1 MKQNVLLS
9 MLAMTV
15 PMAAFADANVPT
27 AKDVYSSAGGFV
39 TFDVSLVPGEYTIAA
54 KPTKNETV
62 KVMVDGKEVSTFT
75 VKKEGNVK
83 IQATVDEKTEFES
96 AFVLTL
102 KYDFKKALAATQ
114 RELSDVLLKIS
125 ESSDSKIQ
133 ELAATGAGI
142 QSDINKLAEPAE
154 KDAYDTYVKNHLYLG
169 ADSPELKEI
178 SKRISTLNSQVD
190 AAKNN
195 LIGYNLAVEAVKN
208 FEASV
213 AWTNLVTEISKSDI
227 SAYATETKGCKAKY
241 DELNAAVK
249 AEKEAIEKA
258 YKDGTAGTYTAA
270 IMKSWTEKNTATAE
284 SITKVIQKANT
295 DDKAYNVV
303 LPSIKKA
310 IEQRNEMSN
319 KLVTALPADPDVY
332 GDMLTEAQN
341 ELNKQYQKVIL
352 LNGVDK
358 NGTATSH
365 DNAAA
370 TQADNEKVLADVT
383 AAINALQTDY
393 IDKAATL
400 KAAYAA
406 ELANVQTLQTSLNN
420 ATADADAKTKLAK
433 DITAIQKMVD
443 NLKTTVE
450 SDNKAHTVKAGKY
463 DTTINEINDK
473 IGALKTA
480 AAPYEGNTKAKA
492 EVEKDIKTLTESLNA
507 AKTAVGKLASAQD
520 KNFSIAAKY
529 TVTAENLAKA
539 IAGYTAELD
548 KQYQAGVKDG
558 KDAAGAYQTGA
569 FATGKEAT
577 TKAIASYQT
586 DATNALATYDEV
598 VAALASYNTAVA
610 DLEKTAVDGT
620 VTVTAVEGAE
630 TYATAIAGLKAKV
643 SDIQKAFDAAKAKN
657 DAEFT
662 KGIAAVSLDG
672 TIVTQANNLKNT
684 YADRKSNFD
693 TNKTLNAAIAMRTQA
708 SERIDAVIKSL
719 EAEGTDYK
727 AETYGKKNTELSAT
741 KTKIVDDAKAKKTEV
756 EGTSIDEKNAANVIA
771 TILPKLNEDIKKLE
785 DRKTALGETAAK
797 YEKAYTA
804 EKNQNT
810 AATTELAGLKKD
822 LQAASAKNEDPAR
835 IAEFDGASISSTLST
850 IETAIASSFANETLV
865 SDWSDA
871 KNEKGEVTK
880 KGYATQ
886 LAAVKTS
893 ISELSKK
900 AEASTVNWKAN
911 TEINAAWTTYDVAK
925 KIASV
930 ETAINTVAASAASMT
945 HYTSE
950 YAELTT
956 EKSNIES
963 AITKAYGTDRD
974 AAAKKTALIQRIS
987 TLAGNLQTLATNIP
1001 VNEAS
1006 YAALTK
1012 QSDAVQTAWNEA
1024 YAKIAANDASTKKD
1038 HWLKQLSEQDVT
1050 FGIINKD
1057 IADSYKKG
1065 GLLAEKRAELETSL
1079 ANVNKAVKDIVDQQ
1093 EAGYNAAIAAD
1104 NQTKY
1109 NAFLKAAELA
1119 QSAIT
1124 SANKTIVGYRDV
1136 SHEDLKSDCYNDIL
1150 TTLDNI
1156 SKYQGLLDALKT
1168 ETETKYNAVKAP
1180 ALYDATSAISEA
1192 DKFKADVEA
1201 AISNLST
1208 QVRTNADKVYKA
1220 KFIDGFKKSVETTK
1234 SAAEGVVYTKK
1245 YVASAFSDLTK
1256 KVSEIEALASDDVQ
1270 FLINMDTKILATIEA
1285 AEAGNEVT
1293 KALDKALT
1301 DDYTVKLNALESDIQ
1316 KKQTAMAGFVHA
1328 GKAKD
1333 IKAFDDMVAKTVTAA
1348 KTEKAKVGLLD
1359 ATEYGAIKKLFAAYE
1374 ADKTYANAETASKT
1388 AKDNDAARTDIT
1400 GKIVQLNTDLAAAQ
1414 TYIDKYVL
1422 VAADMKTDV
1431 EKQKAAIDKV
1441 EKDLAADVAVSA
1453 NKKTYEAS
1461 VKACADGVKAL
1472 YASVNTKEELAI
1484 KTNITS
1490 ISTELTDMKTEYAG
1504 NTAKIAEFD
1513 AYFNTNCKTLTAD
1526 YEKALKA
1533 ATTDTDKQAVNL
1545 DWEVKVAK
1553 AHAGLTSL
1561 WKSNI
1566 ASDTY
1571 DLLNKAYVDA
1581 KAEYDALAA
1590 FINAA
1595 HAQVQ
1600 AEYADQVAK
1609 LGVEL
1614 VAVKSD
1620 IEADKTNNV
1629 VVTYEKVRKSAINKV
1644 KEATAAIKTP
1654 AEAKEN
1660 KWKAN
1665 DTAKAAIDSKNTLSS
1680 DLETV
1685 KTAVFA
1691 LSHAKVE
1698 AEKVAYEKTVKAIT
1712 DRITTLNS
1720 DIATANATI
1729 ESGKSIAELQSSLE
1743 TECTSIADDISA
1755 LNKNAHYTE
1764 TTTVLIKSLTDKV
1777 TLLTGTDSKVNA
1789 DKKKELKKM
1798 DEEGGSIYALRSYNN
1813 NMYSAGA
1820 YDHDINGS
1828 LIKDKDN
1835 KPVSVVKDY
1844 VSEVYPEVQEKV
1856 ETIIGELN
1864 HVEMIANI
1872 VLGDADQD
1880 ANHLVTVN
1888 DYSEVRSWILSAK
1901 TYADVPEANAVAGD
1915 VNGDKKFTVA
1925 DLTKIS
1931 NIVFY
1936 GNPDGEEGTTTKA
1949 RALNSNPIAS
1959 VDDVITVNKT
1969 SEETTVFGKTV
1980 QIAIEVAHQQT
1991 LTAGQFDVKL
2001 PEGMKLVGQELTDRA
2016 NGHELLSNEIADGQ
2030 YRFVAST
2037 IDNNA
2042 FNGNSGS
2049 IVVLNVEVDGSYQGG
2064 AIEVSNAIF
2073 SDAKGRSYSIT
2084 RGIGDGTGETTGID
2098 NITAPTMKERIYSI
2112 GGMVKKSIQKGINII
2127 VGEDGTAR
2135 KVVKK

>member
-1 MKQNVLLS
+1 
-9 MLAMTV
+9 
-15 PMAAFADANVPT
+15 MAAFADANVPT

-39 TFDVSLVPGEYTIAA
+39 TFDVSLVPGEYSIVA
-54 KPTKNETV
+54 KPTKSETV

-75 VKKEGNVK
+75 VKKEGTVK

-102 KYDFKKALAATQ
+102 NFDFEKALAATQ

-125 ESSDSKIQ
+125 KSSDSKIQ
-133 ELAATGAGI
+133 ELATTGAGI
-142 QSDINKLAEPAE
+142 QSDINKLAKPAD

-169 ADSPELKEI
+169 SDSPELKEI

-195 LIGYNLAVEAVKN
+195 LAGYNLAKAAVEKYESDPDATKPTAW
-208 FEASV
+208 ETLV
-213 AWTNLVTEISKSDI
+213 AEISNPNI
-227 SAYATETKGCKAKY
+227 SAYAAETKGCKAKY
-241 DELNAAVK
+241 EELNAAIK

-258 YKDGTAGTYTAA
+258 YKDGTAGTYTQAV
-270 IMKSWTEKNTATAE
+270 MDSWVEKNTATAE
-284 SITKVIQKANT
+284 TITKTIQEANKN
-295 DDKAYNVV
+295 DKAYKVV
-303 LPSIKKA
+303 LPKIKAA
-310 IEQRNEMSN
+310 IELRNEMSN

-332 GDMLTEAQN
+332 GDWLTEAQN
-341 ELNKQYQKVIL
+341 KLNEQYQQVIL

-370 TQADNEKVLADVT
+370 TQEANEKVLTAVT
-383 AAINALQTDY
+383 DAINALQGEY

-400 KAAYAA
+400 KADFAT
-406 ELANVQTLQTSLNN
+406 ELANVKTLQTSLNN
-420 ATADADAKTKLAK
+420 ATSDADAKAKLAK
-433 DITAIQKMVD
+433 DITAIQTSID
-443 NLKTTVE
+443 ALKTTVE
-450 SDNKAHTVKAGKY
+450 NDNKAHTVKAGNY
-463 DTTINEINDK
+463 DKTIKEINGK
-473 IGALKTA
+473 IDDLKAA

-492 EVEKDIKTLTESLNA
+492 EVEQDIKTLTENLNA

-520 KNFSIAAKY
+520 KNFNIAAKY
-529 TVTAENLAKA
+529 TATAENLAKT
-539 IAGYTAELD
+539 IAGYTTELD

-558 KDAAGAYQTGA
+558 KNAAGAYQAGD
-569 FATGKEAT
+569 FATGKAAT
-577 TKAIASYQT
+577 SKAITGYQT
-586 DATNALATYDEV
+586 DATNALAAYDKV

-620 VTVTAVEGAE
+620 VTVTAESAE
-630 TYATAIAGLKAKV
+630 TYADAIAGLKAKV
-643 SDIQKAFDAAKAKN
+643 SAIQKALDAAKAKN

-662 KGIAAVSLDG
+662 KGIAAVTPDG
-672 TIVTQANNLKNT
+672 TIVTQANNLKDA

-693 TNKTLNAAIAMRTQA
+693 TGKTLEAAIAMRTQA
-708 SERIDAVIKSL
+708 SKRIDDVIKSF

-727 AETYGKKNTELSAT
+727 AETYGKKSSELSAT
-741 KTKIVDDAKAKKTEV
+741 KTQIVADAEAKKKEV
-756 EGTSIDEKNAANVIA
+756 DGTSITAENAAGVIA
-771 TILPKLNEDIKKLE
+771 TILPQLNEDIKKLE

-804 EKNQNT
+804 EKNQNA

-835 IAEFDGASISSTLST
+835 TAEFDGASISSTIST
-850 IETAIASSFANETLV
+850 IETDIATSFGNETLV

-930 ETAINTVAASAASMT
+930 ETELGKVVAGAASMT
-945 HYTSE
+945 HYTEE
-950 YAELTT
+950 YAALTT
-956 EKSNIES
+956 EKGNIES
-963 AITKAYGTDRD
+963 DITKAYGTDRD
-974 AAAKKTALIQRIS
+974 ADAKKVALIQRIS

-1006 YAALTK
+1006 YAALTTK
-1012 QSDAVQTAWNEA
+1012 SDAVQTTWNEA
-1024 YAKIAANDASTKKD
+1024 YAKIAANDSSTKKD
-1038 HWLKQLSEQDVT
+1038 QWLKQLSEQDVT
-1050 FGIINKD
+1050 FGTINKD

-1065 GLLAEKRAELETSL
+1065 GLLTEKRTELETSL
-1079 ANVNKAVKDIVDQQ
+1079 DNVNKAVKNIVDQQ
-1093 EAGYNAAIAAD
+1093 EAGYNSAIAAD
-1104 NQTKY
+1104 NLAKY
-1109 NAFLKAAELA
+1109 NAFLSAAELA
-1119 QSAIT
+1119 QNAISA
-1124 SANKTIVGYRDV
+1124 ANKTIVGYRDV
-1136 SHEDLKSDCYNDIL
+1136 THEDLKSDCYNDIL
-1150 TTLDNI
+1150 STLDNI

-1180 ALYDATSAISEA
+1180 ALYDATSAINEA
-1192 DKFKADVEA
+1192 TKFKADVDA
-1201 AISNLST
+1201 AISTLST
-1208 QVRTNADKVYKA
+1208 KVRTNADKVYKA
-1220 KFIDGFKKSVETTK
+1220 KFTDGFKKNVETTK
-1234 SAAEGVVYTKK
+1234 SAAEGVVYAKK

-1293 KALDKALT
+1293 KALDKALS

-1328 GKAKD
+1328 DKAKD

-1348 KTEKAKVGLLD
+1348 KSEKAKFGLLD
-1359 ATEYGAIKKLFAAYE
+1359 ATEYGAITKLFDAYE
-1374 ADKTYANAETASKT
+1374 KDKTYANAESASKT

-1400 GKIVQLNTDLAAAQ
+1400 GKIAQLNTDLAAAQ

-1431 EKQKAAIDKV
+1431 ETQKAAIDKV

-1490 ISTELTDMKTEYAG
+1490 ISNELADMKKEYAG
-1504 NTAKIAEFD
+1504 NATKIAEFD

-1571 DLLNKAYVDA
+1571 DLLNKAYGDA

-1614 VAVKSD
+1614 EAVKSD

-1654 AEAKEN
+1654 AETKEN

-1665 DTAKAAIDSKNTLSS
+1665 DTAKAAIDAKNTLST

-1691 LSHAKVE
+1691 LSHAKAEAAKVDYEKKVE
-1698 AEKVAYEKTVKAIT
+1698 AINA
-1712 DRITTLNS
+1712 RITALNN
-1720 DIATANATI
+1720 DIAAANATI
-1729 ESGKSIAELQSSLE
+1729 ESGKSIADLQSSLE
-1743 TECTSIADDISA
+1743 VECTSIAGAISA
-1755 LNKNAHYTE
+1755 FNKDAHFSE

-1777 TLLTGTDSKVNA
+1777 ALLTGDDSKVE
-1789 DKKKELKKM
+1789 DKDALKNLLVK
-1798 DEEGGSIYALRSYNN
+1798 DGSIFELSEYNTE
-1813 NMYSAGA
+1813 MKISGA
-1820 YDHDINGS
+1820 YDHDINGG
-1828 LIKDKDN
+1828 LITDKDG

-1844 VSEVYPEVQEKV
+1844 VSVVYPEVQEKV
-1856 ETIIGELN
+1856 EAILVELN

-1872 VLGDADQD
+1872 VSGDADQD

-1901 TYADVPEANAVAGD
+1901 TYDDVPEANAVAGD

-1931 NIVFY
+1931 NIIFY

-2042 FNGNSGS
+2042 FNGNTGS

>member
-1 MKQNVLLS
+1 M
-9 MLAMTV
+9 
-15 PMAAFADANVPT
+15 
-27 AKDVYSSAGGFV
+27 

-62 KVMVDGKEVSTFT
+62 KVMVDGKETTNFT

-102 KYDFKKALAATQ
+102 NFDFGKALAATQ

-125 ESSDSKIQ
+125 KSSDSKIQ
-133 ELAATGAGI
+133 ELATTGAGI
-142 QSDINKLAEPAE
+142 QSDINKLVKPAD

-195 LIGYNLAVEAVKN
+195 LAGHDLAKAAVKE
-208 FEASV
+208 FEAST
-213 AWTNLVTEISKSDI
+213 AWTDLVTEISNPDI
-227 SAYATETKGCKAKY
+227 SAYAAETKGCKAKY

-270 IMKSWTEKNTATAE
+270 VMTSWVEKNKATAE
-284 SITKVIQKANT
+284 SITKVIQNANKN
-295 DDKAYNVV
+295 DKAYNVV
-303 LPSIKKA
+303 LPKIKAA
-310 IEQRNEMSN
+310 IELRNEMSN

-341 ELNKQYQKVIL
+341 KLNEQYQQVIL
-352 LNGVDK
+352 LNRVDK

-365 DNAAA
+365 DKAYD
-370 TQADNEKVLADVT
+370 TQAANEKVLTDVT
-383 AAINALQTDY
+383 IAINALQVDY

-400 KAAYAA
+400 KADYAS
-406 ELANVQTLQTSLNN
+406 ELNKVNTLQTSLNN

-433 DITAIQKMVD
+433 DITAIQTLVD

-450 SDNKAHTVKAGKY
+450 NDNKAHIVKVGKY
-463 DTTINEINDK
+463 DTTIKEINGK
-473 IGALKTA
+473 IDDLKTA

-492 EVEKDIKTLTESLNA
+492 EVENDIKALNESLNA

-520 KNFSIAAKY
+520 KNFNIAAKY
-529 TVTAENLAKA
+529 TVTAENLAKT

-558 KDAAGAYQTGA
+558 KNAAGAYQTGD
-569 FATGKEAT
+569 FATGKAAT
-577 TKAIASYQT
+577 SKAIAGYQT
-586 DATNALATYDEV
+586 DATNALAAYDKV

-620 VTVTAVEGAE
+620 VTVTAAKGAE

-662 KGIAAVSLDG
+662 KSITAVTLDN

-693 TNKTLNAAIAMRTQA
+693 TNKTLEAAEAMRTQA
-708 SERIDAVIKSL
+708 IGRIDAVIKSL
-719 EAEGTDYK
+719 KAEGTDYK
-727 AETYGKKNTELSAT
+727 AETYGKKSTELSAT
-741 KTKIVDDAKAKKTEV
+741 KTQIVADAEAKKKEV
-756 EGTSIDEKNAANVIA
+756 DGTSITAENAAELIA

-785 DRKTALGETAAK
+785 DRKTTLGETAAK

-810 AATTELAGLKKD
+810 VATTELAGLKKD

-835 IAEFDGASISSTLST
+835 TAEFDGASISSTIST
-850 IETAIASSFANETLV
+850 IEADIATSFGNETLV

-871 KNEKGEVTK
+871 KNEKGELTK

-930 ETAINTVAASAASMT
+930 ETEIGKVTAGAASIK

-950 YAELTT
+950 YAALTT
-956 EKSNIES
+956 EKGNIEND
-963 AITKAYGTDRD
+963 ITKAYGIDRD
-974 AAAKKTALIQRIS
+974 AAAKKVALIQRIS

-1038 HWLKQLSEQDVT
+1038 DHLKDLSAQDVI
-1050 FGIINKD
+1050 FGTINKD
-1057 IADSYKKG
+1057 IADSYMNG
-1065 GLLAEKRAELETSL
+1065 GLLADKRAELETSL
-1079 ANVNKAVKDIVDQQ
+1079 DNVNKAVKGIVEKQ
-1093 EAGYNAAIAAD
+1093 EAGYNEAIAKD
-1104 NQTKY
+1104 NLDKY
-1109 NAFLKAAELA
+1109 DAFLKAAKGA
-1119 QSAIT
+1119 QDAISA
-1124 SANKTIVGYRDV
+1124 ANKTVVGYSDV
-1136 SHEDLKSDCYNDIL
+1136 THEELKSDCYTKIL
-1150 TTLDNI
+1150 STLDYI
-1156 SKYQGLLDALKT
+1156 SKYQGLLDALKD
-1168 ETETKYNAVKAP
+1168 ETKTKYNAVKAP
-1180 ALYDATSAISEA
+1180 ALYDATSAIKEA
-1192 DKFKADVEA
+1192 NKFKAEVNDT
-1201 AISNLST
+1201 ISELSKI
-1208 QVRTNADKVYKA
+1208 VRINADSVYKV
-1220 KFIDGFKKSVETTK
+1220 KFTDGFKKNVETTK

-1293 KALDKALT
+1293 KALDKALS
-1301 DDYTVKLNALESDIQ
+1301 DDYTDKLNALESDIQ

-1328 GKAKD
+1328 DKAKD
-1333 IKAFDDMVAKTVTAA
+1333 IKTFDDMVAKTVTVA
-1348 KTEKAKVGLLD
+1348 KTKKAKFGLLD
-1359 ATEYGAIKKLFAAYE
+1359 ATEYGAIRTLFDAYD
-1374 ADKTYANAETASKT
+1374 ADKTYANAETASEI
-1388 AKDNDAARTDIT
+1388 AKANDAARTDIT
-1400 GKIVQLNTDLAAAQ
+1400 GKIAQLRTDLTAAQ

-1431 EKQKAAIDKV
+1431 KTQNDAIDKV
-1441 EKDLAADVAVSA
+1441 EKDLAADVSVSA
-1453 NKKTYEAS
+1453 NKKDYEAS
-1461 VKACADGVKAL
+1461 VKTCANGVKAL

-1490 ISTELTDMKTEYAG
+1490 ISTELTDMKNEYAG
-1504 NTAKIAEFD
+1504 NAAKIAEFD

-1533 ATTDTDKQAVNL
+1533 ATTDADKQTVNL
-1545 DWEVKVAK
+1545 AWEVKVAK

-1566 ASDTY
+1566 SSDTY

-1581 KAEYDALAA
+1581 KAEYDALAT

-1600 AEYADQVAK
+1600 AEYADQVTK
-1609 LGVEL
+1609 LGVEFES
-1614 VAVKSD
+1614 VKSA
-1620 IEADKTNNV
+1620 IEADKANDV
-1629 VVTYEKVRKSAINKV
+1629 VVTFQEARKSAIDHV
-1644 KEATAAIKTP
+1644 KKATAAIKTP

-1665 DTAKAAIDSKNTLSS
+1665 DTAKAAIDAKNTLSS

-1691 LSHAKVE
+1691 LSHAKAE
-1698 AEKVAYEKTVKAIT
+1698 AAKGAYEKTVKAIN
-1712 DRITTLNS
+1712 DRITALNS
-1720 DIATANATI
+1720 AIATANATI

-1764 TTTVLIKSLTDKV
+1764 TTGVLIKSLTDKV
-1777 TLLTGTDSKVNA
+1777 TLLTDE
-1789 DKKKELKKM
+1789 DYKKIDDNEKDELKKKYM
-1798 DEEGGSIYALRSYNN
+1798 DSKAGSIVLLNSYNS
-1813 NMYSAGA
+1813 NMYTAGG
-1820 YDHDINGS
+1820 YDHDINGG
-1828 LIKDKDN
+1828 LITDEKGN
-1835 KPVSVVKDY
+1835 SVTVYKDY

-1856 ETIIGELN
+1856 EAILGELN

>member
-1 MKQNVLLS
+1 M
-9 MLAMTV
+9 
-15 PMAAFADANVPT
+15 
-27 AKDVYSSAGGFV
+27 
-39 TFDVSLVPGEYTIAA
+39 
-54 KPTKNETV
+54 
-62 KVMVDGKEVSTFT
+62 
-75 VKKEGNVK
+75 K

-102 KYDFKKALAATQ
+102 KYDFEKALAATQ

-125 ESSDSKIQ
+125 SSSDSKIQ
-133 ELAATGAGI
+133 ELATTGAGI
-142 QSDINKLAEPAE
+142 QSDINKLAKPAD

-178 SKRISTLNSQVD
+178 SKRISTLDSQVD

-195 LIGYNLAVEAVKN
+195 LAGYNLAVQAVKD
-208 FEASV
+208 FEAS
-213 AWTNLVTEISKSDI
+213 ATWTNLVAEISNPDI
-227 SAYATETKGCKAKY
+227 SAYAAETKGCKAKY

-284 SITKVIQKANT
+284 SVTKVIQKANT

-303 LPSIKKA
+303 LPAIKKA
-310 IEQRNEMSN
+310 IELRNEMSN

-341 ELNKQYQKVIL
+341 KLNEQYQKVIL

-370 TQADNEKVLADVT
+370 TQAANENVLTAVT
-383 AAINALQTDY
+383 MAINALQVDY

-400 KAAYAA
+400 KADYAS
-406 ELANVQTLQTSLNN
+406 ELNKVNTLQTSLNN
-420 ATADADAKTKLAK
+420 ATSDADAKTKLAK

-558 KDAAGAYQTGA
+558 KNAAGAYQTGA

-598 VAALASYNTAVA
+598 VAALVSYNTAVA

-835 IAEFDGASISSTLST
+835 IAEFDGASVSSTLST

-945 HYTSE
+945 HYTSK

-1093 EAGYNAAIAAD
+1093 EAGYNAAIAVD

-1109 NAFLKAAELA
+1109 NAFLNAAELA

-1665 DTAKAAIDSKNTLSS
+1665 DTAKAAIDAKNTLSS

-1691 LSHAKVE
+1691 LSHAKAE
-1698 AEKVAYEKTVKAIT
+1698 ASKVAYEKEVKAIS
-1712 DRITTLNS
+1712 DRINALNT
-1720 DIATANATI
+1720 DIAAANATI
-1729 ESGKSIAELQSSLE
+1729 ESGKSIADLKTSLL
-1743 TECTSIADDISA
+1743 TECTSIAGDISG
-1755 LNKNAHYTE
+1755 LNKRAHYSE

>member
-1 MKQNVLLS
+1 
-9 MLAMTV
+9 
-15 PMAAFADANVPT
+15 MAAFADANVPT

-54 KPTKNETV
+54 KPTKGETV
-62 KVMVDGKEVSTFT
+62 KVMVDGKETTNFT

-102 KYDFKKALAATQ
+102 KFDFEKALAATQ

-133 ELAATGAGI
+133 ELATTGAGI
-142 QSDINKLAEPAE
+142 QSDINKLAKPAD
-154 KDAYDTYVKNHLYLG
+154 KDAYNTYVKNHLYLG

-195 LIGYNLAVEAVKN
+195 LAGYDLAVQAVKD
-208 FEASV
+208 FEASA
-213 AWTNLVTEISKSDI
+213 AWTNLVAEISNPDI
-227 SAYATETKGCKAKY
+227 SAYAAETKGCKAKY

-303 LPSIKKA
+303 LPKIKAA
-310 IEQRNEMSN
+310 INLRNEMSN

-341 ELNKQYQKVIL
+341 KLNKQYQQVIL

-370 TQADNEKVLADVT
+370 TQEANEKVLTAVT
-383 AAINALQTDY
+383 AAINALQTEY

-400 KAAYAA
+400 KADYAS
-406 ELANVQTLQTSLNN
+406 ELDKVNSLQTSLNN
-420 ATADADAKTKLAK
+420 ATSDADAKAKLAK
-433 DITAIQKMVD
+433 DITAIQTSVNTLM
-443 NLKTTVE
+443 TTVKN
-450 SDNKAHTVKAGKY
+450 DNKAHTVKAGKY
-463 DTTINEINDK
+463 DATIKEINGK
-473 IGALKTA
+473 IDALKAA

-492 EVEKDIKTLTESLNA
+492 EVENDIKTLTESLTA

-520 KNFSIAAKY
+520 KNFNIAAKY
-529 TVTAENLAKA
+529 TVTAENLAKT

-558 KDAAGAYQTGA
+558 KNAAGAYQAGD
-569 FATGKEAT
+569 FATGKAAT
-577 TKAIASYQT
+577 SKAIAGYQT
-586 DATNALATYDEV
+586 DATNALAAYDKV

-620 VTVTAVEGAE
+620 VTVTAAEGAE

-643 SDIQKAFDAAKAKN
+643 SAIQKALDAAKAKN

-662 KGIAAVSLDG
+662 KGITAVTLDD
-672 TIVTQANNLKNT
+672 TIVTQANNLKDA

-719 EAEGTDYK
+719 KAEGTDYK

-741 KTKIVDDAKAKKTEV
+741 KTQIVADAETKKKEV
-756 EGTSIDEKNAANVIA
+756 DGTTIDEKNAADVIA

-804 EKNQNT
+804 EKNQNA
-810 AATTELAGLKKD
+810 AATTELDGLKKD
-822 LQAASAKNEDPAR
+822 LKAASAKNEDPAR
-835 IAEFDGASISSTLST
+835 TAEFDGASISSTIST
-850 IETAIASSFANETLV
+850 IEADIAASFTNETLV

-900 AEASTVNWKAN
+900 AEASTVNWNAN
-911 TEINAAWTTYDVAK
+911 TEINAAWTTHNVAK

-930 ETAINTVAASAASMT
+930 ETEIGKVAADAASKKY
-945 HYTSE
+945 YTSE
-950 YAELTT
+950 YAALTT
-956 EKSNIES
+956 EKGNIEND
-963 AITKAYGTDRD
+963 ITKAYSTDRD
-974 AAAKKTALIQRIS
+974 AAAKKVALIQRIS
-987 TLAGNLQTLATNIP
+987 TLAGKLQTLATNIP

-1012 QSDAVQTAWNEA
+1012 QGDAVQTAWNEA
-1024 YAKIAANDASTKKD
+1024 YAKIAANDASTQKD
-1038 HWLKQLSEQDVT
+1038 QYLKDLSAQDVI
-1050 FGIINKD
+1050 FGTINKD
-1057 IADSYKKG
+1057 IADSYMNG

-1079 ANVNKAVKDIVDQQ
+1079 DNVNKAVKGIVDKQ
-1093 EAGYNAAIAAD
+1093 EKGYNAAIAAD
-1104 NQTKY
+1104 NQAKY
-1109 NAFLKAAELA
+1109 DAFLSAAELA
-1119 QSAIT
+1119 QSAIV

-1136 SHEDLKSDCYNDIL
+1136 SHEELKSDCYSNIL
-1150 TTLDNI
+1150 STLDNI
-1156 SKYQGLLDALKT
+1156 SKYQGLLDALKD
-1168 ETETKYNAVKAP
+1168 ETKTKYNAVKAP
-1180 ALYDATSAISEA
+1180 ALYDATFAISEA
-1192 DKFKADVEA
+1192 AKFKADVDA
-1201 AISNLST
+1201 AISALST
-1208 QVRTNADKVYKA
+1208 NVRTNADKVYKA
-1220 KFIDGFKKSVETTK
+1220 KFTDGFKKNVETTK

-1293 KALDKALT
+1293 KALDKALS

-1316 KKQTAMAGFVHA
+1316 KKQTAMDGFVHPD
-1328 GKAKD
+1328 KAKD
-1333 IKAFDDMVAKTVTAA
+1333 IKAFDKMVANTVTAA

-1359 ATEYGAIKKLFAAYE
+1359 VTEYGAIKKLFAAYE

-1388 AKDNDAARTDIT
+1388 TKDNDAARADIT
-1400 GKIVQLNTDLAAAQ
+1400 DKIAQLNTDLATAQ
-1414 TYIDKYVL
+1414 AYIDKYVL
-1422 VAADMKTDV
+1422 VAADMKTEV
-1431 EKQKAAIDKV
+1431 ETQKAAIDKV
-1441 EKDLAADVAVSA
+1441 EKDLAADVTVSA
-1453 NKKTYEAS
+1453 NKKNYEAS

-1472 YASVNTKEELAI
+1472 YTSVNTKEELAI

-1490 ISTELTDMKTEYAG
+1490 ISTELADMEKEYAG
-1504 NTAKIAEFD
+1504 NTAKIAAFK
-1513 AYFNTNCKTLTAD
+1513 AYFNDNCKTLTAD

-1553 AHAGLTSL
+1553 AHAGLTAL

-1566 ASDTY
+1566 SSDTY

-1581 KAEYDALAA
+1581 KAEYDALAT
-1590 FINAA
+1590 FVNAA
-1595 HAQVQ
+1595 HAQVKS
-1600 AEYADQVAK
+1600 EYADQVTK
-1609 LGVEL
+1609 LGVEFES
-1614 VAVKSD
+1614 VKSA
-1620 IEADKTNNV
+1620 IEADKTNDV
-1629 VVTYEKVRKSAINKV
+1629 VVTYENVRKRAIDKV
-1644 KEATAAIKTP
+1644 KEATASIKTP
-1654 AEAKEN
+1654 AEAKE
-1660 KWKAN
+1660 KMWKAN
-1665 DTAKAAIDSKNTLSS
+1665 DAAKAAIDAENTLSS

-1691 LSHAKVE
+1691 LSHAKAE
-1698 AEKVAYEKTVKAIT
+1698 ASKVAYEKEVKAIS
-1712 DRITTLNS
+1712 DRINALNT
-1720 DIATANATI
+1720 DIAAANATI
-1729 ESGKSIAELQSSLE
+1729 ESGKSIADLKTSLL
-1743 TECTSIADDISA
+1743 TECTSIAGDISG
-1755 LNKNAHYTE
+1755 LNKRAHYSE

-2112 GGMVKKSIQKGINII
+2112 GGMVKKSIQKGFNII

>member
-1 MKQNVLLS
+1 
-9 MLAMTV
+9 
-15 PMAAFADANVPT
+15 MAAFADANVPT
-27 AKDVYSSAGGFV
+27 AQDVYSSAGGFV
-39 TFDVSLVPGEYTIAA
+39 TFDVSLVPGEYSIAA
-54 KPTKNETV
+54 KPTKSETV
-62 KVMVDGKEVSTFT
+62 KIMVDGKETTNFT
-75 VKKEGNVK
+75 VKKEGTVK
-83 IQATVDEKTEFES
+83 IQATVDEKTEFKS

-102 KYDFKKALAATQ
+102 NFDFEKALAATQ

-125 ESSDSKIQ
+125 KSSDSKIQ
-133 ELAATGAGI
+133 ELATTGAGI
-142 QSDINKLAEPAE
+142 QSDINKLAKPED
-154 KDAYDTYVKNHLYLG
+154 KDAYNTYVKNHLYLG

-195 LIGYNLAVEAVKN
+195 LAGYNLAKAAVEK
-208 FEASV
+208 FESDPDSTEPTAWETLV
-213 AWTNLVTEISKSDI
+213 AEISNPNI
-227 SAYATETKGCKAKY
+227 SAYAAETKGCKAKY
-241 DELNAAVK
+241 DELNAAIK

-258 YKDGTAGTYTAA
+258 YKDGTAGTYTKAV
-270 IMKSWTEKNTATAE
+270 MDSWAEKNTATAE
-284 SITKVIQKANT
+284 TITKTIQDANKN
-295 DDKAYNVV
+295 DKAYNVV
-303 LPSIKKA
+303 LPKIKAA
-310 IEQRNEMSN
+310 IELRNEMSN

-332 GDMLTEAQN
+332 GDWLTEAQDS
-341 ELNKQYQKVIL
+341 LNTQYKKVIL

-370 TQADNEKVLADVT
+370 TQKANEDVLTAVT
-383 AAINALQTDY
+383 AAINALQGEY

-400 KAAYAA
+400 KADFAT
-406 ELANVQTLQTSLNN
+406 ELANVKTLQTSLNN
-420 ATADADAKTKLAK
+420 ATSDADAKAKLAK
-433 DITAIQKMVD
+433 DITAIQTSID
-443 NLKTTVE
+443 ALETTVKN
-450 SDNKAHTVKAGKY
+450 DNKAHTVKAGKY
-463 DTTINEINDK
+463 DATIKEINGK
-473 IGALKTA
+473 IDALKAA

-492 EVEKDIKTLTESLNA
+492 EVENDIKTLTESLTA

-520 KNFSIAAKY
+520 KNFNIAAKY
-529 TVTAENLAKA
+529 TVTAENLAKT

-558 KDAAGAYQTGA
+558 KNAAGAYQTGD
-569 FATGKEAT
+569 FATGKAAT
-577 TKAIASYQT
+577 TKAIADYRN
-586 DATNALATYDEV
+586 DATNALANYDKV
-598 VAALASYNTAVA
+598 VAALASYNAAVA

-620 VTVTAVEGAE
+620 VTVTAESAE
-630 TYATAIAGLKAKV
+630 TYAAAIAGLKAKV
-643 SDIQKAFDAAKAKN
+643 SAIQKALDAAKTKN

-662 KGIAAVSLDG
+662 KGIAAVTIDD
-672 TIVTQANNLKNT
+672 TIVTQANNLKDA

-693 TNKTLNAAIAMRTQA
+693 TGKTLEAANAMRTQA
-708 SERIDAVIKSL
+708 SKRIDDVIESL
-719 EAEGTDYK
+719 KAEGTDYK
-727 AETYGKKNTELSAT
+727 AETYGKKSTELSAT
-741 KTKIVDDAKAKKTEV
+741 KTQIVADAEAKKKEV
-756 EGTSIDEKNAANVIA
+756 DGTSITAENAAGVIA
-771 TILPKLNEDIKKLE
+771 NILPQLNEDIKKLE

-804 EKNQNT
+804 EKNQNA

-822 LQAASAKNEDPAR
+822 LKAASAKNEDPAR
-835 IAEFDGASISSTLST
+835 TAEFDGASISSTIST
-850 IETAIASSFANETLV
+850 IEADIATSFGNETLV

-900 AEASTVNWKAN
+900 AEASTVNWNAN

-925 KIASV
+925 KITSV
-930 ETAINTVAASAASMT
+930 ETEISKVTAGAASMK

-950 YAELTT
+950 YAALTT
-956 EKSNIES
+956 EKGNIEND
-963 AITKAYGTDRD
+963 ITKAYGTDRD
-974 AAAKKTALIQRIS
+974 AEAKKVALIQRIS

-1006 YAALTK
+1006 YAALTTK
-1012 QSDAVQTAWNEA
+1012 SDAVQTAWNEA

-1038 HWLKQLSEQDVT
+1038 QWLKDLSDQDVT
-1050 FGIINKD
+1050 FGTINKD

-1065 GLLAEKRAELETSL
+1065 DLLAEKRTELETSL
-1079 ANVNKAVKDIVDQQ
+1079 DNVNKAVKNIVDQQ
-1093 EAGYNAAIAAD
+1093 EAGYNSAIAAD
-1104 NQTKY
+1104 NLAKY
-1109 NAFLKAAELA
+1109 NAFLSAAELA
-1119 QSAIT
+1119 QNAISA
-1124 SANKTIVGYRDV
+1124 ANKTIVGYRDV
-1136 SHEDLKSDCYNDIL
+1136 THEDLKSDCYNDIL

-1192 DKFKADVEA
+1192 DKFKTDVDA
-1201 AISNLST
+1201 AISTLST
-1208 QVRTNADKVYKA
+1208 KVRTNADKVYKA
-1220 KFIDGFKKSVETTK
+1220 KFTDGFKKNVETTK
-1234 SAAEGVVYTKK
+1234 SAAEGVVYDKK

-1328 GKAKD
+1328 DKAKD

-1348 KTEKAKVGLLD
+1348 KTEKAKFGLLD
-1359 ATEYGAIKKLFAAYE
+1359 ATEYGAIIKLFTAYE
-1374 ADKTYANAETASKT
+1374 KDKTYANAETASKT

-1400 GKIVQLNTDLAAAQ
+1400 GKIAQLNTDLSAAQ

-1441 EKDLAADVAVSA
+1441 ESDLAADVAVSA
-1453 NKKTYEAS
+1453 NKKTYETS

-1490 ISTELTDMKTEYAG
+1490 ISTELTDMKNEYAG
-1504 NTAKIAEFD
+1504 NATKIAEFD

-1533 ATTDTDKQAVNL
+1533 ATTDADKQAVNL

-1553 AHAGLTSL
+1553 AHAGLTAL

-1614 VAVKSD
+1614 EAVKSD

-1665 DTAKAAIDSKNTLSS
+1665 DTAKAAIDAKNTLSS

-1691 LSHAKVE
+1691 LSHAKAEATKATYEKDVE
-1698 AEKVAYEKTVKAIT
+1698 AINA
-1712 DRITTLNS
+1712 RITALNS
-1720 DIATANATI
+1720 AIATANATI
-1729 ESGKSIAELQSSLE
+1729 ESGKSIADLQSSLV
-1743 TECTSIADDISA
+1743 TECTSIADAISA
-1755 LNKNAHYTE
+1755 FNKNAHYSE

-1777 TLLTGTDSKVNA
+1777 TLLTGKDSKVNA
-1789 DKKKELKKM
+1789 DKKAELEKM
-1798 DEEGGSIYALRSYNN
+1798 DQEGGSIFALRSYNT
-1813 NMYSAGA
+1813 NMYTAGA
-1820 YDHDINGS
+1820 YDHDIYGG
-1828 LIKDKDN
+1828 LITDKDG

-1844 VSEVYPEVQEKV
+1844 VSVVYPEVQEKV
-1856 ETIIGELN
+1856 EAILVELN

-1872 VLGDADQD
+1872 VSGDADQD

-1901 TYADVPEANAVAGD
+1901 TYDAVPEANAVAGD

-1931 NIVFY
+1931 NIIFY

-2037 IDNNA
+2037 VDNNA
-2042 FNGNSGS
+2042 FNGNTGS
-2049 IVVLNVEVDGSYQGG
+2049 IVVLSVEVDGSYQGG

>member
-54 KPTKNETV
+54 KPTNGETV
-62 KVMVDGKEVSTFT
+62 KVMVDGKETTNFT

-102 KYDFKKALAATQ
+102 KYDFEKALAATQ

-125 ESSDSKIQ
+125 SSSDSKIQ
-133 ELAATGAGI
+133 ELATTGAGI
-142 QSDINKLAEPAE
+142 QSDINKLAKPAD

-178 SKRISTLNSQVD
+178 SKRISTLDSQVD

-195 LIGYNLAVEAVKN
+195 LAGYNLAVQAVKD
-208 FEASV
+208 FETSA
-213 AWTNLVTEISKSDI
+213 AWTNLVAEISNPDI
-227 SAYATETKGCKAKY
+227 SAYAAETKGCKAKY

-284 SITKVIQKANT
+284 SVTKVIQKANT

-303 LPSIKKA
+303 LPAIKKA
-310 IEQRNEMSN
+310 IELRNEMSN

-341 ELNKQYQKVIL
+341 KLNEQYQKVIL

-370 TQADNEKVLADVT
+370 TQAANENVLTAVT
-383 AAINALQTDY
+383 MAINALQVDY

-400 KAAYAA
+400 KADYAS
-406 ELANVQTLQTSLNN
+406 ELNKVNTLQTSLNN
-420 ATADADAKTKLAK
+420 ATSDADAKTKLAK

-558 KDAAGAYQTGA
+558 KNAAGAYQTGA

-911 TEINAAWTTYDVAK
+911 TEINAAWTTYDVTK

-1093 EAGYNAAIAAD
+1093 EAGYNAAIAVD

-1109 NAFLKAAELA
+1109 NAFLNAAELA

-1156 SKYQGLLDALKT
+1156 SKYQGLL
-1168 ETETKYNAVKAP
+1168 
-1180 ALYDATSAISEA
+1180 I
-1192 DKFKADVEA
+1192 
-1201 AISNLST
+1201 
-1208 QVRTNADKVYKA
+1208 
-1220 KFIDGFKKSVETTK
+1220 
-1234 SAAEGVVYTKK
+1234 
-1245 YVASAFSDLTK
+1245 
-1256 KVSEIEALASDDVQ
+1256 
-1270 FLINMDTKILATIEA
+1270 
-1285 AEAGNEVT
+1285 
-1293 KALDKALT
+1293 
-1301 DDYTVKLNALESDIQ
+1301 
-1316 KKQTAMAGFVHA
+1316 
-1328 GKAKD
+1328 
-1333 IKAFDDMVAKTVTAA
+1333 
-1348 KTEKAKVGLLD
+1348 
-1359 ATEYGAIKKLFAAYE
+1359 
-1374 ADKTYANAETASKT
+1374 
-1388 AKDNDAARTDIT
+1388 
-1400 GKIVQLNTDLAAAQ
+1400 
-1414 TYIDKYVL
+1414 
-1422 VAADMKTDV
+1422 
-1431 EKQKAAIDKV
+1431 
-1441 EKDLAADVAVSA
+1441 
-1453 NKKTYEAS
+1453 
-1461 VKACADGVKAL
+1461 
-1472 YASVNTKEELAI
+1472 
-1484 KTNITS
+1484 
-1490 ISTELTDMKTEYAG
+1490 
-1504 NTAKIAEFD
+1504 
-1513 AYFNTNCKTLTAD
+1513 
-1526 YEKALKA
+1526 
-1533 ATTDTDKQAVNL
+1533 
-1545 DWEVKVAK
+1545 
-1553 AHAGLTSL
+1553 
-1561 WKSNI
+1561 
-1566 ASDTY
+1566 
-1571 DLLNKAYVDA
+1571 
-1581 KAEYDALAA
+1581 
-1590 FINAA
+1590 
-1595 HAQVQ
+1595 
-1600 AEYADQVAK
+1600 
-1609 LGVEL
+1609 
-1614 VAVKSD
+1614 
-1620 IEADKTNNV
+1620 
-1629 VVTYEKVRKSAINKV
+1629 
-1644 KEATAAIKTP
+1644 
-1654 AEAKEN
+1654 
-1660 KWKAN
+1660 
-1665 DTAKAAIDSKNTLSS
+1665 
-1680 DLETV
+1680 
-1685 KTAVFA
+1685 
-1691 LSHAKVE
+1691 
-1698 AEKVAYEKTVKAIT
+1698 
-1712 DRITTLNS
+1712 
-1720 DIATANATI
+1720 
-1729 ESGKSIAELQSSLE
+1729 
-1743 TECTSIADDISA
+1743 
-1755 LNKNAHYTE
+1755 
-1764 TTTVLIKSLTDKV
+1764 
-1777 TLLTGTDSKVNA
+1777 
-1789 DKKKELKKM
+1789 
-1798 DEEGGSIYALRSYNN
+1798 
-1813 NMYSAGA
+1813 
-1820 YDHDINGS
+1820 
-1828 LIKDKDN
+1828 
-1835 KPVSVVKDY
+1835 
-1844 VSEVYPEVQEKV
+1844 
-1856 ETIIGELN
+1856 
-1864 HVEMIANI
+1864 
-1872 VLGDADQD
+1872 
-1880 ANHLVTVN
+1880 
-1888 DYSEVRSWILSAK
+1888 
-1901 TYADVPEANAVAGD
+1901 
-1915 VNGDKKFTVA
+1915 
-1925 DLTKIS
+1925 
-1931 NIVFY
+1931 
-1936 GNPDGEEGTTTKA
+1936 
-1949 RALNSNPIAS
+1949 
-1959 VDDVITVNKT
+1959 
-1969 SEETTVFGKTV
+1969 
-1980 QIAIEVAHQQT
+1980 
-1991 LTAGQFDVKL
+1991 
-2001 PEGMKLVGQELTDRA
+2001 
-2016 NGHELLSNEIADGQ
+2016 
-2030 YRFVAST
+2030 
-2037 IDNNA
+2037 
-2042 FNGNSGS
+2042 
-2049 IVVLNVEVDGSYQGG
+2049 
-2064 AIEVSNAIF
+2064 
-2073 SDAKGRSYSIT
+2073 
-2084 RGIGDGTGETTGID
+2084 
-2098 NITAPTMKERIYSI
+2098 
-2112 GGMVKKSIQKGINII
+2112 
-2127 VGEDGTAR
+2127 
-2135 KVVKK
+2135 

>member
-1 MKQNVLLS
+1 
-9 MLAMTV
+9 
-15 PMAAFADANVPT
+15 MAAFADANVPT

-303 LPSIKKA
+303 LPKIKA
-310 IEQRNEMSN
+310 TIELRNEMSN

-341 ELNKQYQKVIL
+341 KLNEQYQKVIL

-400 KAAYAA
+400 KADYAS
-406 ELANVQTLQTSLNN
+406 ELNKVNTLQTSLNN
-420 ATADADAKTKLAK
+420 ATSDADAKTKLAK

-463 DTTINEINDK
+463 DITINEINDK

-492 EVEKDIKTLTESLNA
+492 EVENDINTLTESLTA

-520 KNFSIAAKY
+520 KNFNIAAKY
-529 TVTAENLAKA
+529 TVTAENLAKT

-558 KDAAGAYQTGA
+558 KNAAGAYQTGA

-577 TKAIASYQT
+577 TKAIAGYQT
-586 DATNALATYDEV
+586 DATNALADYDKV

-620 VTVTAVEGAE
+620 VTVTAESTE
-630 TYATAIAGLKAKV
+630 TYAAAIAGLKAKV

-662 KGIAAVSLDG
+662 KSITAVTLDN
-672 TIVTQANNLKNT
+672 TIVTQANNLKDT

-693 TNKTLNAAIAMRTQA
+693 SQQTVEAAKAMRVQA
-708 SERIDAVIKSL
+708 ATRIQKVTSSL
-719 EAEGTDYK
+719 TAESTVYDF
-727 AETYGKKNTELSAT
+727 ATYGKKSADLTKEKDAILAAANGIELISED
-741 KTKIVDDAKAKKTEV
+741 KIN
-756 EGTSIDEKNAANVIA
+756 EKNAAELIA
-771 TILPKLNEDIKKLE
+771 TILPKVNEDIKKLE
-785 DRKTALGETAAK
+785 ERKTALGETAAK

-804 EKNQNT
+804 EKNQNA

-835 IAEFDGASISSTLST
+835 TAEFDGASISSTIST
-850 IETAIASSFANETLV
+850 IEADIATSFGNETLV

-871 KNEKGEVTK
+871 KNEKGELTK

-886 LAAVKTS
+886 LAAVKAS

-930 ETAINTVAASAASMT
+930 ETEIGKVTAGAVSIK

-950 YAELTT
+950 YAALTT
-956 EKSNIES
+956 EKGNIEND
-963 AITKAYGTDRD
+963 ITKAYGIDRD
-974 AAAKKTALIQRIS
+974 AAAKKVALIQRIS

-1038 HWLKQLSEQDVT
+1038 DHLKDLSAQDVI
-1050 FGIINKD
+1050 FGTINKD
-1057 IADSYKKG
+1057 IADSYMNG
-1065 GLLAEKRAELETSL
+1065 GLLADKRAELETSL
-1079 ANVNKAVKDIVDQQ
+1079 DNVNKAVKGIVEKQ
-1093 EAGYNAAIAAD
+1093 EAGYNEAIAKD
-1104 NQTKY
+1104 NLDKY
-1109 NAFLKAAELA
+1109 DAFLKAAKGA
-1119 QSAIT
+1119 QDAISA
-1124 SANKTIVGYRDV
+1124 ANKTVVGYSDV
-1136 SHEDLKSDCYNDIL
+1136 THEELKSDCYTKIL
-1150 TTLDNI
+1150 STLDYI
-1156 SKYQGLLDALKT
+1156 SKYQGLLDALKD
-1168 ETETKYNAVKAP
+1168 ETKTKYNAVKAP
-1180 ALYDATSAISEA
+1180 ALYDATSAIKEA
-1192 DKFKADVEA
+1192 NKFKAEVNDT
-1201 AISNLST
+1201 ISKLSKI
-1208 QVRTNADKVYKA
+1208 VRINADSVYNV

-1293 KALDKALT
+1293 KALDKALS
-1301 DDYTVKLNALESDIQ
+1301 DDYTDKLNALESDIQ

-1328 GKAKD
+1328 DKAKD
-1333 IKAFDDMVAKTVTAA
+1333 IKTFDDMVAKTVTAA
-1348 KTEKAKVGLLD
+1348 KTEKAKAGLLD
-1359 ATEYGAIKKLFAAYE
+1359 ATEYGAIVKLFTAYE
-1374 ADKTYANAETASKT
+1374 KDKTYANAESASKT

-1400 GKIVQLNTDLAAAQ
+1400 GKIAQLNTDLAAAQ

-1422 VAADMKTDV
+1422 VAAKMKTDV
-1431 EKQKAAIDKV
+1431 ETQKAAIDKV

-1472 YASVNTKEELAI
+1472 YASVNTQEELAI

-1490 ISTELTDMKTEYAG
+1490 ISNELDDMKKEYAG
-1504 NTAKIAEFD
+1504 NTAKIAAFK
-1513 AYFNTNCKTLTAD
+1513 AYFNDNCKTLTTD

-1533 ATTDTDKQAVNL
+1533 ATTDTDKQTVNL

-1553 AHAGLTSL
+1553 AHAGLTAL

-1581 KAEYDALAA
+1581 KAEYDALAT

-1600 AEYADQVAK
+1600 AEYADQVTK
-1609 LGVEL
+1609 LGVEFES
-1614 VAVKSD
+1614 VKSA
-1620 IEADKTNNV
+1620 IEADKANDV
-1629 VVTYEKVRKSAINKV
+1629 VVTYQEARKSAIDHV
-1644 KEATAAIKTP
+1644 KKATAAIKTP

-1665 DTAKAAIDSKNTLSS
+1665 DTAKAAIDAKNTLSS

-1691 LSHAKVE
+1691 LSHAKAE
-1698 AEKVAYEKTVKAIT
+1698 AAKGAYEKTVKAIN
-1712 DRITTLNS
+1712 DRITALNS
-1720 DIATANATI
+1720 AIATANATI

-1764 TTTVLIKSLTDKV
+1764 TTGVLIKSLTDKV
-1777 TLLTGTDSKVNA
+1777 TLLTDE
-1789 DKKKELKKM
+1789 DYKKIDDNEKDELKKKYM
-1798 DEEGGSIYALRSYNN
+1798 DSKAGSIVLLNSYNS
-1813 NMYSAGA
+1813 NMYTAGG
-1820 YDHDINGS
+1820 YDHDINGG
-1828 LIKDKDN
+1828 LITDEKGN
-1835 KPVSVVKDY
+1835 SVTVYKDY
-1844 VSEVYPEVQEKV
+1844 VSVVYPEVQEKV
-1856 ETIIGELN
+1856 EAILGELN

>member
-1 MKQNVLLS
+1 

-54 KPTKNETV
+54 KPTKGETV

-102 KYDFKKALAATQ
+102 KYDFEKALAATQ

-125 ESSDSKIQ
+125 SSSDSKIQ
-133 ELAATGAGI
+133 ELATTGAGI
-142 QSDINKLAEPAE
+142 QSDINKLAKPAD

-178 SKRISTLNSQVD
+178 SKRISTLDSQVD

-195 LIGYNLAVEAVKN
+195 LAGYNLAVQAVKD
-208 FEASV
+208 FEAS
-213 AWTNLVTEISKSDI
+213 ATWTNLVAEISNPDI
-227 SAYATETKGCKAKY
+227 SAYAAETKGCKAKY

-284 SITKVIQKANT
+284 SVTKVIQKANT

-303 LPSIKKA
+303 LPAIKKA
-310 IEQRNEMSN
+310 IELRNEMSN

-341 ELNKQYQKVIL
+341 KLNEQYQKVIL

-370 TQADNEKVLADVT
+370 TQAANENVLTAVT
-383 AAINALQTDY
+383 MAINALQVDY

-400 KAAYAA
+400 KADYAS
-406 ELANVQTLQTSLNN
+406 ELNKVNTLQTSLNN
-420 ATADADAKTKLAK
+420 ATSDADAKTKLAK

-558 KDAAGAYQTGA
+558 KNAAGAYQTGA

-598 VAALASYNTAVA
+598 VAALVSYNTAVA

-835 IAEFDGASISSTLST
+835 IAEFDGASVSSTLST

-945 HYTSE
+945 HYTSK

-1093 EAGYNAAIAAD
+1093 EAGYNAAIAVD

-1109 NAFLKAAELA
+1109 NAFLNAAELA

-1665 DTAKAAIDSKNTLSS
+1665 DTAKAAIDAKNTLSS

-1691 LSHAKVE
+1691 LSHAKAE
-1698 AEKVAYEKTVKAIT
+1698 ASKVAYEKEVKAIS
-1712 DRITTLNS
+1712 DRINALNT
-1720 DIATANATI
+1720 DIAAANATI
-1729 ESGKSIAELQSSLE
+1729 ESGKSIADLKTSLL
-1743 TECTSIADDISA
+1743 TECTSIAGDISG
-1755 LNKNAHYTE
+1755 LNKRAHYSE

>member
-1 MKQNVLLS
+1 
-9 MLAMTV
+9 
-15 PMAAFADANVPT
+15 MAAFADANVPT
-27 AKDVYSSAGGFV
+27 AQDVYSSAGGFV
-39 TFDVSLVPGEYTIAA
+39 TFDVSLVPGEYSIAA
-54 KPTKNETV
+54 KPTKGETV
-62 KVMVDGKEVSTFT
+62 KVMVDGKATTNFT
-75 VKKEGNVK
+75 VKKEGTVK

-102 KYDFKKALAATQ
+102 NFDFEKALAATQ

-133 ELAATGAGI
+133 ELATTGAGI
-142 QSDINKLAEPAE
+142 QSDINKLAKPED
-154 KDAYDTYVKNHLYLG
+154 KDAYNTYVKNHLYLG

-195 LIGYNLAVEAVKN
+195 LIGYNLAVKAVKN

-433 DITAIQKMVD
+433 DITAIQTLVD

-450 SDNKAHTVKAGKY
+450 NDNKAHTIKAGKY
-463 DTTINEINDK
+463 DATIKDINDK
-473 IGALKTA
+473 IAALKTA

-520 KNFSIAAKY
+520 KNFNIAAKY

-539 IAGYTAELD
+539 IAGYTTELD

-558 KDAAGAYQTGA
+558 KNAAGAYQTGA
-569 FATGKEAT
+569 FATGKAAT
-577 TKAIASYQT
+577 SKAITGYQT
-586 DATNALATYDEV
+586 DATNALAAYDKV

-620 VTVTAVEGAE
+620 VTVTAESAE

-643 SDIQKAFDAAKAKN
+643 SAIQKALDAAKAKN

-662 KGIAAVSLDG
+662 KGITAVTLDD
-672 TIVTQANNLKNT
+672 TIVAQANNLKDA

-693 TNKTLNAAIAMRTQA
+693 TNKTLKAAIAMRTQA

-719 EAEGTDYK
+719 KAEGTDYK
-727 AETYGKKNTELSAT
+727 AETYGKKSTELSAT
-741 KTKIVDDAKAKKTEV
+741 KTQIVADAEAKKTEV

-804 EKNQNT
+804 EKNQNA
-810 AATTELAGLKKD
+810 AATTELTGLKKD

-835 IAEFDGASISSTLST
+835 TTEFDGASISSTIST
-850 IETAIASSFANETLV
+850 IEAAIAASFANETLV

-900 AEASTVNWKAN
+900 AEASTVNWQAN
-911 TEINAAWTTYDVAK
+911 TEINAAWTTHDVAK

-930 ETAINTVAASAASMT
+930 ETEIGKVAADAASKKY
-945 HYTSE
+945 YTSE
-950 YAELTT
+950 YAALTT
-956 EKSNIES
+956 EKGNIEND
-963 AITKAYGTDRD
+963 ITKAYSTDRD
-974 AAAKKTALIQRIS
+974 AAAKKVALIQRIS
-987 TLAGNLQTLATNIP
+987 TLAGKLQTLATNIP
-1001 VNEAS
+1001 VNEAN

-1038 HWLKQLSEQDVT
+1038 DWLKQLSEQDVS
-1050 FGIINKD
+1050 FGTINKD
-1057 IADSYKKG
+1057 IAESYKKG
-1065 GLLAEKRAELETSL
+1065 SLLVEKRSDLEASL
-1079 ANVNKAVKDIVDQQ
+1079 ASVKTTVKNIVDQQ
-1093 EAGYNAAIAAD
+1093 EAGYNSAIAAD
-1104 NQTKY
+1104 NLAKY
-1109 NAFLKAAELA
+1109 NAFLSAAELA
-1119 QSAIT
+1119 QNAISA
-1124 SANKTIVGYRDV
+1124 ANKTIVGYRDV
-1136 SHEDLKSDCYNDIL
+1136 THEDLKSDCYNDIL

-1192 DKFKADVEA
+1192 KKFNTDVET
-1201 AISNLST
+1201 AISTLSD
-1208 QVRTNADKVYKA
+1208 QVRINADKVYKT
-1220 KFIDGFKKSVETTK
+1220 KFTDGFKKNVETTK
-1234 SAAEGVVYTKK
+1234 SAAEGVVYDKK

-1256 KVSEIEALASDDVQ
+1256 KVSEIETLASDRVQ

-1293 KALDKALT
+1293 KALDNALT

-1328 GKAKD
+1328 DKAKD

-1348 KTEKAKVGLLD
+1348 KTEKAKAGLLD
-1359 ATEYGAIKKLFAAYE
+1359 VTEYGAIKKLFAAYE
-1374 ADKTYANAETASKT
+1374 ADKTYANAESASKT

-1400 GKIVQLNTDLAAAQ
+1400 GKIAQLNTDLAAAQ

-1431 EKQKAAIDKV
+1431 ETQKAAIDKV

-1490 ISTELTDMKTEYAG
+1490 ISNELADMKKEYAG
-1504 NTAKIAEFD
+1504 NATKIAEFD

-1533 ATTDTDKQAVNL
+1533 ATTDIDKQAVNL

-1571 DLLNKAYVDA
+1571 DLLNKAYGDA

-1614 VAVKSD
+1614 EAVKSD

-1654 AEAKEN
+1654 AEAKEK

-1665 DTAKAAIDSKNTLSS
+1665 DAAKAAIDAKNTLSA
-1680 DLETV
+1680 DLEAV

-1691 LSHAKVE
+1691 LSHAKEE
-1698 AEKVAYEKTVKAIT
+1698 ATKVAYEKTVKGIN
-1712 DRITTLNS
+1712 DRITALNS

-1729 ESGKSIAELQSSLE
+1729 ESGKSIADLQSSLE
-1743 TECTSIADDISA
+1743 TECTSIADAISGF
-1755 LNKNAHYTE
+1755 NKDAHYSE

-1777 TLLTGTDSKVNA
+1777 TLLTGDDSKVD
-1789 DKKKELKKM
+1789 DKKKAELKKM
-1798 DEEGGSIYALRSYNN
+1798 DQEGGSISALRLYNT
-1813 NMYSAGA
+1813 NMYTAGA
-1820 YDHDINGS
+1820 YDHDIYGG
-1828 LIKDKDN
+1828 LITNKDG

-1844 VSEVYPEVQEKV
+1844 VSVVYPEVQEKV
-1856 ETIIGELN
+1856 EEILVGLN
-1864 HVEMIANI
+1864 HDEMIANI
-1872 VLGDADQD
+1872 VSGDADQD

-1901 TYADVPEANAVAGD
+1901 TYDDVPEANAVAGD

-1931 NIVFY
+1931 NIIFY

-1959 VDDVITVNKT
+1959 VDDVITVNKK

-2042 FNGNSGS
+2042 FNGNTGS

>member
-1 MKQNVLLS
+1 
-9 MLAMTV
+9 
-15 PMAAFADANVPT
+15 MAAFADANVPS

-54 KPTKNETV
+54 KPTKGETV
-62 KVMVDGKEVSTFT
+62 KVMVDGKETTNFT

-102 KYDFKKALAATQ
+102 KYDFEKALAATQ

-125 ESSDSKIQ
+125 SSSDSKIQ
-133 ELAATGAGI
+133 ELATTGAGI
-142 QSDINKLAEPAE
+142 QSDINKLAKPAD

-178 SKRISTLNSQVD
+178 SKRISTLDSQVD

-195 LIGYNLAVEAVKN
+195 LAGHDLAKAAVKE
-208 FEASV
+208 FEAST
-213 AWTNLVTEISKSDI
+213 AWTDLVTEISNPDI
-227 SAYATETKGCKAKY
+227 SAYAAETKGCKAKY

-433 DITAIQKMVD
+433 DITAIQTLVD

-450 SDNKAHTVKAGKY
+450 NDNKAHTIKAGKY
-463 DTTINEINDK
+463 DATIKDINDK
-473 IGALKTA
+473 IAALKTA

-520 KNFSIAAKY
+520 KNFNIAAKY
-529 TVTAENLAKA
+529 TVTAENLAKT

-558 KDAAGAYQTGA
+558 KNAAGAYQTGD
-569 FATGKEAT
+569 FATGKAAT
-577 TKAIASYQT
+577 SKAIAGYQT
-586 DATNALATYDEV
+586 DATNALADYDKV

-620 VTVTAVEGAE
+620 VTVTAESAE
-630 TYATAIAGLKAKV
+630 TYAAAIAGLKAKV

-693 TNKTLNAAIAMRTQA
+693 TNKTLKAAEAMRTQA
-708 SERIDAVIKSL
+708 IGRIDAVIKSL
-719 EAEGTDYK
+719 KAEGTDYK
-727 AETYGKKNTELSAT
+727 AETYGKKSTELSAT
-741 KTKIVDDAKAKKTEV
+741 KTQIVADAEAKKKEV
-756 EGTSIDEKNAANVIA
+756 DGTSITAENAAELIA

-785 DRKTALGETAAK
+785 DRKTTLGETAAK

-804 EKNQNT
+804 EKNQNA

-835 IAEFDGASISSTLST
+835 TAEFDGASISSTIST
-850 IETAIASSFANETLV
+850 IEADIATSFGNETLV

-871 KNEKGEVTK
+871 KNEKGELTK

-886 LAAVKTS
+886 LAAVKAS

-900 AEASTVNWKAN
+900 AEASTVNWNAN

-925 KIASV
+925 KITSV
-930 ETAINTVAASAASMT
+930 ETEIGKVTAGAASIK

-950 YAELTT
+950 YAALTT
-956 EKSNIES
+956 EKGNIEND
-963 AITKAYGTDRD
+963 ITKAYGIDRD
-974 AAAKKTALIQRIS
+974 AAAKKVALIQRIS

-1050 FGIINKD
+1050 FGKINMD
-1057 IADSYKKG
+1057 MTDSYKKG
-1065 GLLAEKRAELETSL
+1065 DLLADKRAELEASL
-1079 ANVNKAVKDIVDQQ
+1079 DEVDKAVKNIVDQQ
-1093 EAGYNAAIAAD
+1093 ETGYNAAIADD
-1104 NQTKY
+1104 NLTEYKKFF
-1109 NAFLKAAELA
+1109 NGEGTGAAELA
-1119 QSAIT
+1119 QDAIT
-1124 SANKTIVGYRDV
+1124 SAKKTIVGYRDV
-1136 SHEDLKSDCYNDIL
+1136 SHEALKSDCYNDIL
-1150 TTLDNI
+1150 ATLDYI
-1156 SKYQGLLDALKT
+1156 SKYQGLLDALKD
-1168 ETETKYNAVKAP
+1168 ETKTKYNAVKAP
-1180 ALYDATSAISEA
+1180 ALYDATSAIKEA
-1192 DKFKADVEA
+1192 NKFKAEVNDT
-1201 AISNLST
+1201 ISKLSKI
-1208 QVRTNADKVYKA
+1208 VRINADNVYKV
-1220 KFIDGFKKSVETTK
+1220 KFTDGFKKSVETSK

-1256 KVSEIEALASDDVQ
+1256 KVSEIEALARDDVQ

-1328 GKAKD
+1328 DKAKD
-1333 IKAFDDMVAKTVTAA
+1333 IKAFDEMVAKTVTAA

-1359 ATEYGAIKKLFAAYE
+1359 ATEYAAIKKLFDIYE

-1400 GKIVQLNTDLAAAQ
+1400 GKIAQLNTDLAAAQ
-1414 TYIDKYVL
+1414 AYIDKYVL
-1422 VAADMKTDV
+1422 VAADMKTEV
-1431 EKQKAAIDKV
+1431 ETQKAAIDKV

-1472 YASVNTKEELAI
+1472 YASVNTKEELTV
-1484 KTNITS
+1484 KTNIAL
-1490 ISTELTDMKTEYAG
+1490 ISTELADMEKEYAG
-1504 NTAKIAEFD
+1504 NTAKIAAFK
-1513 AYFNTNCKTLTAD
+1513 AYFNDNCKTLTAD

-1533 ATTDTDKQAVNL
+1533 ATTDTDKQTVNL

-1553 AHAGLTSL
+1553 AHAGLTAL

-1566 ASDTY
+1566 SSDTY

-1581 KAEYDALAA
+1581 KAEYDALAT

-1595 HAQVQ
+1595 HAKVQ
-1600 AEYADQVAK
+1600 AEYADQVTK
-1609 LGVEL
+1609 LGVEFES
-1614 VAVKSD
+1614 VKSA
-1620 IEADKTNNV
+1620 IEADKTNDV
-1629 VVTYEKVRKSAINKV
+1629 VVTYENVRKRAINKV
-1644 KEATAAIKTP
+1644 KEATASIKTP
-1654 AEAKEN
+1654 AEAMEKM
-1660 KWKAN
+1660 WKAN
-1665 DTAKAAIDSKNTLSS
+1665 DAAKAAIDAENTLSS

-1691 LSHAKVE
+1691 LSHAKAE
-1698 AEKVAYEKTVKAIT
+1698 ASKVAYEKEVKAIS
-1712 DRITTLNS
+1712 DRINALNT
-1720 DIATANATI
+1720 DIAAANATI
-1729 ESGKSIAELQSSLE
+1729 ESGKSIADLKTSLL
-1743 TECTSIADDISA
+1743 TECTSIAGDISG
-1755 LNKNAHYTE
+1755 LNKRAHYSE

-1864 HVEMIANI
+1864 HDEMIANI

-1959 VDDVITVNKT
+1959 VDDVITVSKT

>member
-1 MKQNVLLS
+1 

-39 TFDVSLVPGEYTIAA
+39 TFDVSLVPGDYTIAA
-54 KPTKNETV
+54 MPTKGETV

-96 AFVLTL
+96 AFVLAL

-270 IMKSWTEKNTATAE
+270 IMKSWTENNTATAE

-433 DITAIQKMVD
+433 DITAIQTLVD

-450 SDNKAHTVKAGKY
+450 NDNKAHTIKAGKY
-463 DTTINEINDK
+463 DATIKDINDK
-473 IGALKTA
+473 IAALKTA

-520 KNFSIAAKY
+520 KNFNIAAKY
-529 TVTAENLAKA
+529 TVTAEDLAKT

-558 KDAAGAYQTGA
+558 KNAAGAYQTGA

-577 TKAIASYQT
+577 TEAIAGYQT
-586 DATNALATYDEV
+586 VATKALATYDEV

-630 TYATAIAGLKAKV
+630 TYATAIARLKAKV

-662 KGIAAVSLDG
+662 KGIAAISLDG

-756 EGTSIDEKNAANVIA
+756 DGTSIEEKNAANVIA

-804 EKNQNT
+804 EKNQNA

-822 LQAASAKNEDPAR
+822 LQAASAKNEDPDR
-835 IAEFDGASISSTLST
+835 TAEFDGASISSTITT
-850 IETAIASSFANETLV
+850 IETDIATSFGNETLV

-911 TEINAAWTTYDVAK
+911 TEINAAWTTYDVEK

-930 ETAINTVAASAASMT
+930 ETELGKVVAGAASKT
-945 HYTSE
+945 HYTEE
-950 YAELTT
+950 YAALTT
-956 EKSNIES
+956 EKGNIES
-963 AITKAYGTDRD
+963 DITKAYGTDRD
-974 AAAKKTALIQRIS
+974 ADAKKVALIQRIS

-1006 YAALTK
+1006 YAALTTK
-1012 QSDAVQTAWNEA
+1012 SDAVQTTWNEA
-1024 YAKIAANDASTKKD
+1024 YAKIAANDSSTKKD
-1038 HWLKQLSEQDVT
+1038 QWLKQLSEQDVT
-1050 FGIINKD
+1050 FGTINKD

-1065 GLLAEKRAELETSL
+1065 GLLAERRTELETSL
-1079 ANVNKAVKDIVDQQ
+1079 DNVNKAVKNIVDQQ
-1093 EAGYNAAIAAD
+1093 EAGYNSAIAAD
-1104 NQTKY
+1104 NLAKY
-1109 NAFLKAAELA
+1109 NAFLSAAELA
-1119 QSAIT
+1119 QNAISA
-1124 SANKTIVGYRDV
+1124 ANKTIVGYRDV
-1136 SHEDLKSDCYNDIL
+1136 THEDLKSDCYNDIL

-1180 ALYDATSAISEA
+1180 ALYDATSAISDA
-1192 DKFKADVEA
+1192 GKFKADVDA
-1201 AISNLST
+1201 AISILST
-1208 QVRTNADKVYKA
+1208 KVRTNADKVYKA
-1220 KFIDGFKKSVETTK
+1220 KFTDGFKKNVETTK
-1234 SAAEGVVYTKK
+1234 SAAEGVVYDKK

-1256 KVSEIEALASDDVQ
+1256 KVSEIEALASDGVQ

-1328 GKAKD
+1328 DKAKD

-1348 KTEKAKVGLLD
+1348 KSEKAKFGLLD
-1359 ATEYGAIKKLFAAYE
+1359 ATEYGAIVKLFEAYE
-1374 ADKTYANAETASKT
+1374 ADKTYANAESASKT

-1400 GKIVQLNTDLAAAQ
+1400 GRIAQLNTDLAAAQ

-1461 VKACADGVKAL
+1461 VKTCADGVKAL

-1490 ISTELTDMKTEYAG
+1490 ISNELADMKKEYAG
-1504 NTAKIAEFD
+1504 NATKIAEFD

-1571 DLLNKAYVDA
+1571 DLLHKAYVDA
-1581 KAEYDALAA
+1581 KAEYDALAT
-1590 FINAA
+1590 FVNAA
-1595 HAQVQ
+1595 HAQVKS
-1600 AEYADQVAK
+1600 EYADQVAK

-1614 VAVKSD
+1614 ESVNSD

-1654 AEAKEN
+1654 AEAMEK

-1665 DTAKAAIDSKNTLSS
+1665 DAAKAAIDAKNTLSS
-1680 DLETV
+1680 DLEAV

-1691 LSHAKVE
+1691 LSHAKEEVT
-1698 AEKVAYEKTVKAIT
+1698 KVTYEKKVEEINA
-1712 DRITTLNS
+1712 RITALNS
-1720 DIATANATI
+1720 AIATANATI

-1743 TECTSIADDISA
+1743 AERTSIADVISVF
-1755 LNKNAHYTE
+1755 NKYAHYSE
-1764 TTTVLIKSLTDKV
+1764 TTTVLIESLTDKV
-1777 TLLTGTDSKVNA
+1777 TLLTGKDSKVNA
-1789 DKKKELKKM
+1789 DKKAELEKM
-1798 DEEGGSIYALRSYNN
+1798 AQEGGSIFALSSYNT
-1813 NMYSAGA
+1813 NMYSLGA
-1820 YDHDINGS
+1820 YNHDINGG
-1828 LIKDKDN
+1828 LITDKDG

-1844 VSEVYPEVQEKV
+1844 VSVVYPEVQEKV
-1856 ETIIGELN
+1856 EAILVELN

-1872 VLGDADQD
+1872 VSGDADQD

-1901 TYADVPEANAVAGD
+1901 TYDAVPEANAVAGD

-1931 NIVFY
+1931 NIIFY

-1949 RALNSNPIAS
+1949 RALNSTPIAS

>member
-1 MKQNVLLS
+1 
-9 MLAMTV
+9 
-15 PMAAFADANVPT
+15 MAAFADANVPT
-27 AKDVYSSAGGFV
+27 AQDVYSSAGGFV
-39 TFDVSLVPGEYTIAA
+39 TLEVSLVPGNYTIVA
-54 KPTKNETV
+54 KPTKGETV
-62 KVMVDGKEVSTFT
+62 KFFVKGKEVTDFT
-75 VKKEGNVK
+75 VEKEGIVQ
-83 IQATVDEKTEFES
+83 IQATVDEKTEFKS

-102 KYDFKKALAATQ
+102 NFDFGKALAATQ

-125 ESSDSKIQ
+125 SSSDSKIQ
-133 ELAATGAGI
+133 ELATTGAGI
-142 QSDINKLAEPAE
+142 QSDINKLAKPED
-154 KDAYDTYVKNHLYLG
+154 KDAYNTYVKNHLYLG

-195 LIGYNLAVEAVKN
+195 LAGYNLAKAAVED
-208 FEASV
+208 FEAST
-213 AWTNLVTEISKSDI
+213 AWTNLVAEISNPDI

-258 YKDGTAGTYTAA
+258 YKDGTAGTYTNDV
-270 IMKSWTEKNTATAE
+270 MTSWVGKNKATAE

-295 DDKAYNVV
+295 DDKAYSVV
-303 LPSIKKA
+303 LPKIKAA
-310 IEQRNEMSN
+310 IELRNEMSN

-341 ELNKQYQKVIL
+341 KLNEQYQQVIL

-370 TQADNEKVLADVT
+370 TQKANEDVLTAVT
-383 AAINALQTDY
+383 AAINALQGEY

-400 KAAYAA
+400 KADFAT
-406 ELANVQTLQTSLNN
+406 ELANVKTLQTSLNN
-420 ATADADAKTKLAK
+420 ATSDADAKAKLAK
-433 DITAIQKMVD
+433 DITAIQTAID
-443 NLKTTVE
+443 ALKTTVE
-450 SDNKAHTVKAGKY
+450 NDNKAHTVKAGNY
-463 DTTINEINDK
+463 DKTIKEINGK
-473 IGALKTA
+473 IDDLKAA

-492 EVEKDIKTLTESLNA
+492 EVEQDIKTLTENLNA
-507 AKTAVGKLASAQD
+507 AKAAVGKLASAQD
-520 KNFSIAAKY
+520 KNFNIAAKY
-529 TVTAENLAKA
+529 TATAENLAKT
-539 IAGYTAELD
+539 IAGYTTELD

-558 KDAAGAYQTGA
+558 KNAAGAYQAGD
-569 FATGKEAT
+569 FATGKAAT
-577 TKAIASYQT
+577 SKAITGYQT
-586 DATNALATYDEV
+586 DATNALAAYDKV

-620 VTVTAVEGAE
+620 VTVTAESAE
-630 TYATAIAGLKAKV
+630 TYADAIAGLKAKV
-643 SDIQKAFDAAKAKN
+643 SAIQKALDAAKAKN

-662 KGIAAVSLDG
+662 KGIAAVTPDG
-672 TIVTQANNLKNT
+672 TIVTQANNLKDA

-693 TNKTLNAAIAMRTQA
+693 TGKTLEAAIAMRTQA
-708 SERIDAVIKSL
+708 SKRIDDVIKSL
-719 EAEGTDYK
+719 KAEGTDYK
-727 AETYGKKNTELSAT
+727 AETYGKKSTELSAT
-741 KTKIVDDAKAKKTEV
+741 KTQIVADAEAKKKEV
-756 EGTSIDEKNAANVIA
+756 DGTSITAENAAGVIA
-771 TILPKLNEDIKKLE
+771 NILPQLNEDIKKLE

-804 EKNQNT
+804 EKNQNA

-835 IAEFDGASISSTLST
+835 TAEFDGASISSTIST
-850 IETAIASSFANETLV
+850 IEADIATSFGNETLV

-871 KNEKGEVTK
+871 KNEKGDVTK

-886 LAAVKTS
+886 LVAVKAS

-930 ETAINTVAASAASMT
+930 ETELRKVVAGAASMT
-945 HYTSE
+945 HYTEE
-950 YAELTT
+950 YAALTT
-956 EKSNIES
+956 EKGNIEND
-963 AITKAYGTDRD
+963 ITKAYGTDRD
-974 AAAKKTALIQRIS
+974 AAAKKVALIQRIS

-1001 VNEAS
+1001 VNEAN

-1012 QSDAVQTAWNEA
+1012 QSDEVQTAWNEA

-1038 HWLKQLSEQDVT
+1038 EWLKQLSEQDVT
-1050 FGIINKD
+1050 FGTINKD
-1057 IADSYKKG
+1057 IAESYKKG
-1065 GLLAEKRAELETSL
+1065 SLLVEKRSDLEASL
-1079 ANVNKAVKDIVDQQ
+1079 ASVKTAVKNIVDQQ
-1093 EAGYNAAIAAD
+1093 EEGYNSAIAAD
-1104 NQTKY
+1104 NLAKY
-1109 NAFLKAAELA
+1109 NAFLSAAELA
-1119 QSAIT
+1119 QNAISA
-1124 SANKTIVGYRDV
+1124 ANKTIVGYRDV
-1136 SHEDLKSDCYNDIL
+1136 THEDLKSDCYNDIL

-1201 AISNLST
+1201 AISTLSSK
-1208 QVRTNADKVYKA
+1208 VRTNADKVYKA
-1220 KFIDGFKKSVETTK
+1220 KFTDGFKKNVETTK
-1234 SAAEGVVYTKK
+1234 SAAEGVVYDKK

-1256 KVSEIEALASDDVQ
+1256 KVSEIEALASDGVQ

-1359 ATEYGAIKKLFAAYE
+1359 ATEYGVITKLFDAYE
-1374 ADKTYANAETASKT
+1374 KDKTYANAETASKT

-1400 GKIVQLNTDLAAAQ
+1400 GRIAQLNTDLSAAQ

-1461 VKACADGVKAL
+1461 VKTCADGVKAL

-1490 ISTELTDMKTEYAG
+1490 ISTELTDMKNEYAG
-1504 NTAKIAEFD
+1504 NATKIAEFD

-1533 ATTDTDKQAVNL
+1533 ATTDADKQAVNL

-1553 AHAGLTSL
+1553 AHAGLTAL

-1571 DLLNKAYVDA
+1571 DLLNKAYGDA
-1581 KAEYDALAA
+1581 EAEYKTLAD

-1595 HAQVQ
+1595 HGQVK

-1614 VAVKSD
+1614 EAVKSD

-1654 AEAKEN
+1654 AEAKEK

-1665 DTAKAAIDSKNTLSS
+1665 DTAKAAIDAKNTLSS

-1691 LSHAKVE
+1691 LSHAKEE
-1698 AEKVAYEKTVKAIT
+1698 ATKVAYEKTVKGIN
-1712 DRITTLNS
+1712 DRITALNS

-1729 ESGKSIAELQSSLE
+1729 ESGKSIADLLSSLE
-1743 TECTSIADDISA
+1743 ADCTSIAGDISA
-1755 LNKNAHYTE
+1755 FNKEAHYKE

-1777 TLLTGTDSKVNA
+1777 TLLTGKDSKVNA
-1789 DKKKELKKM
+1789 DKKAELKKM

-1820 YDHDINGS
+1820 YDHDIYGG
-1828 LIKDKDN
+1828 LITNKDG

-1844 VSEVYPEVQEKV
+1844 VSVVYPEVQEKV
-1856 ETIIGELN
+1856 EEILVGLN
-1864 HVEMIANI
+1864 HDEMIANI
-1872 VLGDADQD
+1872 VSGDADQD

-1901 TYADVPEANAVAGD
+1901 TYDDVPEANAVAGD

-1931 NIVFY
+1931 NIIFY

-1980 QIAIEVAHQQT
+1980 KIAIEVAHQQT

-2037 IDNNA
+2037 VDNNA
-2042 FNGNSGS
+2042 FNGNTGS
-2049 IVVLNVEVDGSYQGG
+2049 IVVLSVEVDGSYQGG

>member
-1 MKQNVLLS
+1 
-9 MLAMTV
+9 
-15 PMAAFADANVPT
+15 MAAFADANVPT

-54 KPTKNETV
+54 KPTKGETV

-102 KYDFKKALAATQ
+102 KYDFEKALAATQ

-125 ESSDSKIQ
+125 SSSDSKIQ
-133 ELAATGAGI
+133 ELATTGAGI
-142 QSDINKLAEPAE
+142 QSDINKLAKPAD

-178 SKRISTLNSQVD
+178 SKRISTLDSQVD

-195 LIGYNLAVEAVKN
+195 LAGYNLAVQAVKD
-208 FEASV
+208 FEAS
-213 AWTNLVTEISKSDI
+213 ATWTNLVAEISNPDI
-227 SAYATETKGCKAKY
+227 SAYAAETKGCKAKY

-284 SITKVIQKANT
+284 SVTKVIQKANT

-303 LPSIKKA
+303 LPAIKKA
-310 IEQRNEMSN
+310 IELRNEMSN

-341 ELNKQYQKVIL
+341 KLNEQYQKVIL

-370 TQADNEKVLADVT
+370 TQAANENVLTAVT
-383 AAINALQTDY
+383 MAINALQVDY

-400 KAAYAA
+400 KADYAS
-406 ELANVQTLQTSLNN
+406 ELNKVNTLQTSLNN
-420 ATADADAKTKLAK
+420 ATSDADAKTKLAK

-558 KDAAGAYQTGA
+558 KNAAGAYQTGA

-810 AATTELAGLKKD
+810 AAITELAGLKKD

-835 IAEFDGASISSTLST
+835 IAEFDGASVSSTLST

-945 HYTSE
+945 HYTSK

-1093 EAGYNAAIAAD
+1093 EAGYNAAIAVD

-1109 NAFLKAAELA
+1109 NAFLNAAELA

-1665 DTAKAAIDSKNTLSS
+1665 DTAKAAIDAKNTLSS

-1691 LSHAKVE
+1691 LSHAKAE
-1698 AEKVAYEKTVKAIT
+1698 ASKVAYEKEVKAIS
-1712 DRITTLNS
+1712 DRINALNT
-1720 DIATANATI
+1720 DIAAANATI
-1729 ESGKSIAELQSSLE
+1729 ESGKSIADLKTSLL
-1743 TECTSIADDISA
+1743 TECTSIAGDISG
-1755 LNKNAHYTE
+1755 LNKRAHYSE

>member
-1 MKQNVLLS
+1 
-9 MLAMTV
+9 
-15 PMAAFADANVPT
+15 MAAFADANVPT

-54 KPTKNETV
+54 KPTKGETV

-102 KYDFKKALAATQ
+102 KYDFEKALAATQ

-125 ESSDSKIQ
+125 SSSDSKIQ
-133 ELAATGAGI
+133 ELATTGAGI
-142 QSDINKLAEPAE
+142 QSDINKLAKPAD

-178 SKRISTLNSQVD
+178 SKRISTLDSQVD

-195 LIGYNLAVEAVKN
+195 LAGYNLAVQAVKD
-208 FEASV
+208 FEAS
-213 AWTNLVTEISKSDI
+213 ATWTNLVAEISNPDI
-227 SAYATETKGCKAKY
+227 SAYAAETKGCKAKY

-284 SITKVIQKANT
+284 SVTKVIQKANT

-303 LPSIKKA
+303 LPAIKKA
-310 IEQRNEMSN
+310 IELRNEMSN

-341 ELNKQYQKVIL
+341 KLNEQYQKVIL

-370 TQADNEKVLADVT
+370 TQAANENVLTAVT
-383 AAINALQTDY
+383 MAINALQVDY

-400 KAAYAA
+400 KADYAS
-406 ELANVQTLQTSLNN
+406 ELNKVNTLQTSLNN
-420 ATADADAKTKLAK
+420 ATSDADAKTKLAK

-558 KDAAGAYQTGA
+558 KNAAGAYQTGA

-1093 EAGYNAAIAAD
+1093 EAGYNAAIAVD

-1109 NAFLKAAELA
+1109 NAFLNAAELA

-1328 GKAKD
+1328 GKVKD

-1665 DTAKAAIDSKNTLSS
+1665 DTAKAAIDAKNTLSS

-1691 LSHAKVE
+1691 LSHAKAE
-1698 AEKVAYEKTVKAIT
+1698 ASKVAYEKEVKAIS
-1712 DRITTLNS
+1712 DRINALNT
-1720 DIATANATI
+1720 DIAAANATI
-1729 ESGKSIAELQSSLE
+1729 ESGKSIADLKTSLL
-1743 TECTSIADDISA
+1743 TECTSIAGDISG
-1755 LNKNAHYTE
+1755 LNKRAHYSE

>member
-1 MKQNVLLS
+1 
-9 MLAMTV
+9 
-15 PMAAFADANVPT
+15 MAAFADANVPT
-27 AKDVYSSAGGFV
+27 AQDVYSSAGGFV
-39 TFDVSLVPGEYTIAA
+39 TFDVSLVPGEYSIAA
-54 KPTKNETV
+54 KPTKSETV
-62 KVMVDGKEVSTFT
+62 KVMVDGKETTNFT
-75 VKKEGNVK
+75 VKKEGTVK

-96 AFVLTL
+96 AFELTL
-102 KYDFKKALAATQ
+102 KFDFEKALAATQ

-133 ELAATGAGI
+133 ELATTGAGI
-142 QSDINKLAEPAE
+142 QSDINKLAKPAD
-154 KDAYDTYVKNHLYLG
+154 KDAYNTYVKNHLYLG

-195 LIGYNLAVEAVKN
+195 LAGYKAACDSVKALRGTEVWINLNKAISDPAI
-208 FEASV
+208 SV
-213 AWTNLVTEISKSDI
+213 
-227 SAYATETKGCKAKY
+227 YATQTKKCQAKY

-249 AEKEAIEKA
+249 AYEEAIEKA
-258 YKDGTAGTYTAA
+258 YKEGTAGTYTEDVLKNWKAEKVETA
-270 IMKSWTEKNTATAE
+270 KTITE
-284 SITKVIQKANT
+284 VIQNANKN
-295 DDKAYNVV
+295 DKAYNVV
-303 LPSIKKA
+303 LPKIKTA
-310 IEQRNEMSN
+310 IELRNEMSN

-332 GDMLTEAQN
+332 GDLLTEAQN
-341 ELNKQYQKVIL
+341 KLNEQYQKVIL

-370 TQADNEKVLADVT
+370 TQAANENVLTAVT
-383 AAINALQTDY
+383 IAINALQVDY

-400 KAAYAA
+400 KADYAS
-406 ELANVQTLQTSLNN
+406 ELNKVNTLQTSLNN
-420 ATADADAKTKLAK
+420 ATSDADAKTKLAK

-507 AKTAVGKLASAQD
+507 AKTVVGKLASAQD
-520 KNFSIAAKY
+520 KNFNIAAKY
-529 TVTAENLAKA
+529 TVTAENLAKT
-539 IAGYTAELD
+539 IAGYTTELD

-558 KDAAGAYQTGA
+558 KNAAGAYQTGA
-569 FATGKEAT
+569 FATGKAAT
-577 TKAIASYQT
+577 SKAIAGYQT
-586 DATNALATYDEV
+586 DATNALATYDKV

-620 VTVTAVEGAE
+620 VTVTAESAE

-643 SDIQKAFDAAKAKN
+643 SDIQKALDAAKAKN

-662 KGIAAVSLDG
+662 KGITAVTIDN
-672 TIVTQANNLKNT
+672 TIVIQANNLKNT

-693 TNKTLNAAIAMRTQA
+693 TNKTLKAAKAMRTQA

-719 EAEGTDYK
+719 KAEGTDYK

-741 KTKIVDDAKAKKTEV
+741 KTQIVADAETKKKEV
-756 EGTSIDEKNAANVIA
+756 DGTTIDEKNAADVIA

-804 EKNQNT
+804 EKNQNA

-835 IAEFDGASISSTLST
+835 TAEFDGASISSTIST
-850 IETAIASSFANETLV
+850 LEADIATSFGNETLV

-871 KNEKGEVTK
+871 KNEKGELTK

-900 AEASTVNWKAN
+900 AEASTVNWNAN
-911 TEINAAWTTYDVAK
+911 TEINAAWTTYGVAK
-925 KIASV
+925 KITSV
-930 ETAINTVAASAASMT
+930 ETEISKVAAGAASMT
-945 HYTSE
+945 HYTSK
-950 YAELTT
+950 YAALTT

-963 AITKAYGTDRD
+963 DIIKAYGTDRD
-974 AAAKKTALIQRIS
+974 AAAKKVALIQRIS

-1012 QSDAVQTAWNEA
+1012 QSDAVQTVWNEA

-1038 HWLKQLSEQDVT
+1038 QYLKDLSAQDVA
-1050 FGIINKD
+1050 FGTINKD
-1057 IADSYKKG
+1057 IADSYMKG

-1079 ANVNKAVKDIVDQQ
+1079 DNVNKAVKGIVDKQ
-1093 EAGYNAAIAAD
+1093 EAGYNEAIAAD
-1104 NQTKY
+1104 NLAEYEKFFKGDGTG
-1109 NAFLKAAELA
+1109 AAELA
-1119 QSAIT
+1119 QDAIT

-1136 SHEDLKSDCYNDIL
+1136 SHEELKSDCYNDIL

-1156 SKYQGLLDALKT
+1156 SKYQGLLDALKD
-1168 ETETKYNAVKAP
+1168 ETKTKYKAVKAP
-1180 ALYDATSAISEA
+1180 DLYNATSAINEA
-1192 DKFKADVEA
+1192 KKFKADVDA
-1201 AISNLST
+1201 AISALSNK
-1208 QVRTNADKVYKA
+1208 VRTNADKVYKA
-1220 KFIDGFKKSVETTK
+1220 KFTDGFKKNVETTK
-1234 SAAEGVVYTKK
+1234 SAAEGVVYAKK

-1256 KVSEIEALASDDVQ
+1256 KVSGIEALASDDVQ
-1270 FLINMDTKILATIEA
+1270 FLINMDTKILDTIEA
-1285 AEAGNEVT
+1285 AETGNEVT
-1293 KALDKALT
+1293 KALDKALS
-1301 DDYTVKLNALESDIQ
+1301 DDYTDKLNALESDIQ

-1328 GKAKD
+1328 DKAKD
-1333 IKAFDDMVAKTVTAA
+1333 IKAFDDMVAKTITAA
-1348 KTEKAKVGLLD
+1348 KTEKAKAGLLD

-1400 GKIVQLNTDLAAAQ
+1400 GKIAQLNIDLAAAQ

-1431 EKQKAAIDKV
+1431 ETQKAAIDKV

-1461 VKACADGVKAL
+1461 VKACTDGVKAL
-1472 YASVNTKEELAI
+1472 YTSVNTKEEVAI

-1490 ISTELTDMKTEYAG
+1490 ISNELTDMKNEYAG
-1504 NTAKIAEFD
+1504 NATKLAEFD
-1513 AYFNTNCKTLTAD
+1513 AYFNANCKTLTAD

-1533 ATTDTDKQAVNL
+1533 ATTDTDKQTVNL

-1553 AHAGLTSL
+1553 AHAGLTAL

-1566 ASDTY
+1566 SSDTY
-1571 DLLNKAYVDA
+1571 DLLHKAYVDA
-1581 KAEYDALAA
+1581 KAEYDALAT
-1590 FINAA
+1590 FVNAA
-1595 HAQVQ
+1595 HAQVKS
-1600 AEYADQVAK
+1600 EYADQVAK

-1614 VAVKSD
+1614 ESVNSD

-1654 AEAKEN
+1654 AEAKEK

-1665 DTAKAAIDSKNTLSS
+1665 DAAKAAIDAKNTLSA
-1680 DLETV
+1680 DLEAAKTV
-1685 KTAVFA
+1685 VFA
-1691 LSHAKVE
+1691 LSHAKEE
-1698 AEKVAYEKTVKAIT
+1698 ATKVAYEKTVKAIN
-1712 DRITTLNS
+1712 DRITALNS

-1729 ESGKSIAELQSSLE
+1729 ESGKSIADLQSSLE
-1743 TECTSIADDISA
+1743 TECTSIADAISA
-1755 LNKNAHYTE
+1755 FNKNAHYSE
-1764 TTTVLIKSLTDKV
+1764 TTTVLIQSLTDKV
-1777 TLLTGTDSKVNA
+1777 TLLTGKDSKVNA
-1789 DKKKELKKM
+1789 DKKAELKKM
-1798 DEEGGSIYALRSYNN
+1798 DQEGGSIFALRLYNT
-1813 NMYSAGA
+1813 NMYTAGA
-1820 YDHDINGS
+1820 YDHDIYGG
-1828 LIKDKDN
+1828 LITDKDG

-1844 VSEVYPEVQEKV
+1844 VSVVYPEVQEKV
-1856 ETIIGELN
+1856 EEILVGLN
-1864 HVEMIANI
+1864 HDEMIANI
-1872 VLGDADQD
+1872 VPGDADQD

-1901 TYADVPEANAVAGD
+1901 TYDAVPEANAVAGD

-1931 NIVFY
+1931 NIIFY

-2037 IDNNA
+2037 VDNNA
-2042 FNGNSGS
+2042 FNGNTGS
-2049 IVVLNVEVDGSYQGG
+2049 IVVLSVEVDGSYQGG

-2135 KVVKK
+2135 KVIKK

>member
-1 MKQNVLLS
+1 
-9 MLAMTV
+9 
-15 PMAAFADANVPT
+15 MAAFADANVPT
-27 AKDVYSSAGGFV
+27 AQDVYSSVGGFV

-54 KPTKNETV
+54 KPTKSETV
-62 KVMVDGKEVSTFT
+62 KVMVDGKETTTFK
-75 VKKEGNVK
+75 VEKEGTVK
-83 IQATVDEKTEFES
+83 IQATVDDKTEFKS

-102 KYDFKKALAATQ
+102 KYDFEKALAATQ

-125 ESSDSKIQ
+125 SSSDSKIQ
-133 ELAATGAGI
+133 ELATTGAGI
-142 QSDINKLAEPAE
+142 QSDINKLAKPAD

-178 SKRISTLNSQVD
+178 SKRISTLDSQVD

-195 LIGYNLAVEAVKN
+195 LAGYNLAVQAVKD
-208 FEASV
+208 FETSA
-213 AWTNLVTEISKSDI
+213 AWTNLVAEISNPDI
-227 SAYATETKGCKAKY
+227 SAYAAETKGCKAKY

-284 SITKVIQKANT
+284 SVTKVIQKANT

-303 LPSIKKA
+303 LPAIKKA
-310 IEQRNEMSN
+310 IELRNEMSN

-341 ELNKQYQKVIL
+341 KLNEQYQKVIL

-370 TQADNEKVLADVT
+370 TQAANENVLTAVT
-383 AAINALQTDY
+383 MAINALQVDY

-400 KAAYAA
+400 KADYAS
-406 ELANVQTLQTSLNN
+406 ELNKVNTLQTSLNN
-420 ATADADAKTKLAK
+420 ATSDADAKTKLAK

-558 KDAAGAYQTGA
+558 KNAAGAYQTGA

-662 KGIAAVSLDG
+662 KSITAVTLDN
-672 TIVTQANNLKNT
+672 TIVTQANNLKDT

-693 TNKTLNAAIAMRTQA
+693 SQQTVEAAKAMRVQA
-708 SERIDAVIKSL
+708 ATRIQKVTSSL
-719 EAEGTDYK
+719 TAESTVYDF
-727 AETYGKKNTELSAT
+727 ATYGKKSADLTKEKDAILAAANGIELISED
-741 KTKIVDDAKAKKTEV
+741 KIN
-756 EGTSIDEKNAANVIA
+756 EKNAAELIA
-771 TILPKLNEDIKKLE
+771 TILPKVNEDIKKLE
-785 DRKTALGETAAK
+785 ERKTALGETAAK

-804 EKNQNT
+804 EKNQNA

-835 IAEFDGASISSTLST
+835 TAEFDGASISSTIST
-850 IETAIASSFANETLV
+850 IEADIATSFGNETLV

-871 KNEKGEVTK
+871 KNEKGELTK

-886 LAAVKTS
+886 LAAVKAS

-930 ETAINTVAASAASMT
+930 ETEIGKVTAGAVSMK

-950 YAELTT
+950 YAALTT
-956 EKSNIES
+956 EKGNIEND
-963 AITKAYGTDRD
+963 ITKAYGIDRD
-974 AAAKKTALIQRIS
+974 AAAKKVALIQRIS

-1038 HWLKQLSEQDVT
+1038 DHLKDLSAQDVI
-1050 FGIINKD
+1050 FGTINKD
-1057 IADSYKKG
+1057 IADSYMNG
-1065 GLLAEKRAELETSL
+1065 GLLADKRAELETSL
-1079 ANVNKAVKDIVDQQ
+1079 DNVNKAVKGIVEKQ
-1093 EAGYNAAIAAD
+1093 EAGYNEAIAKD
-1104 NQTKY
+1104 NLDKY
-1109 NAFLKAAELA
+1109 DAFLKAAKGA
-1119 QSAIT
+1119 QDAISA
-1124 SANKTIVGYRDV
+1124 ANKTIVGYSDV
-1136 SHEDLKSDCYNDIL
+1136 THEELKSDCYTKIL
-1150 TTLDNI
+1150 STLDYI
-1156 SKYQGLLDALKT
+1156 SKYQGLLDALKD
-1168 ETETKYNAVKAP
+1168 ETKTKYNAVKAP
-1180 ALYDATSAISEA
+1180 ALYDATSAIKEA
-1192 DKFKADVEA
+1192 NKFKAEVNDT
-1201 AISNLST
+1201 ISKLSKI
-1208 QVRTNADKVYKA
+1208 VRINADNVYKV

-1234 SAAEGVVYTKK
+1234 SAAEGIVYTKK

-1293 KALDKALT
+1293 KALDKALS
-1301 DDYTVKLNALESDIQ
+1301 DDYTDKLNALESDIQ
-1316 KKQTAMAGFVHA
+1316 KKQTAMDGFVHPD
-1328 GKAKD
+1328 KAKD
-1333 IKAFDDMVAKTVTAA
+1333 IKAFDKMVANTVTAA

-1359 ATEYGAIKKLFAAYE
+1359 VTEYGAIKKLFVAYE

-1388 AKDNDAARTDIT
+1388 TKDNDAARADIT
-1400 GKIVQLNTDLAAAQ
+1400 DKIAQLNTDLATAQ
-1414 TYIDKYVL
+1414 AYIDKYVL
-1422 VAADMKTDV
+1422 VAADMKTVV
-1431 EKQKAAIDKV
+1431 ETQKAAIDKV

-1472 YASVNTKEELAI
+1472 YTSVNTKEELAI
-1484 KTNITS
+1484 KTNIAS
-1490 ISTELTDMKTEYAG
+1490 ISTELADMEKEYAG
-1504 NTAKIAEFD
+1504 NTAKIAAFK
-1513 AYFNTNCKTLTAD
+1513 AYFNDNCKTLKAD

-1533 ATTDTDKQAVNL
+1533 ATTDTDKQTVNL

-1553 AHAGLTSL
+1553 AHAGLTAL

-1566 ASDTY
+1566 SSDTY

-1581 KAEYDALAA
+1581 KAEYDALAT

-1600 AEYADQVAK
+1600 AEYADQVTK
-1609 LGVEL
+1609 LGVEFES
-1614 VAVKSD
+1614 VKSA
-1620 IEADKTNNV
+1620 IEADKANDV
-1629 VVTYEKVRKSAINKV
+1629 VVTYQEARKSAIDHV
-1644 KEATAAIKTP
+1644 KKATAAIKTP
-1654 AEAKEN
+1654 AETKEN

-1665 DTAKAAIDSKNTLSS
+1665 DAAKAAIDAKNTLSS

-1691 LSHAKVE
+1691 LSHTKAEAAKG
-1698 AEKVAYEKTVKAIT
+1698 AYEKTVKAIN
-1712 DRITTLNS
+1712 DRITALNS
-1720 DIATANATI
+1720 AIATANATI

-1764 TTTVLIKSLTDKV
+1764 TTGVLIKSLTDKV
-1777 TLLTGTDSKVNA
+1777 TLLTDE
-1789 DKKKELKKM
+1789 DYKKIDDNEKDELKKKYM
-1798 DEEGGSIYALRSYNN
+1798 DSKAGSIVLLNSYNS
-1813 NMYSAGA
+1813 NMYTAGG
-1820 YDHDINGS
+1820 YDHDINGG
-1828 LIKDKDN
+1828 LITDEKGN
-1835 KPVSVVKDY
+1835 SVTVYKDY

-1856 ETIIGELN
+1856 EAILVELN

-1872 VLGDADQD
+1872 VPGDADQD

-1901 TYADVPEANAVAGD
+1901 TYDAVPEANAVAGD
-1915 VNGDKKFTVA
+1915 LNKDKKFTVA

-2042 FNGNSGS
+2042 FNGNTGS

>member
-1 MKQNVLLS
+1 
-9 MLAMTV
+9 
-15 PMAAFADANVPT
+15 MAAFADANVPT
-27 AKDVYSSAGGFV
+27 AQDVYSSAGGFV
-39 TFDVSLVPGEYTIAA
+39 TFDVSLVPGDYTIAA
-54 KPTKNETV
+54 KPTKGETV
-62 KVMVDGKEVSTFT
+62 KVMVDGKVTTNFT
-75 VKKEGNVK
+75 VKKEGTVK

-96 AFVLTL
+96 AFVLSL
-102 KYDFKKALAATQ
+102 NFDFEKALAATQ

-133 ELAATGAGI
+133 ELATTGAGI
-142 QSDINKLAEPAE
+142 QSDINKLAKPAD

-195 LIGYNLAVEAVKN
+195 LAGYNLAKAAVGD
-208 FEASV
+208 FEAST
-213 AWTNLVTEISKSDI
+213 AWTNLVTEISNPDI
-227 SAYATETKGCKAKY
+227 STYATETKGCKAKY

-258 YKDGTAGTYTAA
+258 YKDGTAGTYTNDV
-270 IMKSWTEKNTATAE
+270 MTSWVGKNKATAE

-303 LPSIKKA
+303 LPKIKAA
-310 IEQRNEMSN
+310 IELRNDMSN
-319 KLVTALPADPDVY
+319 KLVTALPAGPDDVY
-332 GDMLTEAQN
+332 GDMLSDAQD

-365 DNAAA
+365 DNADA
-370 TQADNEKVLADVT
+370 TQKANEDVLTAVT
-383 AAINALQTDY
+383 AAINALQGEY

-400 KAAYAA
+400 KADFAT
-406 ELANVQTLQTSLNN
+406 ELANVKTLQTSLNN
-420 ATADADAKTKLAK
+420 ATSDADAKAKLAK
-433 DITAIQKMVD
+433 DITAIQTSID
-443 NLKTTVE
+443 ALNTTVE
-450 SDNKAHTVKAGKY
+450 NDNKAHTVKAGKY
-463 DTTINEINDK
+463 DETIKDINKK
-473 IGALKTA
+473 IADLKTA

-492 EVEKDIKTLTESLNA
+492 EVENDIKTLTESLTA

-520 KNFSIAAKY
+520 KNFNIAAKY
-529 TVTAENLAKA
+529 TVTAENLAKT

-558 KDAAGAYQTGA
+558 KNAAGAYQTGA
-569 FATGKEAT
+569 FATGKAAT
-577 TKAIASYQT
+577 SNAITGYQT
-586 DATNALATYDEV
+586 DATNALAAYDKV

-620 VTVTAVEGAE
+620 VTVADGTK
-630 TYATAIAGLKAKV
+630 TYAAAIAGLKEKV
-643 SDIQKAFDAAKAKN
+643 SAIQKALDAAKAKN

-662 KGIAAVSLDG
+662 KGIAAVTLDD
-672 TIVTQANNLKNT
+672 TIVAQANNWKDT
-684 YADRKSNFD
+684 YADCKSNFD
-693 TNKTLNAAIAMRTQA
+693 SQQTVKAAKAMRGQA
-708 SERIDAVIKSL
+708 AKRIQDVTSSL
-719 EAEGTDYK
+719 TAESTVYEF
-727 AETYGKKNTELSAT
+727 ATYGKKSADLTKEKDAILAAAKGIELISED
-741 KTKIVDDAKAKKTEV
+741 KIN
-756 EGTSIDEKNAANVIA
+756 EKNAAELIA
-771 TILPKLNEDIKKLE
+771 TILPDLNEDIKKLE

-804 EKNQNT
+804 EKNQNA

-822 LQAASAKNEDPAR
+822 LKAASAKNEDPAR
-835 IAEFDGASISSTLST
+835 TAEFDGASISSTIET
-850 IETAIASSFANETLV
+850 IETAIATSFGNETLV

-871 KNEKGEVTK
+871 KNEKGELTK

-893 ISELSKK
+893 ISELTKK
-900 AEASTVNWKAN
+900 AEASTVNWNAN
-911 TEINAAWTTYDVAK
+911 TEINAAWTTYGVTK

-930 ETAINTVAASAASMT
+930 ETEIGKVAAGAASMK

-950 YAELTT
+950 YAALTT
-956 EKSNIES
+956 EKGNIEND
-963 AITKAYGTDRD
+963 ITKAYGIDRD
-974 AAAKKTALIQRIS
+974 AAAKKVALIQRIS
-987 TLAGNLQTLATNIP
+987 TLADSLQTLATNIP
-1001 VNEAS
+1001 VNEAN

-1024 YAKIAANDASTKKD
+1024 YAKIAANDVSTKKD
-1038 HWLKQLSEQDVT
+1038 HWLKQLSEQDLT
-1050 FGIINKD
+1050 FGTVNKD
-1057 IADSYKKG
+1057 IAESYKKG
-1065 GLLAEKRAELETSL
+1065 SLLVEKRSDLEASL
-1079 ANVNKAVKDIVDQQ
+1079 ASVKTAVKNIVDQQ
-1093 EAGYNAAIAAD
+1093 EEGYNSAIAAD
-1104 NQTKY
+1104 NLAKY
-1109 NAFLKAAELA
+1109 NAFLSAAELA
-1119 QSAIT
+1119 QNAISA
-1124 SANKTIVGYRDV
+1124 ANKTIVGYRDV
-1136 SHEDLKSDCYNDIL
+1136 THEDLKSDCYNDIL

-1192 DKFKADVEA
+1192 GKFKADVET
-1201 AISNLST
+1201 AISTLST
-1208 QVRTNADKVYKA
+1208 QVRTNADKVYKT
-1220 KFIDGFKKSVETTK
+1220 KFTDGFKKNVETTK
-1234 SAAEGVVYTKK
+1234 SAAEGVVYDKK

-1270 FLINMDTKILATIEA
+1270 FLINMDTKILYTIEA
-1285 AEAGNEVT
+1285 AETGNEVT

-1328 GKAKD
+1328 DKAKD

-1348 KTEKAKVGLLD
+1348 KTEKAKAGLLD
-1359 ATEYGAIKKLFAAYE
+1359 ATEYGVITKLFTAYE
-1374 ADKTYANAETASKT
+1374 TDKTYANAETASKT

-1400 GKIVQLNTDLAAAQ
+1400 GMIAQLNTDLAAAQ

-1441 EKDLAADVAVSA
+1441 EKELAADVAVSA
-1453 NKKTYEAS
+1453 NKKTYETS

-1490 ISTELTDMKTEYAG
+1490 ISTELTDMKNEYAG
-1504 NTAKIAEFD
+1504 NATKIAEFVT
-1513 AYFNTNCKTLTAD
+1513 YFNANCKTLTAD

-1533 ATTDTDKQAVNL
+1533 ATTDADKQAVNL

-1553 AHAGLTSL
+1553 AHAGLTAL

-1566 ASDTY
+1566 SSDTY
-1571 DLLNKAYVDA
+1571 DLLHKAYGDA
-1581 KAEYDALAA
+1581 KAEYDALAT
-1590 FINAA
+1590 FVNAA
-1595 HAQVQ
+1595 HAQVKS
-1600 AEYADQVAK
+1600 EYADQVAK

-1614 VAVKSD
+1614 ESVNSD

-1629 VVTYEKVRKSAINKV
+1629 VVTYEKARKSAIDKV

-1654 AEAKEN
+1654 AEAKEK

-1665 DTAKAAIDSKNTLSS
+1665 DAAKAAIDAKNTLSA
-1680 DLETV
+1680 DLEAA

-1691 LSHAKVE
+1691 LSHAKEE
-1698 AEKVAYEKTVKAIT
+1698 ATKVAYEKTVKGIN
-1712 DRITTLNS
+1712 DRITALNS

-1729 ESGKSIAELQSSLE
+1729 ESGKSIADLQSSLE
-1743 TECTSIADDISA
+1743 TKCTSIADAISGF
-1755 LNKNAHYTE
+1755 NKDAHYSE

-1777 TLLTGTDSKVNA
+1777 TLLTGDDSKVD
-1789 DKKKELKKM
+1789 DKDELKKKYM
-1798 DEEGGSIYALRSYNN
+1798 DSKAGSIVLLSSYNTK
-1813 NMYSAGA
+1813 MYTDGA
-1820 YDHDINGS
+1820 YDHDINGG
-1828 LIKDKDN
+1828 LITDEKGN
-1835 KPVSVVKDY
+1835 SVSVVKDY
-1844 VSEVYPEVQEKV
+1844 VSVVYPEVQEKV
-1856 ETIIGELN
+1856 EAILRELN

-1872 VLGDADQD
+1872 VPGDADQD

-1901 TYADVPEANAVAGD
+1901 KYDDVPEANAVAGD
-1915 VNGDKKFTVA
+1915 VSGDKKFTVA
-1925 DLTKIS
+1925 DLTMIS

-1936 GNPDGEEGTTTKA
+1936 GNPKGEEGTTTKA

-2042 FNGNSGS
+2042 FNGNTGS
-2049 IVVLNVEVDGSYQGG
+2049 IVVLSVEVDGSYQGG

>member
-1 MKQNVLLS
+1 

-27 AKDVYSSAGGFV
+27 AQDVYSSAGGFV
-39 TFDVSLVPGEYTIAA
+39 TFDVSLVPGEYSIVA
-54 KPTKNETV
+54 KPTKGETV
-62 KVMVDGKEVSTFT
+62 KIMVDGKEVSTFT

-195 LIGYNLAVEAVKN
+195 LAGYDLAVQAVKD
-208 FEASV
+208 FEASA
-213 AWTNLVTEISKSDI
+213 AWTNLVAEISNPNI
-227 SAYATETKGCKAKY
+227 SAYAAETKGCKAKY

-303 LPSIKKA
+303 LPKIKAA
-310 IEQRNEMSN
+310 INLRNEMSN

-341 ELNKQYQKVIL
+341 TLNEKYQQVIL

-365 DNAAA
+365 DNADA
-370 TQADNEKVLADVT
+370 TQEANEKVLTDVT
-383 AAINALQTDY
+383 AAINALQGEY

-400 KAAYAA
+400 KADFAT
-406 ELANVQTLQTSLNN
+406 ELANVNTLQTSLNN
-420 ATADADAKTKLAK
+420 ATSDADAKAKLAK
-433 DITAIQKMVD
+433 DITAIQTSV
-443 NLKTTVE
+443 NTLKTTVE
-450 SDNKAHTVKAGKY
+450 NDNKAHTVKAGKY
-463 DTTINEINDK
+463 DATIKEINGK
-473 IGALKTA
+473 IDALKAA

-492 EVEKDIKTLTESLNA
+492 EVENDIKTLTESLNA

-520 KNFSIAAKY
+520 KNFNIAAKY

-539 IAGYTAELD
+539 IAGYTTELD

-558 KDAAGAYQTGA
+558 KNAAGAYQTGA
-569 FATGKEAT
+569 FATGKAAT
-577 TKAIASYQT
+577 SKAIAGYQT
-586 DATNALATYDEV
+586 DATNALATYDKV

-620 VTVTAVEGAE
+620 VTVTAEGAE

-672 TIVTQANNLKNT
+672 TIVTQANNLKDA

-719 EAEGTDYK
+719 EAEGSDYK

-741 KTKIVDDAKAKKTEV
+741 KAKIVEDAKAKKTEV
-756 EGTSIDEKNAANVIA
+756 DGTTINDKTAADVIA
-771 TILPKLNEDIKKLE
+771 NILPELNEGIKKLE

-804 EKNQNT
+804 EKNQNA

-822 LQAASAKNEDPAR
+822 LKAASAKNEDPAR
-835 IAEFDGASISSTLST
+835 TAEFDGASISSTISI
-850 IETAIASSFANETLV
+850 IETDIATSFGNETLV

-900 AEASTVNWKAN
+900 AEASTVNWNAN
-911 TEINAAWTTYDVAK
+911 TEINAAWTTHDVVK

-930 ETAINTVAASAASMT
+930 ETEIGKVAADAASKKY
-945 HYTSE
+945 YTSE
-950 YAELTT
+950 YAALTT
-956 EKSNIES
+956 EKGNIEND
-963 AITKAYGTDRD
+963 ITKAYSTDRD
-974 AAAKKTALIQRIS
+974 AAAKKVALIQRIS
-987 TLAGNLQTLATNIP
+987 TLAGKLQTLATNIP
-1001 VNEAS
+1001 VNEAN

-1038 HWLKQLSEQDVT
+1038 DWLKQLSEQDVS
-1050 FGIINKD
+1050 FGKINKD
-1057 IADSYKKG
+1057 IAESYKKG
-1065 GLLAEKRAELETSL
+1065 SLLVEKRSDLEASL
-1079 ANVNKAVKDIVDQQ
+1079 ASVKTTVKNIVDQQ
-1093 EAGYNAAIAAD
+1093 EAGYNSAIAAD
-1104 NQTKY
+1104 NLAKY
-1109 NAFLKAAELA
+1109 NAFLSAAELA
-1119 QSAIT
+1119 QNAISA
-1124 SANKTIVGYRDV
+1124 ANKTIVGYRDV
-1136 SHEDLKSDCYNDIL
+1136 THEDLKSDCYNDIL

-1192 DKFKADVEA
+1192 KKFNTDVET
-1201 AISNLST
+1201 AISTLSD
-1208 QVRTNADKVYKA
+1208 QVRTNADKVYKT
-1220 KFIDGFKKSVETTK
+1220 KFTDGFKKNVETTK
-1234 SAAEGVVYTKK
+1234 SAAEGVVYDKK

-1256 KVSEIEALASDDVQ
+1256 KVSEIETLASDRVQ

-1293 KALDKALT
+1293 KALDNALT

-1328 GKAKD
+1328 DKAKD

-1348 KTEKAKVGLLD
+1348 KTEKAKAGLLD
-1359 ATEYGAIKKLFAAYE
+1359 VTEYGAIKKLFAAYE
-1374 ADKTYANAETASKT
+1374 ADKTYANAESASKT

-1400 GKIVQLNTDLAAAQ
+1400 GKIAQLNTDLAAAQ

-1431 EKQKAAIDKV
+1431 EKQKADIDKV

-1490 ISTELTDMKTEYAG
+1490 ISSELNDMKKEYAG
-1504 NTAKIAEFD
+1504 NATKIAEFD
-1513 AYFNTNCKTLTAD
+1513 AYFNANCKTLTAD

-1614 VAVKSD
+1614 EAVKSD

-1654 AEAKEN
+1654 AEAKEK

-1665 DTAKAAIDSKNTLSS
+1665 DAAKAAIDAKNTLSA
-1680 DLETV
+1680 DLEAV

-1691 LSHAKVE
+1691 LSHAKAE
-1698 AEKVAYEKTVKAIT
+1698 AAKVAYEKDVEAINAQ
-1712 DRITTLNS
+1712 ITALNS
-1720 DIATANATI
+1720 AIATANATI

-1743 TECTSIADDISA
+1743 ADCTSIADAISTF
-1755 LNKNAHYTE
+1755 NKNAHYKE
-1764 TTTVLIKSLTDKV
+1764 ATTVLIKSLTDKV
-1777 TLLTGTDSKVNA
+1777 TLLTGKDSKVNA
-1789 DKKKELKKM
+1789 DKKAELKKM
-1798 DEEGGSIYALRSYNN
+1798 DQEGGSIFALRLYNT
-1813 NMYSAGA
+1813 NMYTAGA
-1820 YDHDINGS
+1820 YDHDIYGG
-1828 LIKDKDN
+1828 LITNKDG

-1844 VSEVYPEVQEKV
+1844 VSVVYPEVQEKV
-1856 ETIIGELN
+1856 EEILVGLN
-1864 HVEMIANI
+1864 HDEMIANI
-1872 VLGDADQD
+1872 VSGDADQD

-1901 TYADVPEANAVAGD
+1901 TYDDVPEANAVAGD

-1931 NIVFY
+1931 NIIFY

-1959 VDDVITVNKT
+1959 VDDVITVNKK

-2042 FNGNSGS
+2042 FNGNTGS

>member
-1 MKQNVLLS
+1 
-9 MLAMTV
+9 
-15 PMAAFADANVPT
+15 MAAFADANVPT

-54 KPTKNETV
+54 KPTKGETV

-102 KYDFKKALAATQ
+102 KYDFEKALAATQ

-125 ESSDSKIQ
+125 SSSDSKIQ
-133 ELAATGAGI
+133 ELATTGAGI
-142 QSDINKLAEPAE
+142 QSDINKLAKPAD

-178 SKRISTLNSQVD
+178 SKRISTLDSQVD

-195 LIGYNLAVEAVKN
+195 LAGYNLAVQAVKD
-208 FEASV
+208 FEAS
-213 AWTNLVTEISKSDI
+213 ATWTNLVAEISNPDI
-227 SAYATETKGCKAKY
+227 SAYAAETKGCKAKY

-284 SITKVIQKANT
+284 SVTKVIQKANT

-303 LPSIKKA
+303 LPAIKKA
-310 IEQRNEMSN
+310 IELRNEMSN

-341 ELNKQYQKVIL
+341 KLNEQYQKVIL

-370 TQADNEKVLADVT
+370 TQAANENVLTAVT
-383 AAINALQTDY
+383 MAINALQVDY

-400 KAAYAA
+400 KADYAS
-406 ELANVQTLQTSLNN
+406 ELNKVNTLQTSLNN
-420 ATADADAKTKLAK
+420 ATSDADAKTKLAK

-558 KDAAGAYQTGA
+558 KNAAGAYQTGA

-835 IAEFDGASISSTLST
+835 IAEFDGASVSSTLST

-945 HYTSE
+945 HYTSK

-1093 EAGYNAAIAAD
+1093 EAGYNAAIAVD

-1109 NAFLKAAELA
+1109 NAFLNAAELA

-1665 DTAKAAIDSKNTLSS
+1665 DTAKAAIDAKNTLSS

-1691 LSHAKVE
+1691 LSHAKAE
-1698 AEKVAYEKTVKAIT
+1698 ASKVAYEKEVKAIS
-1712 DRITTLNS
+1712 DRINALNT
-1720 DIATANATI
+1720 DIAAANATI
-1729 ESGKSIAELQSSLE
+1729 ESGKSIADLKTSLL
-1743 TECTSIADDISA
+1743 TECTSIAGDISG
-1755 LNKNAHYTE
+1755 LNKRAHYSE

>member
-1 MKQNVLLS
+1 
-9 MLAMTV
+9 
-15 PMAAFADANVPT
+15 MAAFADANVPT

-62 KVMVDGKEVSTFT
+62 KVMVDGKETTNFT

-102 KYDFKKALAATQ
+102 KYDFEKALAATQ

-125 ESSDSKIQ
+125 SSSDSKIQ
-133 ELAATGAGI
+133 ELATTGAGI
-142 QSDINKLAEPAE
+142 QSDINKLAKPAD

-178 SKRISTLNSQVD
+178 SKRISTLDSQVD

-195 LIGYNLAVEAVKN
+195 LAGYNLAVQAVKD
-208 FEASV
+208 FEAS
-213 AWTNLVTEISKSDI
+213 ATWTNLVAEISNPDI
-227 SAYATETKGCKAKY
+227 SAYAAETKGCKAKY

-284 SITKVIQKANT
+284 SVTKVIQKANT

-303 LPSIKKA
+303 LPAIKKA
-310 IEQRNEMSN
+310 IELRNEMSN

-341 ELNKQYQKVIL
+341 KLNEQYQKVIL

-370 TQADNEKVLADVT
+370 TQAANENVLTAVT
-383 AAINALQTDY
+383 MAINALQVDY

-400 KAAYAA
+400 KADYAS
-406 ELANVQTLQTSLNN
+406 ELNKVNTLQTSLNN
-420 ATADADAKTKLAK
+420 ATSDADAKTKLAK

-558 KDAAGAYQTGA
+558 KNAAGAYQTGA

>member
-1 MKQNVLLS
+1 
-9 MLAMTV
+9 
-15 PMAAFADANVPT
+15 MAAFADANVPT
-27 AKDVYSSAGGFV
+27 AKDVHTSAGGFV
-39 TFDVSLVPGEYTIAA
+39 KFEVSLVPGDYTIVA
-54 KPTKNETV
+54 KPTKGQTV
-62 KVMVDGKEVSTFT
+62 KVMVDGKETNTFT
-75 VKKEGNVK
+75 VKKEGTVK

-102 KYDFKKALAATQ
+102 NFDFGKALAATQ

-133 ELAATGAGI
+133 ELATTGAGI
-142 QSDINKLAEPAE
+142 QSDINKLAKPDD

-195 LIGYNLAVEAVKN
+195 LAGYDLAVQAVKD
-208 FEASV
+208 FEASA
-213 AWTNLVTEISKSDI
+213 AWTNLVAEISNPDI
-227 SAYATETKGCKAKY
+227 SAYAAETKGCKAKY

-303 LPSIKKA
+303 LPEIKKA
-310 IEQRNEMSN
+310 IDLRNEMSN
-319 KLVTALPADPDVY
+319 KLVTALPAGPDDVY
-332 GDMLTEAQN
+332 GDMLSEAQD

-365 DNAAA
+365 DNADA
-370 TQADNEKVLADVT
+370 TQKANLDVLTAVT
-383 AAINALQTDY
+383 AAINALQTEY

-400 KAAYAA
+400 KADFAT
-406 ELANVQTLQTSLNN
+406 ELANVKTLQTSLNN
-420 ATADADAKTKLAK
+420 ATSDADAKAKLAK
-433 DITAIQKMVD
+433 DITAIQTSID
-443 NLKTTVE
+443 ALNTTVE
-450 SDNKAHTVKAGKY
+450 NDNKAHTVKAGKY
-463 DTTINEINDK
+463 DATIKEINGK
-473 IGALKTA
+473 IDALKAA

-492 EVEKDIKTLTESLNA
+492 EVENDIKALTESLTA

-520 KNFSIAAKY
+520 KSFNIAAKY
-529 TVTAENLAKA
+529 TVTADNLAKT

-558 KDAAGAYQTGA
+558 KNAAGAYQAGD
-569 FATGKEAT
+569 FATGKAAT
-577 TKAIASYQT
+577 TKAIAGYQT
-586 DATNALATYDEV
+586 DATNALAAYDKV

-620 VTVTAVEGAE
+620 VTVADGTK
-630 TYATAIAGLKAKV
+630 TYAAAIAGLKEKV
-643 SDIQKAFDAAKAKN
+643 SAIQKALDAAKAKN

-662 KGIAAVSLDG
+662 KGIAAVTLDD
-672 TIVTQANNLKNT
+672 TIVAQANNWKDT
-684 YADRKSNFD
+684 YADCKSNFD
-693 TNKTLNAAIAMRTQA
+693 SQQTVKAAKAMRGQA
-708 SERIDAVIKSL
+708 AKRIQDVTSSL
-719 EAEGTDYK
+719 TAESTVYDF
-727 AETYGKKNTELSAT
+727 ATYGKKSADLTKEKDAILAAANGIELISED
-741 KTKIVDDAKAKKTEV
+741 KIN
-756 EGTSIDEKNAANVIA
+756 EKNAAELIA
-771 TILPKLNEDIKKLE
+771 TILPDLNKDIKKLE

-804 EKNQNT
+804 EKNQNA

-822 LQAASAKNEDPAR
+822 LKAASAKNEDPDR
-835 IAEFDGASISSTLST
+835 TAEFDGASISSAIST
-850 IETAIASSFANETLV
+850 IEAAIATSFGNETLA

-900 AEASTVNWKAN
+900 AEASTVNWNAK

-925 KIASV
+925 KITSV
-930 ETAINTVAASAASMT
+930 ETEIGKVTVGAASMT
-945 HYTSE
+945 HYNEE
-950 YAELTT
+950 YAALTT

-963 AITKAYGTDRD
+963 DITKAYGTDRD
-974 AAAKKTALIQRIS
+974 AAAKKVALIQRIS
-987 TLAGNLQTLATNIP
+987 SLAGNLQTLATNIP

-1012 QSDAVQTAWNEA
+1012 QSDAVQAAWNEA
-1024 YAKIAANDASTKKD
+1024 YAKIAANDASSKKN

-1050 FGIINKD
+1050 FGKFNKD
-1057 IADSYKKG
+1057 MTDSYKKG
-1065 GLLAEKRAELETSL
+1065 DLLADKRAELEASFDE
-1079 ANVNKAVKDIVDQQ
+1079 VDKAVKNIVDQQ
-1093 EAGYNAAIAAD
+1093 ETGYNAAIADD
-1104 NQTKY
+1104 N
-1109 NAFLKAAELA
+1109 LKEYKKFFNGEGTGAAELA
-1119 QSAIT
+1119 QDAIT
-1124 SANKTIVGYRDV
+1124 SAKKTIVGYRDV
-1136 SHEDLKSDCYNDIL
+1136 SHEELKSDCYNGIL
-1150 TTLDNI
+1150 ATLDYI
-1156 SKYQGLLDALKT
+1156 SKYQGLLDALKD
-1168 ETETKYNAVKAP
+1168 ETKTKYNAVKAP
-1180 ALYDATSAISEA
+1180 ALYDATSAIKEA
-1192 DKFKADVEA
+1192 NKFTAEVNDT
-1201 AISNLST
+1201 ISKLSKI
-1208 QVRTNADKVYKA
+1208 VRINADNVYKV

-1256 KVSEIEALASDDVQ
+1256 KVSEIEALASDGVQ
-1270 FLINMDTKILATIEA
+1270 FLINMDTKILDTIEA
-1285 AEAGNEVT
+1285 AETGNEVT
-1293 KALDKALT
+1293 KALDKALS
-1301 DDYTVKLNALESDIQ
+1301 DDYTDKLNALESDIQ

-1328 GKAKD
+1328 DKAKD
-1333 IKAFDDMVAKTVTAA
+1333 IKAFDEMVAKTVTAA
-1348 KTEKAKVGLLD
+1348 KSEKAKFGLLD

-1400 GKIVQLNTDLAAAQ
+1400 GRIAQLNTDLAAAQ
-1414 TYIDKYVL
+1414 AYIDKYVL

-1431 EKQKAAIDKV
+1431 ETQKAAIDKV
-1441 EKDLAADVAVSA
+1441 EKALAADVAVSA
-1453 NKKTYEAS
+1453 NKKTYEAN

-1484 KTNITS
+1484 KANIIS
-1490 ISTELTDMKTEYAG
+1490 ISTELADMKNEYAG
-1504 NTAKIAEFD
+1504 NATKIAEFD

-1614 VAVKSD
+1614 EAVKSD

-1644 KEATAAIKTP
+1644 KEATATIKTP

-1665 DTAKAAIDSKNTLSS
+1665 DTAKAAIDAKNTLSS

-1691 LSHAKVE
+1691 LSHAKAEATKVDYEKKVE
-1698 AEKVAYEKTVKAIT
+1698 AINA
-1712 DRITTLNS
+1712 RITALNN
-1720 DIATANATI
+1720 DIVTANATI
-1729 ESGKSIAELQSSLE
+1729 ESGKSIADLQTKLLA
-1743 TECTSIADDISA
+1743 ECTSIADAISGF
-1755 LNKNAHYTE
+1755 NKDAHYSE

-1777 TLLTGTDSKVNA
+1777 TLLTGDDSKVD
-1789 DKKKELKKM
+1789 DKKKAELKKM
-1798 DEEGGSIYALRSYNN
+1798 DQEGGSIYALRSYNN

-1844 VSEVYPEVQEKV
+1844 VSEVYPKVQEKV
-1856 ETIIGELN
+1856 DAILAELN

-1872 VLGDADQD
+1872 VSGDADQD

-1901 TYADVPEANAVAGD
+1901 TYDAVPEANAVAGD

-1931 NIVFY
+1931 NIIFY

-2037 IDNNA
+2037 VDNNA
-2042 FNGNSGS
+2042 FNGNTGS
-2049 IVVLNVEVDGSYQGG
+2049 IVVLSVEVDGSYQGG

>member
-1 MKQNVLLS
+1 
-9 MLAMTV
+9 
-15 PMAAFADANVPT
+15 MAAFADANVPT

-39 TFDVSLVPGEYTIAA
+39 TFDVSLVPGDYTIAA
-54 KPTKNETV
+54 KPTKGETV
-62 KVMVDGKEVSTFT
+62 KVMVDGKETTNFT

-96 AFVLTL
+96 AFVLSL
-102 KYDFKKALAATQ
+102 NFDFEKALAATQ

-133 ELAATGAGI
+133 ELATTGAGI
-142 QSDINKLAEPAE
+142 QSDINKLAKPAD

-195 LIGYNLAVEAVKN
+195 LAGYKAACDSVKALRGTDVWINLNKAISDPAI
-208 FEASV
+208 SV
-213 AWTNLVTEISKSDI
+213 
-227 SAYATETKGCKAKY
+227 YATQTKKCQAKY

-249 AEKEAIEKA
+249 AYEEAIEKA
-258 YKDGTAGTYTAA
+258 YKEGTAGTYTEDVLKNWKAEKVETAKA
-270 IMKSWTEKNTATAE
+270 ITE
-284 SITKVIQKANT
+284 VIQNANKN
-295 DDKAYNVV
+295 DKAYNVV
-303 LPSIKKA
+303 LPKIKAA
-310 IEQRNEMSN
+310 IELRNEMSN

-341 ELNKQYQKVIL
+341 TLNEKYQQVIL

-365 DNAAA
+365 DNADA
-370 TQADNEKVLADVT
+370 TQEANEKVLTDVT
-383 AAINALQTDY
+383 AAINALQTEY

-400 KAAYAA
+400 KADYAS
-406 ELANVQTLQTSLNN
+406 ELANVNALQTSLNN
-420 ATADADAKTKLAK
+420 ATSDADAKAKLAK
-433 DITAIQKMVD
+433 DITAIQTSID
-443 NLKTTVE
+443 ALETTVKN
-450 SDNKAHTVKAGKY
+450 DNKAHTVKAGKY
-463 DTTINEINDK
+463 DATIKEINGK
-473 IGALKTA
+473 IDDLKAA

-492 EVEKDIKTLTESLNA
+492 EVENDIKTLTESLNA

-520 KNFSIAAKY
+520 KNFNIAAKY
-529 TVTAENLAKA
+529 TVTADNLAKT

-558 KDAAGAYQTGA
+558 KNAAGAYQAGD
-569 FATGKEAT
+569 FATGKAAT
-577 TKAIASYQT
+577 TKAIAGYQN
-586 DATNALATYDEV
+586 DATSALADYDKV
-598 VAALASYNTAVA
+598 VAALASYNTAIA

-620 VTVTAVEGAE
+620 VTVTAESAE
-630 TYATAIAGLKAKV
+630 TYATALAGLKAKV
-643 SDIQKAFDAAKAKN
+643 SAIQKALDAAKAKN

-662 KGIAAVSLDG
+662 NGIAAVTLDG
-672 TIVTQANNLKNT
+672 TIVTQANNLKDA

-693 TNKTLNAAIAMRTQA
+693 TDKTLKAANAMRTQA
-708 SERIDAVIKSL
+708 SKRIDDVIKSL
-719 EAEGTDYK
+719 KDEGTDYK
-727 AETYGKKNTELSAT
+727 AETYGKKSTELSAT
-741 KTKIVDDAKAKKTEV
+741 KTQIVADAEAKKKEV
-756 EGTSIDEKNAANVIA
+756 DGTSITAENAAGVIA
-771 TILPKLNEDIKKLE
+771 NILPQLNEDIKKLE

-804 EKNQNT
+804 EKNQNA
-810 AATTELAGLKKD
+810 AATTELTGLKTD
-822 LQAASAKNEDPAR
+822 LKAASAKNEDPAR
-835 IAEFDGASISSTLST
+835 TAEFDGASISSTIST
-850 IETAIASSFANETLV
+850 IETAIATSFGNETLV

-871 KNEKGEVTK
+871 KNEKGELTK

-886 LAAVKTS
+886 LAAVKAS

-925 KIASV
+925 KITSV
-930 ETAINTVAASAASMT
+930 ETEIGKVTAGAASKT
-945 HYTSE
+945 HYTEE
-950 YAELTT
+950 YAALTT
-956 EKSNIES
+956 EQGNIEND
-963 AITKAYGTDRD
+963 ITKAYSTDRD
-974 AAAKKTALIQRIS
+974 AAAKKVALIQRIS
-987 TLAGNLQTLATNIP
+987 TLAGKLQTLATNIP
-1001 VNEAS
+1001 VNEAN

-1038 HWLKQLSEQDVT
+1038 DWLKQLSEQDVS
-1050 FGIINKD
+1050 FGTINKD
-1057 IADSYKKG
+1057 IAESYKKG
-1065 GLLAEKRAELETSL
+1065 SLLVEKRSDLEASL
-1079 ANVNKAVKDIVDQQ
+1079 ASVKTTVKNIVDQQ
-1093 EAGYNAAIAAD
+1093 EAGYNSAIAAD
-1104 NQTKY
+1104 NLAKY
-1109 NAFLKAAELA
+1109 NAFLSAAELA
-1119 QSAIT
+1119 QNAISA
-1124 SANKTIVGYRDV
+1124 ANKTIVGYRDV
-1136 SHEDLKSDCYNDIL
+1136 THEDLKSDCYNDIL

-1180 ALYDATSAISEA
+1180 ALYDATSAINEA
-1192 DKFKADVEA
+1192 TKFKADVDA
-1201 AISNLST
+1201 AISTLST
-1208 QVRTNADKVYKA
+1208 KVRTNADKVYKA
-1220 KFIDGFKKSVETTK
+1220 KFTDGFKKNVETTK
-1234 SAAEGVVYTKK
+1234 SAAEGVVYDKK

-1293 KALDKALT
+1293 KALDKALS
-1301 DDYTVKLNALESDIQ
+1301 DDYAVKLNALESDIQ

-1328 GKAKD
+1328 DKAKD

-1348 KTEKAKVGLLD
+1348 KSEKAKFGLLD
-1359 ATEYGAIKKLFAAYE
+1359 ATEYGAITKLFDAYE
-1374 ADKTYANAETASKT
+1374 KDKTYANAESASKT

-1400 GKIVQLNTDLAAAQ
+1400 GKIAQLNTDLAAAQ

-1431 EKQKAAIDKV
+1431 ETQKAAIDKV

-1490 ISTELTDMKTEYAG
+1490 ISNELADMKKEYAG
-1504 NTAKIAEFD
+1504 NATKIAEFD

-1571 DLLNKAYVDA
+1571 DLLNKAYGDA

-1614 VAVKSD
+1614 EAVKSA
-1620 IEADKTNNV
+1620 IEADKTNDV
-1629 VVTYEKVRKSAINKV
+1629 VVTYENVRKRAINKV
-1644 KEATAAIKTP
+1644 KEATASIKTP
-1654 AEAKEN
+1654 AEAMEKM
-1660 KWKAN
+1660 WKAN
-1665 DTAKAAIDSKNTLSS
+1665 DAAKAAIDAENTLSS

-1691 LSHAKVE
+1691 LSHAKAE
-1698 AEKVAYEKTVKAIT
+1698 ASKVAYEKEVKAIS
-1712 DRITTLNS
+1712 DRINALNT
-1720 DIATANATI
+1720 DIAAANATI
-1729 ESGKSIAELQSSLE
+1729 ESGKSIADLKTSLL
-1743 TECTSIADDISA
+1743 TECTSIAGDISG
-1755 LNKNAHYTE
+1755 LNKRAHYSE

-1864 HVEMIANI
+1864 HDEMIANI

-1959 VDDVITVNKT
+1959 VDDVITVSKT

>member
-1 MKQNVLLS
+1 
-9 MLAMTV
+9 MLAMIV

-39 TFDVSLVPGEYTIAA
+39 TFDVSLVPGDYTIAA

-102 KYDFKKALAATQ
+102 NFDFEKALAATQ

-125 ESSDSKIQ
+125 SSSDSKIQ
-133 ELAATGAGI
+133 ELATTGAGI
-142 QSDINKLAEPAE
+142 QSDINKLAKPAD

-178 SKRISTLNSQVD
+178 SKRISTLDSQVD

-195 LIGYNLAVEAVKN
+195 LAGYNLAVQAVKD
-208 FEASV
+208 FEASA
-213 AWTNLVTEISKSDI
+213 AWTNLVAEISNPDI
-227 SAYATETKGCKAKY
+227 SAYAAETKGCKAKY

-270 IMKSWTEKNTATAE
+270 VMTSWVEKNKATAE

-303 LPSIKKA
+303 LPAIKKA
-310 IEQRNEMSN
+310 IELRNEMSN

-341 ELNKQYQKVIL
+341 KLNEQYQKVIL

-370 TQADNEKVLADVT
+370 TQAANENVLTAVT
-383 AAINALQTDY
+383 IAINALQVDY

-400 KAAYAA
+400 KADYAS
-406 ELANVQTLQTSLNN
+406 ELNKVNTLQTSLNN
-420 ATADADAKTKLAK
+420 ATSDADAKTKLAK

-480 AAPYEGNTKAKA
+480 AAPYESNTKAKA
-492 EVEKDIKTLTESLNA
+492 EVEKDIKTLTESLSA

-520 KNFSIAAKY
+520 KNFNIAAKY

-558 KDAAGAYQTGA
+558 KNAAGAYQTGD
-569 FATGKEAT
+569 FATGKAAT
-577 TKAIASYQT
+577 SKAIAGYQT
-586 DATNALATYDEV
+586 DATNALAAYDKV

-620 VTVTAVEGAE
+620 VTVTDAEGAE

-662 KGIAAVSLDG
+662 KGIAAISLDG

-708 SERIDAVIKSL
+708 SKRIDAVIKSL

-756 EGTSIDEKNAANVIA
+756 DGTSIDEKNAANVIA

-804 EKNQNT
+804 EKNQNA

-835 IAEFDGASISSTLST
+835 TAEFDGASISSTITT
-850 IETAIASSFANETLV
+850 IETDIATSFGNETLV

-1109 NAFLKAAELA
+1109 NAFLNAAELA

-1328 GKAKD
+1328 DKAKD

-1644 KEATAAIKTP
+1644 KEATAAIKAP

-2042 FNGNSGS
+2042 FNGNTGS

>member
-1 MKQNVLLS
+1 
-9 MLAMTV
+9 
-15 PMAAFADANVPT
+15 MAAFADANVPT

-54 KPTKNETV
+54 KPTKSETV
-62 KVMVDGKEVSTFT
+62 KVMVDGKETTTFT
-75 VKKEGNVK
+75 VKKEGSVK

-102 KYDFKKALAATQ
+102 KYDFEKALAATQ

-125 ESSDSKIQ
+125 SSSDSKIQ
-133 ELAATGAGI
+133 ELATTGAGI
-142 QSDINKLAEPAE
+142 QSDINKLAKPAD

-178 SKRISTLNSQVD
+178 SKRISTLDSQVD

-195 LIGYNLAVEAVKN
+195 LAGYNLAVQAVKD
-208 FEASV
+208 FETSA
-213 AWTNLVTEISKSDI
+213 AWTNLVAEISNPDI
-227 SAYATETKGCKAKY
+227 SAYAAETKGCKAKY

-284 SITKVIQKANT
+284 SVTKVIQKANT

-303 LPSIKKA
+303 LPAIKKA
-310 IEQRNEMSN
+310 IELRNEMSN

-341 ELNKQYQKVIL
+341 KLNEQYQKVIL

-370 TQADNEKVLADVT
+370 TQAANENVLTAVT
-383 AAINALQTDY
+383 MAINALQVDY

-400 KAAYAA
+400 KADYAS
-406 ELANVQTLQTSLNN
+406 ELNKVNTLQTSLNS
-420 ATADADAKTKLAK
+420 ATSDADAKTKLAK

-463 DTTINEINDK
+463 DTTIKEINGK
-473 IGALKTA
+473 IADLKTA

-492 EVEKDIKTLTESLNA
+492 EVENDIKTLTESLTA

-520 KNFSIAAKY
+520 KNFNIAAKY
-529 TVTAENLAKA
+529 TVTAENLAKT

-558 KDAAGAYQTGA
+558 KNAAGAYQTGA

-577 TKAIASYQT
+577 TKAIAGYQT
-586 DATNALATYDEV
+586 DATNALADYDKV

-620 VTVTAVEGAE
+620 VTVTAESTE
-630 TYATAIAGLKAKV
+630 TYAAAIAGLKAKV

-662 KGIAAVSLDG
+662 KSITAVTLDN
-672 TIVTQANNLKNT
+672 TIVTQANNLKDT

-693 TNKTLNAAIAMRTQA
+693 SQQTVEAAKAMRVQA
-708 SERIDAVIKSL
+708 ATRIQKVTSSL
-719 EAEGTDYK
+719 TAESTVYDF
-727 AETYGKKNTELSAT
+727 ATYGKKSADLTKEKDAILAAANGIELISED
-741 KTKIVDDAKAKKTEV
+741 KIN
-756 EGTSIDEKNAANVIA
+756 EKNAAELIA
-771 TILPKLNEDIKKLE
+771 TILPKVNEDIKKLE
-785 DRKTALGETAAK
+785 ERKTALGETAAK

-804 EKNQNT
+804 EKNQNA

-835 IAEFDGASISSTLST
+835 TAEFDGASISSTIST
-850 IETAIASSFANETLV
+850 IEADIATSFGNETLV

-871 KNEKGEVTK
+871 KNEKGELTK

-886 LAAVKTS
+886 LAAVKAS

-930 ETAINTVAASAASMT
+930 ETEIGKVTAGAVSIK

-950 YAELTT
+950 YAALTT
-956 EKSNIES
+956 EKGNIEND
-963 AITKAYGTDRD
+963 ITKAYGIDRD
-974 AAAKKTALIQRIS
+974 AAAKKVALIQRIS

-1038 HWLKQLSEQDVT
+1038 DHLKDLSAQDVI
-1050 FGIINKD
+1050 FGTINKD
-1057 IADSYKKG
+1057 IADSYMNG
-1065 GLLAEKRAELETSL
+1065 GLLADKRAELETSL
-1079 ANVNKAVKDIVDQQ
+1079 DNVNKAVKGIVEKQ
-1093 EAGYNAAIAAD
+1093 EAGYNEAIAKD
-1104 NQTKY
+1104 NLDKY
-1109 NAFLKAAELA
+1109 DAFLKAAKGA
-1119 QSAIT
+1119 QDAISA
-1124 SANKTIVGYRDV
+1124 ANKTIVGYSDV
-1136 SHEDLKSDCYNDIL
+1136 THEELKSDCYTKIL
-1150 TTLDNI
+1150 STLDYI
-1156 SKYQGLLDALKT
+1156 SKYQGLLDALKD
-1168 ETETKYNAVKAP
+1168 ETKTKYNAVKAP
-1180 ALYDATSAISEA
+1180 ALYDATSAIKEA
-1192 DKFKADVEA
+1192 NKFKAEVNDT
-1201 AISNLST
+1201 ISKLSKI
-1208 QVRTNADKVYKA
+1208 VRINADNVYKV

-1234 SAAEGVVYTKK
+1234 SAAEGIVYTKK

-1293 KALDKALT
+1293 KALDKALS
-1301 DDYTVKLNALESDIQ
+1301 DDYTDKLNALESDIQ
-1316 KKQTAMAGFVHA
+1316 KKQTAMDGFVHPD
-1328 GKAKD
+1328 KAKD
-1333 IKAFDDMVAKTVTAA
+1333 IKAFDKMVANTVTAA

-1359 ATEYGAIKKLFAAYE
+1359 VTEYGAIKKLFAAYE

-1388 AKDNDAARTDIT
+1388 TKDNDAARADIT
-1400 GKIVQLNTDLAAAQ
+1400 DKIAQLNTDLATAQ
-1414 TYIDKYVL
+1414 AYIDKYVL
-1422 VAADMKTDV
+1422 VAADMKTVV
-1431 EKQKAAIDKV
+1431 ETQKAAIDKV

-1472 YASVNTKEELAI
+1472 YTSVNTQEELAI
-1484 KTNITS
+1484 KTNIAS
-1490 ISTELTDMKTEYAG
+1490 ISTELADMEKEYAG
-1504 NTAKIAEFD
+1504 NTAKIAAFK
-1513 AYFNTNCKTLTAD
+1513 AYFNDNCKTLKAD

-1533 ATTDTDKQAVNL
+1533 ATTDTDKQTVNL

-1553 AHAGLTSL
+1553 AHAGLTAL

-1566 ASDTY
+1566 SSDTY

-1581 KAEYDALAA
+1581 KAEYDALAT

-1600 AEYADQVAK
+1600 AEYADQVTK
-1609 LGVEL
+1609 LGVEFES
-1614 VAVKSD
+1614 VKSA
-1620 IEADKTNNV
+1620 IEADKANDV
-1629 VVTYEKVRKSAINKV
+1629 VVTYQEARKSAIDHV
-1644 KEATAAIKTP
+1644 KKATAAIKTP
-1654 AEAKEN
+1654 AETKEN

-1665 DTAKAAIDSKNTLSS
+1665 DAAKAAIDAKNTLSS

-1691 LSHAKVE
+1691 LSHAKAE
-1698 AEKVAYEKTVKAIT
+1698 AAKGAYEKTVKAIN
-1712 DRITTLNS
+1712 DRITALNS
-1720 DIATANATI
+1720 AIATANATI

-1764 TTTVLIKSLTDKV
+1764 TTGVLIKSLTDKV
-1777 TLLTGTDSKVNA
+1777 TLLTDE
-1789 DKKKELKKM
+1789 DYKKIDDNEKDELKKKYM
-1798 DEEGGSIYALRSYNN
+1798 DSKAGSIVLLNSYNS
-1813 NMYSAGA
+1813 NMYTAGG
-1820 YDHDINGS
+1820 YDHDINGG
-1828 LIKDKDN
+1828 LITDEKGN
-1835 KPVSVVKDY
+1835 SVTVYKDY

-1856 ETIIGELN
+1856 EAILVELN

-1872 VLGDADQD
+1872 VPGDADQD

-1901 TYADVPEANAVAGD
+1901 TYDAVPEANAVAGD
-1915 VNGDKKFTVA
+1915 LNKDKKFSVA

-2042 FNGNSGS
+2042 FNGNTGS

>member
-1 MKQNVLLS
+1 

-39 TFDVSLVPGEYTIAA
+39 TFDVSLVPGDYTIAA
-54 KPTKNETV
+54 NPTNGETV
-62 KVMVDGKEVSTFT
+62 KVMVDGKETTTFT
-75 VKKEGNVK
+75 VEKEGNVK
-83 IQATVDEKTEFES
+83 IQATVDEKTEFKS

-102 KYDFKKALAATQ
+102 NFDFEKALAATQ

-125 ESSDSKIQ
+125 SSSDSKIQ
-133 ELAATGAGI
+133 ELATTGAGI
-142 QSDINKLAEPAE
+142 QSDINKLAQPDK

-178 SKRISTLNSQVD
+178 SKRISTLDSQVD

-195 LIGYNLAVEAVKN
+195 LAGYNLAVQAVKD
-208 FEASV
+208 FEASL
-213 AWTNLVTEISKSDI
+213 AWTNLVAEISNPDI
-227 SAYATETKGCKAKY
+227 SAYAAETKGCKANY

-284 SITKVIQKANT
+284 SVTKVIQKANT

-303 LPSIKKA
+303 LPAIKKA
-310 IEQRNEMSN
+310 IELRNEMSN

-341 ELNKQYQKVIL
+341 KLNEQYQKVIL

-433 DITAIQKMVD
+433 DITAIQTLVD

-450 SDNKAHTVKAGKY
+450 NDNKAHTIKAGKY
-463 DTTINEINDK
+463 DATINEINDK

-480 AAPYEGNTKAKA
+480 AAPYESNTKAKA
-492 EVEKDIKTLTESLNA
+492 EVEKDIKTLTESLSA

-520 KNFSIAAKY
+520 KNFNIAAKY

-558 KDAAGAYQTGA
+558 KNAAGAYQTGD
-569 FATGKEAT
+569 FATGKAAT
-577 TKAIASYQT
+577 SKAIAGYQT
-586 DATNALATYDEV
+586 DATNALEAYDKV

-620 VTVTAVEGAE
+620 VTVTDAEGAE

-643 SDIQKAFDAAKAKN
+643 SDIQKAFDAAKAEN

-662 KGIAAVSLDG
+662 KGIAAISLDG
-672 TIVTQANNLKNT
+672 TIVTKANILKNT

-741 KTKIVDDAKAKKTEV
+741 KTKIVNDAKAKKTEV
-756 EGTSIDEKNAANVIA
+756 DGTSIDEKNAADVIA

-804 EKNQNT
+804 EKNQNA
-810 AATTELAGLKKD
+810 AATTELAGLKKA
-822 LQAASAKNEDPAR
+822 LQAASAKNEDSAR
-835 IAEFDGASISSTLST
+835 TAEFDGTSISSTITT
-850 IETAIASSFANETLV
+850 IETDIATSFGNETLV

-911 TEINAAWTTYDVAK
+911 TEINAAWTTYDVVK

-930 ETAINTVAASAASMT
+930 ETELGKVVADAASKT
-945 HYTSE
+945 HYTEE
-950 YAELTT
+950 YAALTT
-956 EKSNIES
+956 EKGNIES
-963 AITKAYGTDRD
+963 DITKAYGTDRD
-974 AAAKKTALIQRIS
+974 ADAKKVALIQRIS

-1006 YAALTK
+1006 YAALTTK
-1012 QSDAVQTAWNEA
+1012 SDAVQTTWNEA
-1024 YAKIAANDASTKKD
+1024 YAKIAANDSSTKKD
-1038 HWLKQLSEQDVT
+1038 QWLKQLSEQDVT
-1050 FGIINKD
+1050 FGTINKD

-1065 GLLAEKRAELETSL
+1065 GLLAERRTELETSL
-1079 ANVNKAVKDIVDQQ
+1079 DNVNKAVKNIVDQQ
-1093 EAGYNAAIAAD
+1093 EAGYNSAIAAD
-1104 NQTKY
+1104 NLAKY
-1109 NAFLKAAELA
+1109 NAFLSAAELA
-1119 QSAIT
+1119 QKAISA
-1124 SANKTIVGYRDV
+1124 ANKTIVGYRDV
-1136 SHEDLKSDCYNDIL
+1136 THEDLKSDCYNDIL

-1180 ALYDATSAISEA
+1180 ALYDATSAISDA
-1192 DKFKADVEA
+1192 GKFKADVDA
-1201 AISNLST
+1201 AISILST
-1208 QVRTNADKVYKA
+1208 NVRTNADKVYKA
-1220 KFIDGFKKSVETTK
+1220 KFTDGFKKNVETTK
-1234 SAAEGVVYTKK
+1234 SAAEGVVYDKK

-1256 KVSEIEALASDDVQ
+1256 KVSEIETLASDGVQ

-1328 GKAKD
+1328 DKAKD

-1348 KTEKAKVGLLD
+1348 KSEKAKFGLLD
-1359 ATEYGAIKKLFAAYE
+1359 ATEYGAIVKLFEAYE
-1374 ADKTYANAETASKT
+1374 ADKTYANAESASKT

-1400 GKIVQLNTDLAAAQ
+1400 GRIAQLNTDLAAAQ

-1461 VKACADGVKAL
+1461 VKTCADGVKAL

-1490 ISTELTDMKTEYAG
+1490 ISNELADMKKEYAG
-1504 NTAKIAEFD
+1504 NATKIAEFD

-1571 DLLNKAYVDA
+1571 DLLHKAYVDA
-1581 KAEYDALAA
+1581 KAEYDALAT
-1590 FINAA
+1590 FVNAA
-1595 HAQVQ
+1595 HAQVKS
-1600 AEYADQVAK
+1600 EYADQVAK

-1614 VAVKSD
+1614 ESVNSD

-1644 KEATAAIKTP
+1644 KEATATIKTP
-1654 AEAKEN
+1654 AEAKEK

-1665 DTAKAAIDSKNTLSS
+1665 DAAKAAIDAKNTLSS
-1680 DLETV
+1680 DLEAV

-1691 LSHAKVE
+1691 LSHAKEE
-1698 AEKVAYEKTVKAIT
+1698 ATKVTYEKEVEDINAQIT
-1712 DRITTLNS
+1712 ALNS
-1720 DIATANATI
+1720 AIATANATI

-1743 TECTSIADDISA
+1743 AKCTSIAGAISA
-1755 LNKNAHYTE
+1755 FNKEAHYLE

-1777 TLLTGTDSKVNA
+1777 TLLTGKDSKVNA
-1789 DKKKELKKM
+1789 DKKAELEKM
-1798 DEEGGSIYALRSYNN
+1798 DQEGGSTFALRSYNT
-1813 NMYSAGA
+1813 NMYSEGA
-1820 YDHDINGS
+1820 YNHDINGG
-1828 LIKDKDN
+1828 LITDKDGN
-1835 KPVSVVKDY
+1835 PVSVVKDY
-1844 VSEVYPEVQEKV
+1844 VSVVYPEVQEKV
-1856 ETIIGELN
+1856 EAILVELN

-1872 VLGDADQD
+1872 VSGDADQD

-1901 TYADVPEANAVAGD
+1901 TYDAVPEANAVAGD

-1931 NIVFY
+1931 NIIFY

-1949 RALNSNPIAS
+1949 RALNSTPIAS

>member
-1 MKQNVLLS
+1 
-9 MLAMTV
+9 
-15 PMAAFADANVPT
+15 MAAFADANVPT

-62 KVMVDGKEVSTFT
+62 KVMVDGKETTNFT

-83 IQATVDEKTEFES
+83 IQATVDEKAEFES

-102 KYDFKKALAATQ
+102 KFDFEKALAATQ

-125 ESSDSKIQ
+125 KSSDSKIQ
-133 ELAATGAGI
+133 ELATTGAGI
-142 QSDINKLAEPAE
+142 QSDINKLAKPED
-154 KDAYDTYVKNHLYLG
+154 KDAYNTYVKNHLYLG

-178 SKRISTLNSQVD
+178 SKRISTLDSQVD

-195 LIGYNLAVEAVKN
+195 LAGYKAACDSVKALRGTGVWINLNKAISDPAI
-208 FEASV
+208 SV
-213 AWTNLVTEISKSDI
+213 
-227 SAYATETKGCKAKY
+227 YATQTKKCQAKY

-249 AEKEAIEKA
+249 AYEEAIEKA
-258 YKDGTAGTYTAA
+258 YKEGSAGTYTEDVLKNWKAEKVETA
-270 IMKSWTEKNTATAE
+270 KTITE
-284 SITKVIQKANT
+284 VIQNANKN
-295 DDKAYNVV
+295 DKAYNVV
-303 LPSIKKA
+303 LPRIKAA
-310 IEQRNEMSN
+310 IELRNEMSN

-341 ELNKQYQKVIL
+341 KLNEQYQKVIL

-370 TQADNEKVLADVT
+370 TQAANENVLTAVT
-383 AAINALQTDY
+383 MAINALQVDY

-400 KAAYAA
+400 KADYAS
-406 ELANVQTLQTSLNN
+406 ELNKVNTLQTSLNN

-433 DITAIQKMVD
+433 DITAIQTLVD

-450 SDNKAHTVKAGKY
+450 NDNKAHIVKVGKY
-463 DTTINEINDK
+463 DTTIKEINGK
-473 IGALKTA
+473 IDDLKTA

-492 EVEKDIKTLTESLNA
+492 EVENDIKALNESLNA

-520 KNFSIAAKY
+520 KNFNIAAKY
-529 TVTAENLAKA
+529 TVTAENLAKT

-558 KDAAGAYQTGA
+558 KNAAGAYQTGD
-569 FATGKEAT
+569 FATGKAAT
-577 TKAIASYQT
+577 SKAIAGYQT
-586 DATNALATYDEV
+586 DATNALAAYDKV

-620 VTVTAVEGAE
+620 VTVTAAKGAE

-662 KGIAAVSLDG
+662 KSITAVTLDN
-672 TIVTQANNLKNT
+672 TIVTQANNLKDT

-693 TNKTLNAAIAMRTQA
+693 SQQTVEAAKAMRVQA
-708 SERIDAVIKSL
+708 ATRIQKVTSSL
-719 EAEGTDYK
+719 TAESTVYDF
-727 AETYGKKNTELSAT
+727 ATYGKKSADLTKEKDAILAAANGIELISED
-741 KTKIVDDAKAKKTEV
+741 KIN
-756 EGTSIDEKNAANVIA
+756 EKNAAELIA
-771 TILPKLNEDIKKLE
+771 TILPKVNEDIKKLE

-804 EKNQNT
+804 EKNQNA

-835 IAEFDGASISSTLST
+835 TAEFDGASISSTIST
-850 IETAIASSFANETLV
+850 IEADIATSFGNETLV

-871 KNEKGEVTK
+871 KNEKGELTK

-886 LAAVKTS
+886 LAAVKAS

-930 ETAINTVAASAASMT
+930 ETEIGKVTAGAVSIK

-950 YAELTT
+950 YAALTT
-956 EKSNIES
+956 EKGNIEND
-963 AITKAYGTDRD
+963 ITKAYGIDRD
-974 AAAKKTALIQRIS
+974 AAAKKVALIQRIS

-1038 HWLKQLSEQDVT
+1038 DHLKDLSAQDVI
-1050 FGIINKD
+1050 FGTINKD
-1057 IADSYKKG
+1057 IADSYMNG
-1065 GLLAEKRAELETSL
+1065 GLLADKRAELETSL
-1079 ANVNKAVKDIVDQQ
+1079 DNVNKAVKGIVEKQ
-1093 EAGYNAAIAAD
+1093 EAGYNEAIAKD
-1104 NQTKY
+1104 NLDKY
-1109 NAFLKAAELA
+1109 DAFLKAAKGA
-1119 QSAIT
+1119 QDAISA
-1124 SANKTIVGYRDV
+1124 ANKTVVGYSDV
-1136 SHEDLKSDCYNDIL
+1136 THEELKSDCYTKIL
-1150 TTLDNI
+1150 STLDYI
-1156 SKYQGLLDALKT
+1156 SKYQGLLDALKD
-1168 ETETKYNAVKAP
+1168 ETKTKYNAVKAP
-1180 ALYDATSAISEA
+1180 ALYDATSAIKEA
-1192 DKFKADVEA
+1192 NKFKAEVNDT
-1201 AISNLST
+1201 ISELSKI
-1208 QVRTNADKVYKA
+1208 VRINADSVYKV
-1220 KFIDGFKKSVETTK
+1220 KFTDGFKKNVETTK

-1293 KALDKALT
+1293 KALDKALS
-1301 DDYTVKLNALESDIQ
+1301 DDYTDKLNALESDIQ

-1328 GKAKD
+1328 DKAKD
-1333 IKAFDDMVAKTVTAA
+1333 IKTFDDMVAKTVTVA
-1348 KTEKAKVGLLD
+1348 KTKKAKFGLLD
-1359 ATEYGAIKKLFAAYE
+1359 ATEYGAIRTLFDAYD
-1374 ADKTYANAETASKT
+1374 ADKTYANAETASEI
-1388 AKDNDAARTDIT
+1388 AKANDAARTDIT
-1400 GKIVQLNTDLAAAQ
+1400 GKIAQLRTDLTAAQ

-1431 EKQKAAIDKV
+1431 KTQNDAIDKV
-1441 EKDLAADVAVSA
+1441 EKDLAADVSVSA
-1453 NKKTYEAS
+1453 NKKDYEAS
-1461 VKACADGVKAL
+1461 VKTCANGVKAL

-1490 ISTELTDMKTEYAG
+1490 ISTELTDMKNEYAG
-1504 NTAKIAEFD
+1504 NAAKIAEFD

-1533 ATTDTDKQAVNL
+1533 ATTDADKQTVNL
-1545 DWEVKVAK
+1545 AWEVKVAK

-1566 ASDTY
+1566 SSDTY

-1581 KAEYDALAA
+1581 KAEYDALAT

-1600 AEYADQVAK
+1600 AEYADQVTK
-1609 LGVEL
+1609 LGVEFES
-1614 VAVKSD
+1614 VKSA
-1620 IEADKTNNV
+1620 IEADKANDV
-1629 VVTYEKVRKSAINKV
+1629 VVTFQEARKSAIDHV
-1644 KEATAAIKTP
+1644 KKATAAIKTP

-1665 DTAKAAIDSKNTLSS
+1665 DTAKAAIDAKNTLSS

-1691 LSHAKVE
+1691 LSHAKAE
-1698 AEKVAYEKTVKAIT
+1698 AAKGAYEKTVKAIN
-1712 DRITTLNS
+1712 DRITALNS
-1720 DIATANATI
+1720 AIATANATI

-1764 TTTVLIKSLTDKV
+1764 TTGVLIKSLTDKV
-1777 TLLTGTDSKVNA
+1777 TLLTDE
-1789 DKKKELKKM
+1789 DYKKIDDNEKDELKKKYM
-1798 DEEGGSIYALRSYNN
+1798 DSKAGSIVLLNSYNS
-1813 NMYSAGA
+1813 NMYTAGG
-1820 YDHDINGS
+1820 YDHDINGG
-1828 LIKDKDN
+1828 LITDEKGN
-1835 KPVSVVKDY
+1835 SVTVYKDY

-1856 ETIIGELN
+1856 EAILGELN

>member
-1 MKQNVLLS
+1 
-9 MLAMTV
+9 
-15 PMAAFADANVPT
+15 MAAFADANVPT
-27 AKDVYSSAGGFV
+27 AQDVYSSAGGFV
-39 TFDVSLVPGEYTIAA
+39 TFDVSLVPGDYTIAA
-54 KPTKNETV
+54 KPTKSETV
-62 KVMVDGKEVSTFT
+62 KVMVDGKETTNFT
-75 VKKEGNVK
+75 VKKEGTVK

-102 KYDFKKALAATQ
+102 KFDFEKALAATQ

-133 ELAATGAGI
+133 ELATTGAGI
-142 QSDINKLAEPAE
+142 QSDINKLAKPAD
-154 KDAYDTYVKNHLYLG
+154 KDAYNTYVKNHLYLG

-195 LIGYNLAVEAVKN
+195 LAGYDLAVQAVKD
-208 FEASV
+208 FEASAV
-213 AWTNLVTEISKSDI
+213 WTNLVAEISNPDI
-227 SAYATETKGCKAKY
+227 SAYAAETKGCKAKY

-303 LPSIKKA
+303 LPKIKAA
-310 IEQRNEMSN
+310 INLRNEMSN
-319 KLVTALPADPDVY
+319 KLVTALPANPDVY

-341 ELNKQYQKVIL
+341 KLNEQYQQVIL

-370 TQADNEKVLADVT
+370 TQEANEKVLTAVT
-383 AAINALQTDY
+383 AAINALQTEY

-400 KAAYAA
+400 KADYAS
-406 ELANVQTLQTSLNN
+406 ELDKVNSLQTSLNN
-420 ATADADAKTKLAK
+420 ATSDADAKAKLAK
-433 DITAIQKMVD
+433 DITAIQTSVNTLM
-443 NLKTTVE
+443 TTVKN
-450 SDNKAHTVKAGKY
+450 DNKAHTVKAGKY
-463 DTTINEINDK
+463 DATIKEINGK
-473 IGALKTA
+473 IDALKAA
-480 AAPYEGNTKAKA
+480 AAPYESNTKAKA
-492 EVEKDIKTLTESLNA
+492 EVENDIKTLTESLTA

-520 KNFSIAAKY
+520 KNFNIAAKY
-529 TVTAENLAKA
+529 TVTAENLAKT

-558 KDAAGAYQTGA
+558 KNAAGAYQAGD
-569 FATGKEAT
+569 FATGKAT
-577 TKAIASYQT
+577 TSKAIAGYQT
-586 DATNALATYDEV
+586 DATNALAAYDKV

-610 DLEKTAVDGT
+610 DLEKTAIDGT
-620 VTVTAVEGAE
+620 VTVTAAEGAE

-643 SDIQKAFDAAKAKN
+643 SAIQKALDAAKAKN

-662 KGIAAVSLDG
+662 KGITAVTLDD
-672 TIVTQANNLKNT
+672 TIVTQANNLKDA

-719 EAEGTDYK
+719 KAEGTDYK

-741 KTKIVDDAKAKKTEV
+741 KTQIVADAETKKKEV
-756 EGTSIDEKNAANVIA
+756 DGTTIDEKNAADVIA

-804 EKNQNT
+804 EKNQNA
-810 AATTELAGLKKD
+810 AATTEIAGLKKD

-835 IAEFDGASISSTLST
+835 TTEFDGASISSTIST
-850 IETAIASSFANETLV
+850 LEADIATSFANETLV

-871 KNEKGEVTK
+871 KNEKGELTK

-900 AEASTVNWKAN
+900 AEASTVNWNAN
-911 TEINAAWTTYDVAK
+911 TEINAAWTTYGVAK
-925 KIASV
+925 KITSV
-930 ETAINTVAASAASMT
+930 ETEISKVAAGAASMT

-950 YAELTT
+950 YAALTT

-963 AITKAYGTDRD
+963 DITKAYGTDRD
-974 AAAKKTALIQRIS
+974 AAAKKVALIQRIS
-987 TLAGNLQTLATNIP
+987 TLAGNLQALATNIP

-1012 QSDAVQTAWNEA
+1012 QSDAVQTVWNEA

-1038 HWLKQLSEQDVT
+1038 QYLKDLSAQDVA
-1050 FGIINKD
+1050 FGTINKD
-1057 IADSYKKG
+1057 IADSYMKG

-1079 ANVNKAVKDIVDQQ
+1079 DNVNKAVKGIVDKQ
-1093 EAGYNAAIAAD
+1093 EAGYNEAIAAD
-1104 NQTKY
+1104 NLAEYEKFFKGDGTG
-1109 NAFLKAAELA
+1109 AAELA
-1119 QSAIT
+1119 QDAIT

-1136 SHEDLKSDCYNDIL
+1136 SHEELKSDCYNDIL

-1156 SKYQGLLDALKT
+1156 SKYQGLLDALKD
-1168 ETETKYNAVKAP
+1168 ETKTKYKAVKAP
-1180 ALYDATSAISEA
+1180 DLYNATSAINEA
-1192 DKFKADVEA
+1192 KKFKADVDA
-1201 AISNLST
+1201 AISALSNK
-1208 QVRTNADKVYKA
+1208 VRTNADKVYKA
-1220 KFIDGFKKSVETTK
+1220 KFTDGFKKNVETTK
-1234 SAAEGVVYTKK
+1234 SAAEGVVYAKK

-1256 KVSEIEALASDDVQ
+1256 KVSGIEALASDDVQ
-1270 FLINMDTKILATIEA
+1270 FLINMDTKILDTIEA
-1285 AEAGNEVT
+1285 AETGNEVT
-1293 KALDKALT
+1293 KALDKALS
-1301 DDYTVKLNALESDIQ
+1301 DDYTDKLNALESDIQ
-1316 KKQTAMAGFVHA
+1316 KKQTAMDGFVHPNKDNDIEA
-1328 GKAKD
+1328 FAK
-1333 IKAFDDMVAKTVTAA
+1333 MVKNTVTAA
-1348 KTEKAKVGLLD
+1348 KSEKAKVGLLD

-1388 AKDNDAARTDIT
+1388 TKDNDAARTDIT
-1400 GKIVQLNTDLAAAQ
+1400 GKIAQLNTDLSAAQ

-1431 EKQKAAIDKV
+1431 ETQKAAIDKV

-1453 NKKTYEAS
+1453 NKKTYETS

-1490 ISTELTDMKTEYAG
+1490 ISTELTDMKNEYAG
-1504 NTAKIAEFD
+1504 NATKIAEFD

-1533 ATTDTDKQAVNL
+1533 ATTDADKQAVNL

-1553 AHAGLTSL
+1553 AHAGLTAL

-1614 VAVKSD
+1614 EAVKSD

-1629 VVTYEKVRKSAINKV
+1629 VVTYEKVRKTAITKV

-1665 DTAKAAIDSKNTLSS
+1665 DTAKAAIDAKNTLSS

-1691 LSHAKVE
+1691 LSHAKAE
-1698 AEKVAYEKTVKAIT
+1698 ATKVAYEKTVKAIN
-1712 DRITTLNS
+1712 DRITALNS
-1720 DIATANATI
+1720 AIATANATI
-1729 ESGKSIAELQSSLE
+1729 ESGKSIAELLSSLE
-1743 TECTSIADDISA
+1743 ADCTSIADAISSF
-1755 LNKNAHYTE
+1755 NKNAHYSE

-1777 TLLTGTDSKVNA
+1777 TLLTGDDSKVD
-1789 DKKKELKKM
+1789 DKKKEELKKM
-1798 DEEGGSIYALRSYNN
+1798 DQDGGSIFALRSYNT
-1813 NMYSAGA
+1813 NMYTAGG
-1820 YDHDINGS
+1820 YDHDINGG
-1828 LIKDKDN
+1828 LITDEKGN
-1835 KPVSVVKDY
+1835 SVSVYKDY

-1856 ETIIGELN
+1856 EAILVELN

-1872 VLGDADQD
+1872 VSGDADQD

-1901 TYADVPEANAVAGD
+1901 TYDAVPEANAVAGD

-1931 NIVFY
+1931 NIIFY

-2037 IDNNA
+2037 VDNNA
-2042 FNGNSGS
+2042 FNGNTGS
-2049 IVVLNVEVDGSYQGG
+2049 IVVLSVEVDGSYQGG

-2135 KVVKK
+2135 KVIKK

>member
-1 MKQNVLLS
+1 
-9 MLAMTV
+9 
-15 PMAAFADANVPT
+15 MAAFADANVPT

-54 KPTKNETV
+54 KPTKGETV

-102 KYDFKKALAATQ
+102 KYDFEKALAATQ

-125 ESSDSKIQ
+125 SSSDSKIQ
-133 ELAATGAGI
+133 ELATTGAGI
-142 QSDINKLAEPAE
+142 QSDINKLAKPAD

-178 SKRISTLNSQVD
+178 SKRISTLDSQVD

-195 LIGYNLAVEAVKN
+195 LAGYNLAVQAVKD
-208 FEASV
+208 FEAS
-213 AWTNLVTEISKSDI
+213 ATWTNLVAEISNPDI
-227 SAYATETKGCKAKY
+227 SAYAAETKGCKAKY

-284 SITKVIQKANT
+284 SVTKVIQKANT

-303 LPSIKKA
+303 LPAIKKA
-310 IEQRNEMSN
+310 IELRNEMSN

-341 ELNKQYQKVIL
+341 KLNEQYQKVIL

-370 TQADNEKVLADVT
+370 TQAANENVLTAVT
-383 AAINALQTDY
+383 MAINALQVDY

-400 KAAYAA
+400 KADYAS
-406 ELANVQTLQTSLNN
+406 ELNKVNTLQTSLNN
-420 ATADADAKTKLAK
+420 ATSDADAKTKLAK

-558 KDAAGAYQTGA
+558 KNAAGAYQTGA

-1093 EAGYNAAIAAD
+1093 EAGYNAAIAVD

-1109 NAFLKAAELA
+1109 NAFLNAAELA

-1665 DTAKAAIDSKNTLSS
+1665 DTAKAAIDAKNTLSS

-1691 LSHAKVE
+1691 LSHAKAE
-1698 AEKVAYEKTVKAIT
+1698 ASKVAYEKEVKAIS
-1712 DRITTLNS
+1712 DRINALNT
-1720 DIATANATI
+1720 DIAAANATI
-1729 ESGKSIAELQSSLE
+1729 ESGKSIADLKTSLL
-1743 TECTSIADDISA
+1743 TECTSIAGDISG
-1755 LNKNAHYTE
+1755 LNKRAHYSE

>member
-1 MKQNVLLS
+1 

-39 TFDVSLVPGEYTIAA
+39 TFDVSLVPGDYTIAA
-54 KPTKNETV
+54 KPTNGETV
-62 KVMVDGKEVSTFT
+62 KVMVDGKATTTFT

-102 KYDFKKALAATQ
+102 NFDFEKALAATQ

-125 ESSDSKIQ
+125 SSSDSKIQ
-133 ELAATGAGI
+133 ELATTGAGI
-142 QSDINKLAEPAE
+142 QSDINKLAKPAD
-154 KDAYDTYVKNHLYLG
+154 KDAYDTYVNNHLYLG

-178 SKRISTLNSQVD
+178 SKRISTLDSQVD

-195 LIGYNLAVEAVKN
+195 LAGYNLAVQAVKD

-213 AWTNLVTEISKSDI
+213 AWTNLVAEISNPDI
-227 SAYATETKGCKAKY
+227 SAYAAETKGCKANY

-284 SITKVIQKANT
+284 SVTKVIQKANT

-303 LPSIKKA
+303 LPAIKKA
-310 IEQRNEMSN
+310 IELRNEMSN

-341 ELNKQYQKVIL
+341 KLNEQYQKVIL

-433 DITAIQKMVD
+433 DITAIQTLVD

-450 SDNKAHTVKAGKY
+450 NDNKAHTVKAGKY
-463 DTTINEINDK
+463 EATIKEINGK
-473 IGALKTA
+473 IDALKAA

-492 EVEKDIKTLTESLNA
+492 EVEEDIKTLTESLSA

-520 KNFSIAAKY
+520 KNFNIAAKY
-529 TVTAENLAKA
+529 TVTAENLANA

-558 KDAAGAYQTGA
+558 KNAAGAYQTGD
-569 FATGKEAT
+569 FATGKAAT
-577 TKAIASYQT
+577 SEAIAGYQT
-586 DATNALATYDEV
+586 NAVNALAAYDKV

-620 VTVTAVEGAE
+620 VTVTDAGAE

-643 SDIQKAFDAAKAKN
+643 SDIQKAFDAAKDKN

-662 KGIAAVSLDG
+662 KGIAAISLDG

-727 AETYGKKNTELSAT
+727 AETYGKKYTELSET
-741 KTKIVDDAKAKKTEV
+741 KTKIVEDAKAKKTEV
-756 EGTSIDEKNAANVIA
+756 DGTPIEETNAAYVIA

-804 EKNQNT
+804 EKNQNA

-835 IAEFDGASISSTLST
+835 TAEFDGASISSTITT
-850 IETAIASSFANETLV
+850 IETDIATSFGNETLV

-911 TEINAAWTTYDVAK
+911 TEIDAAWTTYDVAK

-930 ETAINTVAASAASMT
+930 ETELGKVVAGAASKT
-945 HYTSE
+945 HYTEE
-950 YAELTT
+950 YAALTT
-956 EKSNIES
+956 EKGNIES
-963 AITKAYGTDRD
+963 DITKAYGTDRD
-974 AAAKKTALIQRIS
+974 ADAKKVALIQRIS

-1006 YAALTK
+1006 YAALTTK
-1012 QSDAVQTAWNEA
+1012 SDAVQTTWNEA
-1024 YAKIAANDASTKKD
+1024 YAKIAANDSSTKKD
-1038 HWLKQLSEQDVT
+1038 QWLKQLSEQDVT
-1050 FGIINKD
+1050 FGTINKD

-1065 GLLAEKRAELETSL
+1065 GLLAERRTELETSL
-1079 ANVNKAVKDIVDQQ
+1079 DNVNKAVKNIVDQQ
-1093 EAGYNAAIAAD
+1093 EAGYNSAIAAD
-1104 NQTKY
+1104 NLAKY
-1109 NAFLKAAELA
+1109 NAFLSAAELA
-1119 QSAIT
+1119 QKAISA
-1124 SANKTIVGYRDV
+1124 ANKTIVGYRDV
-1136 SHEDLKSDCYNDIL
+1136 THEDLKSDCYNDIL

-1180 ALYDATSAISEA
+1180 ALYDATSAISDA
-1192 DKFKADVEA
+1192 GKFKADVDD

-1208 QVRTNADKVYKA
+1208 KVRTNADKVYKA
-1220 KFIDGFKKSVETTK
+1220 KFTDGFKKNVETTK
-1234 SAAEGVVYTKK
+1234 SAAEGVVYDKK

-1256 KVSEIEALASDDVQ
+1256 KVSEIEALESDGVQ

-1328 GKAKD
+1328 DKAKD

-1348 KTEKAKVGLLD
+1348 KSEKAKFGLLD
-1359 ATEYGAIKKLFAAYE
+1359 ATEYGAIVKLFEAYE
-1374 ADKTYANAETASKT
+1374 ADKTYANAESASKT

-1400 GKIVQLNTDLAAAQ
+1400 GRIAQLNTDLAAAQ

-1422 VAADMKTDV
+1422 VAADMKTNV

-1461 VKACADGVKAL
+1461 VKTCADGVKAL

-1484 KTNITS
+1484 KNNITS
-1490 ISTELTDMKTEYAG
+1490 ISNELAEMKNEYAG
-1504 NTAKIAEFD
+1504 NATKIAEFD

-1571 DLLNKAYVDA
+1571 DLLHKAYVDA
-1581 KAEYDALAA
+1581 KAEYDALAT
-1590 FINAA
+1590 FVNAA
-1595 HAQVQ
+1595 HAQVKS
-1600 AEYADQVAK
+1600 EYADQVAK

-1614 VAVKSD
+1614 ESVNSD

-1644 KEATAAIKTP
+1644 KEATADIKTP

-1665 DTAKAAIDSKNTLSS
+1665 DAAKAAIDAKNTLSS
-1680 DLETV
+1680 DLEAV

-1691 LSHAKVE
+1691 LSHAKEE
-1698 AEKVAYEKTVKAIT
+1698 ATKVAYEKKVEAINAQIT
-1712 DRITTLNS
+1712 DLNS
-1720 DIATANATI
+1720 AIATANATI

-1743 TECTSIADDISA
+1743 AHCTSIAGAISA
-1755 LNKNAHYTE
+1755 FNKEAHYRE

-1777 TLLTGTDSKVNA
+1777 TLLTGKDSKVNA
-1789 DKKKELKKM
+1789 DKKAELEKM
-1798 DEEGGSIYALRSYNN
+1798 DQEGGSIFALTSYNT
-1813 NMYSAGA
+1813 NMYSEGA
-1820 YDHDINGS
+1820 YNHDINGG
-1828 LIKDKDN
+1828 LITDKDGN
-1835 KPVSVVKDY
+1835 PVSVVKDY
-1844 VSEVYPEVQEKV
+1844 VSVVYPEVQEKV
-1856 ETIIGELN
+1856 EAILVELN

-1872 VLGDADQD
+1872 VSGDADQD

-1901 TYADVPEANAVAGD
+1901 TYDAVPEANAVAGD

-1931 NIVFY
+1931 NIIFY

-1949 RALNSNPIAS
+1949 RALNSTPIAS

>member
-1 MKQNVLLS
+1 
-9 MLAMTV
+9 
-15 PMAAFADANVPT
+15 MAAFADANVPT

-62 KVMVDGKEVSTFT
+62 KVMVDGKETTNFT
-75 VKKEGNVK
+75 VKKEGTVK

-102 KYDFKKALAATQ
+102 KYDFEKALAATQ

-125 ESSDSKIQ
+125 SSSDSKIQ
-133 ELAATGAGI
+133 ELATTGAGI
-142 QSDINKLAEPAE
+142 QSDINKLAKPAD

-178 SKRISTLNSQVD
+178 SKRISTLDSQVD

-195 LIGYNLAVEAVKN
+195 LAGYNLAVQAVKD
-208 FEASV
+208 FEAS
-213 AWTNLVTEISKSDI
+213 ATWTNLVAEISNPDI
-227 SAYATETKGCKAKY
+227 SAYAAETKGCKAKY

-284 SITKVIQKANT
+284 SVTKVIQKANT

-303 LPSIKKA
+303 LPAIKKA
-310 IEQRNEMSN
+310 IELRNEMSN

-341 ELNKQYQKVIL
+341 KLNEQYQKVIL

-370 TQADNEKVLADVT
+370 TQAANENVLTAVT
-383 AAINALQTDY
+383 MAINALQVDY

-400 KAAYAA
+400 KADYAS
-406 ELANVQTLQTSLNN
+406 ELNKVNTLQTSLNN
-420 ATADADAKTKLAK
+420 ATSDADAKTKLAK

-558 KDAAGAYQTGA
+558 KNAAGAYQTGA

-1093 EAGYNAAIAAD
+1093 EAGYNAAIAVD

-1109 NAFLKAAELA
+1109 NAFLNAAELA

-1665 DTAKAAIDSKNTLSS
+1665 DTAKAAIDAKNTLSS

-1691 LSHAKVE
+1691 LSHAKAE
-1698 AEKVAYEKTVKAIT
+1698 ASKVAYEKEVKAIS
-1712 DRITTLNS
+1712 DRINALNT
-1720 DIATANATI
+1720 DIAAANATI
-1729 ESGKSIAELQSSLE
+1729 ESGKSIADLKTSLL
-1743 TECTSIADDISA
+1743 TECTSIAGDISG
-1755 LNKNAHYTE
+1755 LNKRAHYSE

>member
-1 MKQNVLLS
+1 
-9 MLAMTV
+9 
-15 PMAAFADANVPT
+15 MAAFADANVPT

-96 AFVLTL
+96 AFELTL

-558 KDAAGAYQTGA
+558 KNAAGAYQTGA

-1093 EAGYNAAIAAD
+1093 EAGYNAAIAVD

-1109 NAFLKAAELA
+1109 NAFLNAAELA

-1285 AEAGNEVT
+1285 TEAGNEVT

-1864 HVEMIANI
+1864 HV
-1872 VLGDADQD
+1872 
-1880 ANHLVTVN
+1880 
-1888 DYSEVRSWILSAK
+1888 
-1901 TYADVPEANAVAGD
+1901 
-1915 VNGDKKFTVA
+1915 
-1925 DLTKIS
+1925 
-1931 NIVFY
+1931 
-1936 GNPDGEEGTTTKA
+1936 
-1949 RALNSNPIAS
+1949 
-1959 VDDVITVNKT
+1959 
-1969 SEETTVFGKTV
+1969 
-1980 QIAIEVAHQQT
+1980 
-1991 LTAGQFDVKL
+1991 
-2001 PEGMKLVGQELTDRA
+2001 
-2016 NGHELLSNEIADGQ
+2016 
-2030 YRFVAST
+2030 
-2037 IDNNA
+2037 
-2042 FNGNSGS
+2042 
-2049 IVVLNVEVDGSYQGG
+2049 
-2064 AIEVSNAIF
+2064 
-2073 SDAKGRSYSIT
+2073 
-2084 RGIGDGTGETTGID
+2084 
-2098 NITAPTMKERIYSI
+2098 
-2112 GGMVKKSIQKGINII
+2112 
-2127 VGEDGTAR
+2127 
-2135 KVVKK
+2135 

>member
-1 MKQNVLLS
+1 
-9 MLAMTV
+9 
-15 PMAAFADANVPT
+15 MAAFADANVPT
-27 AKDVYSSAGGFV
+27 AQDVYSSAGGFV
-39 TFDVSLVPGEYTIAA
+39 TFDVSLVPGDYTIAA
-54 KPTKNETV
+54 KPTKSETV
-62 KVMVDGKEVSTFT
+62 KVMVDGKETTNFT
-75 VKKEGNVK
+75 VKKEGTVK

-102 KYDFKKALAATQ
+102 KFDFEKALAATQ

-133 ELAATGAGI
+133 ELATTGAGI
-142 QSDINKLAEPAE
+142 QSDINKLAKPAD
-154 KDAYDTYVKNHLYLG
+154 KDAYNTYVKNHLYLG

-195 LIGYNLAVEAVKN
+195 LAGYDLAVQAVKD
-208 FEASV
+208 FEASAV
-213 AWTNLVTEISKSDI
+213 WTNLVAEISNPDI
-227 SAYATETKGCKAKY
+227 SAYAAETKGCKAKY

-303 LPSIKKA
+303 LPKIKAA
-310 IEQRNEMSN
+310 IELRNDMSN
-319 KLVTALPADPDVY
+319 KLVTALPAGPDDVY
-332 GDMLTEAQN
+332 GDMLSDAQD
-341 ELNKQYQKVIL
+341 ELNKQYQQVIL

-365 DNAAA
+365 DNADA
-370 TQADNEKVLADVT
+370 TQKANEDVLTAVT
-383 AAINALQTDY
+383 AAINALQVKY

-400 KAAYAA
+400 KAAYA
-406 ELANVQTLQTSLNN
+406 EGLKIVDELQTSLNN
-420 ATADADAKTKLAK
+420 ATSDADAKAKLAK
-433 DITAIQKMVD
+433 DITAIQTSID
-443 NLKTTVE
+443 ALKTTVKN
-450 SDNKAHTVKAGKY
+450 DNKTHQVGKY
-463 DTTINEINDK
+463 DATIKEINGK
-473 IGALKTA
+473 IDALKAA

-492 EVEKDIKTLTESLNA
+492 EVENEIKTLTESLNA

-520 KNFSIAAKY
+520 KNFNIAAKY
-529 TVTAENLAKA
+529 TVTAENLAKT
-539 IAGYTAELD
+539 IAGYTDELG

-558 KDAAGAYQTGA
+558 KNAAGAYQTGA
-569 FATGKEAT
+569 FATGKAAT
-577 TKAIASYQT
+577 SKAIAGYQA
-586 DATNALATYDEV
+586 DATNALTAYDKV

-620 VTVTAVEGAE
+620 VTVADGTK
-630 TYATAIAGLKAKV
+630 TYAAAIAGLKEKV
-643 SDIQKAFDAAKAKN
+643 SAIQKALDAAKAKN

-662 KGIAAVSLDG
+662 KGIAAVTLDD
-672 TIVTQANNLKNT
+672 TIVAQANNWKDT
-684 YADRKSNFD
+684 YADCKSNFD
-693 TNKTLNAAIAMRTQA
+693 SQQTVKAAKAMRGQA
-708 SERIDAVIKSL
+708 AKRIQDVTSSL
-719 EAEGTDYK
+719 TAESTVYDF
-727 AETYGKKNTELSAT
+727 ATYGKKSADLTKEKDAILAAAKGIELISED
-741 KTKIVDDAKAKKTEV
+741 KIN
-756 EGTSIDEKNAANVIA
+756 EKNAAELIA
-771 TILPKLNEDIKKLE
+771 TILPDLNEDIKKLE

-804 EKNQNT
+804 EKNQNA
-810 AATTELAGLKKD
+810 AATTELAGLTKD
-822 LQAASAKNEDPAR
+822 LKAASAKNEDPAR
-835 IAEFDGASISSTLST
+835 TAEFDGASISSTIST
-850 IETAIASSFANETLV
+850 IETAIAASFTNETLV

-871 KNEKGEVTK
+871 KNEKGELTK

-893 ISELSKK
+893 ISELTKK
-900 AEASTVNWKAN
+900 AEASTVNWNAN
-911 TEINAAWTTYDVAK
+911 TEINAAWTTYGVTK

-930 ETAINTVAASAASMT
+930 ETEIGKVAAGAASMK

-950 YAELTT
+950 YAALTT
-956 EKSNIES
+956 EKGNIEND
-963 AITKAYGTDRD
+963 ITKAYGIDRD
-974 AAAKKTALIQRIS
+974 AAAKKVALIQRIS
-987 TLAGNLQTLATNIP
+987 TLADSLQTLATNIP
-1001 VNEAS
+1001 VNEAN

-1024 YAKIAANDASTKKD
+1024 YAKIAANDVSTKKD
-1038 HWLKQLSEQDVT
+1038 HWLKQLSEQDLT
-1050 FGIINKD
+1050 FGTVNKD
-1057 IADSYKKG
+1057 IAESYKKG
-1065 GLLAEKRAELETSL
+1065 SLLVEKRSDLEASL
-1079 ANVNKAVKDIVDQQ
+1079 ASVKTAVKNIVDQQ
-1093 EAGYNAAIAAD
+1093 EEGYNSAIAAD
-1104 NQTKY
+1104 NLAKY
-1109 NAFLKAAELA
+1109 NAFLDAADLV
-1119 QSAIT
+1119 QKTISA
-1124 SANKTIVGYRDV
+1124 ANTTIVGYRDV
-1136 SHEDLKSDCYNDIL
+1136 THEELKSDCYTKIL
-1150 TTLDNI
+1150 STLDNI
-1156 SKYQGLLDALKT
+1156 SKYQGLLDALKA
-1168 ETETKYNAVKAP
+1168 ETKTKFEAVKSP
-1180 ALYDATSAISEA
+1180 VLYDATSAINEA
-1192 DKFKADVEA
+1192 GKFKTDVET
-1201 AISNLST
+1201 AISTLSDS
-1208 QVRTNADKVYKA
+1208 VRINADNVYKA
-1220 KFIDGFKKSVETTK
+1220 KFTDGFKKNVETTK
-1234 SAAEGVVYTKK
+1234 SAAEGVVYDKK
-1245 YVASAFSDLTK
+1245 YVATAFSDLTTT
-1256 KVSEIEALASDDVQ
+1256 VSQIETLASDDVQ
-1270 FLINMDTKILATIEA
+1270 FLINMDKVILKRIED
-1285 AEAGNEVT
+1285 AEAGNDIVN
-1293 KALDKALT
+1293 ALDKALS

-1328 GKAKD
+1328 DKAKD

-1348 KTEKAKVGLLD
+1348 KTEKAKAGLLD
-1359 ATEYGAIKKLFAAYE
+1359 ATEYGVITKLFTAYE
-1374 ADKTYANAETASKT
+1374 TDKTYANAETASKT

-1400 GKIVQLNTDLAAAQ
+1400 GMIAQLNTDLAAAQ

-1441 EKDLAADVAVSA
+1441 EKELAADVAVSA
-1453 NKKTYEAS
+1453 NKKTYETS

-1490 ISTELTDMKTEYAG
+1490 ISTELTDMKNEYAG
-1504 NTAKIAEFD
+1504 NATKIAEFVT
-1513 AYFNTNCKTLTAD
+1513 YFNANCKTLTAD

-1533 ATTDTDKQAVNL
+1533 ATTDADKQAVNL

-1553 AHAGLTSL
+1553 AHAGLTAL

-1566 ASDTY
+1566 SSDTY
-1571 DLLNKAYVDA
+1571 DLLHKAYGDA
-1581 KAEYDALAA
+1581 KAEYDALAT
-1590 FINAA
+1590 FVNAA
-1595 HAQVQ
+1595 HAQVKS
-1600 AEYADQVAK
+1600 EYADQVAK

-1614 VAVKSD
+1614 ESVNSD

-1629 VVTYEKVRKSAINKV
+1629 VVTYEKARKSAIDKV

-1654 AEAKEN
+1654 AEAKEK

-1665 DTAKAAIDSKNTLSS
+1665 DAAKAAIDAKNTLSA
-1680 DLETV
+1680 DLEAA

-1691 LSHAKVE
+1691 LSHAKEE
-1698 AEKVAYEKTVKAIT
+1698 ATKVAYEKTVKGIN
-1712 DRITTLNS
+1712 DRITALNS

-1729 ESGKSIAELQSSLE
+1729 ESGKSIADLQSSLE
-1743 TECTSIADDISA
+1743 TKCTSIADAISGF
-1755 LNKNAHYTE
+1755 NKDAHYSE

-1777 TLLTGTDSKVNA
+1777 TLLTGDDSKVD
-1789 DKKKELKKM
+1789 DKDELKKKYM
-1798 DEEGGSIYALRSYNN
+1798 DSKAGSIVLLSSYNTK
-1813 NMYSAGA
+1813 MYTDGA
-1820 YDHDINGS
+1820 YDHDINGG
-1828 LIKDKDN
+1828 LITDEKGN
-1835 KPVSVVKDY
+1835 SVSVVKDY
-1844 VSEVYPEVQEKV
+1844 VSVVYPEVQEKV
-1856 ETIIGELN
+1856 EAILRELN

-1872 VLGDADQD
+1872 VPGDADQD

-1901 TYADVPEANAVAGD
+1901 KYDDVPEANAVAGD
-1915 VNGDKKFTVA
+1915 VSGDKKFTVA
-1925 DLTKIS
+1925 DLTMIS

-1936 GNPDGEEGTTTKA
+1936 GNPKGEEGTTTKA

-2042 FNGNSGS
+2042 FNGNTGS
-2049 IVVLNVEVDGSYQGG
+2049 IVVLSVEVDGSYQGG

>member
-1 MKQNVLLS
+1 
-9 MLAMTV
+9 
-15 PMAAFADANVPT
+15 MAAFADANVPT
-27 AKDVYSSAGGFV
+27 AQDVYSSAGGFV
-39 TFDVSLVPGEYTIAA
+39 TFDVSLVPGDYTIAA
-54 KPTKNETV
+54 KPTKSETV
-62 KVMVDGKEVSTFT
+62 KIMVDGKETTNFT
-75 VKKEGNVK
+75 VKKEGTVK
-83 IQATVDEKTEFES
+83 IQATVDEKTEFKS

-102 KYDFKKALAATQ
+102 NFDFEKALAATQ

-125 ESSDSKIQ
+125 KSSDSKIQ
-133 ELAATGAGI
+133 ELATTGAGI
-142 QSDINKLAEPAE
+142 QSDINKLAKPAD

-195 LIGYNLAVEAVKN
+195 LAGYDLAVQAVKD
-208 FEASV
+208 FEASA
-213 AWTNLVTEISKSDI
+213 AWTNLVAEISNPDI
-227 SAYATETKGCKAKY
+227 SAYAAETKGCKAKY

-284 SITKVIQKANT
+284 SITKVVQKANN

-303 LPSIKKA
+303 LPKIKAA
-310 IEQRNEMSN
+310 INLRNEMSN

-341 ELNKQYQKVIL
+341 KLNEQYQEVIL

-370 TQADNEKVLADVT
+370 TQEANEKVLSAVT
-383 AAINALQTDY
+383 AAINALQTEY

-400 KAAYAA
+400 KADYAS
-406 ELANVQTLQTSLNN
+406 ELANVNTLQTSLNN
-420 ATADADAKTKLAK
+420 ATSDADAKAKLAK
-433 DITAIQKMVD
+433 DIAAIQTSID
-443 NLKTTVE
+443 ALETTVKN
-450 SDNKAHTVKAGKY
+450 DNKAHTVKVGNY
-463 DTTINEINDK
+463 DTTIKEINGK
-473 IGALKTA
+473 IDALKAA

-492 EVEKDIKTLTESLNA
+492 EVENDIKALTESLTA

-520 KNFSIAAKY
+520 KNFNIAAKY
-529 TVTAENLAKA
+529 TVTAENLAKT
-539 IAGYTAELD
+539 IAGYTAELA

-558 KDAAGAYQTGA
+558 KNAAGAYQTGD
-569 FATGKEAT
+569 FATGKAAT
-577 TKAIASYQT
+577 TKAIAGYQT
-586 DATNALATYDEV
+586 DATNALAAYDKV

-620 VTVTAVEGAE
+620 VTVTAAKGAE
-630 TYATAIAGLKAKV
+630 TYATAIAGLKARV
-643 SDIQKAFDAAKAKN
+643 SAIQKALDAAKTKN

-662 KGIAAVSLDG
+662 KGIAAVTIDD
-672 TIVTQANNLKNT
+672 TIVTQANNLKDA

-693 TNKTLNAAIAMRTQA
+693 TGKTLEAANAMRTQA
-708 SERIDAVIKSL
+708 SKRIDDVIESL
-719 EAEGTDYK
+719 KAEGTDYK
-727 AETYGKKNTELSAT
+727 AETYGMKSTELSAT
-741 KTKIVDDAKAKKTEV
+741 KTQIVADAEAKKKEV
-756 EGTSIDEKNAANVIA
+756 DGTSITAENAAGVIA
-771 TILPKLNEDIKKLE
+771 NILPQLNEDIKKLE

-804 EKNQNT
+804 EKNQNA

-822 LQAASAKNEDPAR
+822 LKAASAKNEDPAR
-835 IAEFDGASISSTLST
+835 TTEFDGASISSTIST
-850 IETAIASSFANETLV
+850 IEADIATSFGNETLV

-900 AEASTVNWKAN
+900 AEASTVNWNAN
-911 TEINAAWTTYDVAK
+911 TEINAAWTTYGVAK

-930 ETAINTVAASAASMT
+930 ETEIGKVAAGAASMK

-950 YAELTT
+950 YAVLTT
-956 EKSNIES
+956 EKGNIEND
-963 AITKAYGTDRD
+963 ITKAYGTDRD
-974 AAAKKTALIQRIS
+974 AEAKKVALIQRIS

-1006 YAALTK
+1006 YAALTTK
-1012 QSDAVQTAWNEA
+1012 SDAVQTAWNEA

-1038 HWLKQLSEQDVT
+1038 QWLKDLSDQDVT
-1050 FGIINKD
+1050 FGTINKD

-1065 GLLAEKRAELETSL
+1065 DLLAEKRTELETSL
-1079 ANVNKAVKDIVDQQ
+1079 DNVNKAVKNIVDQQ
-1093 EAGYNAAIAAD
+1093 EAGYNSAIAAD
-1104 NQTKY
+1104 NLAKY
-1109 NAFLKAAELA
+1109 NAFLSAAELA
-1119 QSAIT
+1119 QNAISA
-1124 SANKTIVGYRDV
+1124 ANKTIVGYRDV
-1136 SHEDLKSDCYNDIL
+1136 THEDLKSDCYNDIL

-1192 DKFKADVEA
+1192 DKFKTDVDA
-1201 AISNLST
+1201 AISTLST
-1208 QVRTNADKVYKA
+1208 KVRTNADKVYKA
-1220 KFIDGFKKSVETTK
+1220 KFTDGFKKNVETTK
-1234 SAAEGVVYTKK
+1234 SAAEGVVYDKK

-1328 GKAKD
+1328 DKAKD

-1359 ATEYGAIKKLFAAYE
+1359 ATEYGAITKLFDAYE
-1374 ADKTYANAETASKT
+1374 KDKTYADAESASKT

-1400 GKIVQLNTDLAAAQ
+1400 GKIAQLNTDLAAAQ
-1414 TYIDKYVL
+1414 AYIDKYVL

-1441 EKDLAADVAVSA
+1441 EKDLAAEVAVSA
-1453 NKKTYEAS
+1453 NKKNYETS
-1461 VKACADGVKAL
+1461 VKACADGVKGL
-1472 YASVNTKEELAI
+1472 YASVNNMEADSINSNIGKIKKEWDVM
-1484 KTNITS
+1484 NV
-1490 ISTELTDMKTEYAG
+1490 EYAG
-1504 NTAKIAEFD
+1504 NATKLAQFE
-1513 AYFNTNCKTLTAD
+1513 AYFNSNCKTLKAD

-1545 DWEVKVAK
+1545 DWEVKVAQ
-1553 AHAGLTSL
+1553 AHAGLTAL

-1566 ASDTY
+1566 SSDTY
-1571 DLLNKAYVDA
+1571 DLLHKAYVDA
-1581 KAEYDALAA
+1581 KAEYDALAT
-1590 FINAA
+1590 FVNAA
-1595 HAQVQ
+1595 HAQVKS
-1600 AEYADQVAK
+1600 EYADQVAK

-1614 VAVKSD
+1614 ESVNSD

-1644 KEATAAIKTP
+1644 KKATAAIKTS
-1654 AEAKEN
+1654 AVENEN

-1665 DTAKAAIDSKNTLSS
+1665 DAAKAAIDAKNTLSA
-1680 DLETV
+1680 DLEAA

-1691 LSHAKVE
+1691 LSHAKAEATKATYEKDVE
-1698 AEKVAYEKTVKAIT
+1698 AINARITALNSAIT
-1712 DRITTLNS
+1712 
-1720 DIATANATI
+1720 TANATI
-1729 ESGKSIAELQSSLE
+1729 ESGKSIADLQSSLV
-1743 TECTSIADDISA
+1743 TECTSIADAISA
-1755 LNKNAHYTE
+1755 FNKNAHYSE

-1777 TLLTGTDSKVNA
+1777 TLLTGDDSKVD
-1789 DKKKELKKM
+1789 DKKKAELKKM
-1798 DEEGGSIYALRSYNN
+1798 DQEGGSIFALRLYNT
-1813 NMYSAGA
+1813 NMYTAGA
-1820 YDHDINGS
+1820 YDHDIYGG
-1828 LIKDKDN
+1828 LITNKDG

-1844 VSEVYPEVQEKV
+1844 VSVVYPEVQEKV
-1856 ETIIGELN
+1856 EEILVGLN
-1864 HVEMIANI
+1864 HDEMIANI
-1872 VLGDADQD
+1872 VSGDADQD

-1901 TYADVPEANAVAGD
+1901 TYDAVPEANAVAGD

-1931 NIVFY
+1931 NIIFY

-2037 IDNNA
+2037 VDNNA
-2042 FNGNSGS
+2042 FNGNTGS
-2049 IVVLNVEVDGSYQGG
+2049 IVVLSVEVDGSYQGG

>member
-1 MKQNVLLS
+1 
-9 MLAMTV
+9 
-15 PMAAFADANVPT
+15 MAAFANANVPT
-27 AKDVYSSAGGFV
+27 AQDVYSSAGGFV
-39 TFDVSLVPGEYTIAA
+39 TFDVSLVPGEYSIAA
-54 KPTKNETV
+54 KPTKSETV
-62 KVMVDGKEVSTFT
+62 KIMVDGKETTNFT
-75 VKKEGNVK
+75 VKKEGTVK
-83 IQATVDEKTEFES
+83 IQATVDEKTEFKS

-102 KYDFKKALAATQ
+102 NFDFEKALAATQ

-125 ESSDSKIQ
+125 KSSDSKIQ
-133 ELAATGAGI
+133 ELATTGAGI
-142 QSDINKLAEPAE
+142 QSDINKLAKPAD

-195 LIGYNLAVEAVKN
+195 LAGYDLAVQAVKD
-208 FEASV
+208 FETSA
-213 AWTNLVTEISKSDI
+213 AWTNLVAEISNPDI
-227 SAYATETKGCKAKY
+227 SAYAAETKGCKAKY

-303 LPSIKKA
+303 LPKIKAA
-310 IEQRNEMSN
+310 IELRNDMSN
-319 KLVTALPADPDVY
+319 KLVTALPAGSDDVY
-332 GDMLTEAQN
+332 GDMLSDAQD
-341 ELNKQYQKVIL
+341 ELNTQYQQVIL

-365 DNAAA
+365 DNADA
-370 TQADNEKVLADVT
+370 TQEANEKVLTAVT
-383 AAINALQTDY
+383 AAINALQGEY

-400 KAAYAA
+400 KADFAT
-406 ELANVQTLQTSLNN
+406 ELANVKTLQTSLNN
-420 ATADADAKTKLAK
+420 ATSDADAKAKLAK
-433 DITAIQKMVD
+433 DITAIQTSID
-443 NLKTTVE
+443 ALETTVKN
-450 SDNKAHTVKAGKY
+450 DNKAHTVKAGKY
-463 DTTINEINDK
+463 DATIKEINGK
-473 IGALKTA
+473 IDALKAA

-492 EVEKDIKTLTESLNA
+492 EVENDIKTLTESLTA

-520 KNFSIAAKY
+520 KNFNIAAKY
-529 TVTAENLAKA
+529 TVAAENLAKT

-558 KDAAGAYQTGA
+558 KNAAGAYQTGD
-569 FATGKEAT
+569 FATGKAAT
-577 TKAIASYQT
+577 TKAIAGYQT
-586 DATNALATYDEV
+586 DATNALAAYDKV

-620 VTVTAVEGAE
+620 VTVTAAEGAE
-630 TYATAIAGLKAKV
+630 TYATAIAGLKARV
-643 SDIQKAFDAAKAKN
+643 SAIQKALDAAKTKN

-662 KGIAAVSLDG
+662 KGIAAVTIDD
-672 TIVTQANNLKNT
+672 TIVTQANNLKDA

-693 TNKTLNAAIAMRTQA
+693 TGKTLEAANAMRTQA
-708 SERIDAVIKSL
+708 SKRIDDVIESL
-719 EAEGTDYK
+719 KAEGTDYK
-727 AETYGKKNTELSAT
+727 AETYGKKSTELSAT
-741 KTKIVDDAKAKKTEV
+741 KTQIVADAEAKKKEV
-756 EGTSIDEKNAANVIA
+756 DGTSITAENAAGVIA
-771 TILPKLNEDIKKLE
+771 NILPQLNEDIKKLE

-804 EKNQNT
+804 EKNQNA

-835 IAEFDGASISSTLST
+835 TAEFDGASISLTIST
-850 IETAIASSFANETLV
+850 IEAAITASFANETLV

-871 KNEKGEVTK
+871 KNEKGELTK

-900 AEASTVNWKAN
+900 AEASTLNWKAN
-911 TEINAAWTTYDVAK
+911 TDINAAWATYGVAK
-925 KIASV
+925 KITSV
-930 ETAINTVAASAASMT
+930 ETEIGKVVAGAASKT
-945 HYTSE
+945 HYTEE
-950 YAELTT
+950 YAALTT

-963 AITKAYGTDRD
+963 DITKAYGTDRD
-974 AAAKKTALIQRIS
+974 AAAKKVALIQRIS

-1012 QSDAVQTAWNEA
+1012 QSDAVQAAWNEA
-1024 YAKIAANDASTKKD
+1024 YAKIAANDASSKKD

-1050 FGIINKD
+1050 FGKINKD
-1057 IADSYKKG
+1057 MTDSYKKG
-1065 GLLAEKRAELETSL
+1065 DLLADKRAELEASFDE
-1079 ANVNKAVKDIVDQQ
+1079 VDKAVKNIVDQQ
-1093 EAGYNAAIAAD
+1093 ETGYNAAIADD
-1104 NQTKY
+1104 N
-1109 NAFLKAAELA
+1109 LKEYKKFFNGEGTGAAELA
-1119 QSAIT
+1119 QDAIT
-1124 SANKTIVGYRDV
+1124 SAKKTIVGYRDV
-1136 SHEDLKSDCYNDIL
+1136 SHEELKSDCYNGIL
-1150 TTLDNI
+1150 ATLDYI
-1156 SKYQGLLDALKT
+1156 SKYQGLLDALKD
-1168 ETETKYNAVKAP
+1168 ETKTKYNAVKAP
-1180 ALYDATSAISEA
+1180 ALYDATSAIKEA
-1192 DKFKADVEA
+1192 NKFTAEVNDT
-1201 AISNLST
+1201 ISKLSKI
-1208 QVRTNADKVYKA
+1208 VRINADNVYKA
-1220 KFIDGFKKSVETTK
+1220 KFTDGFKKNVETTK
-1234 SAAEGVVYTKK
+1234 SAAEGVVYDKK

-1256 KVSEIEALASDDVQ
+1256 KVSGIETLASDGVQ
-1270 FLINMDTKILATIEA
+1270 FLINMDKTILDTIKV
-1285 AEAGNEVT
+1285 AEDGNEVT

-1301 DDYTVKLNALESDIQ
+1301 DDYTAKLNALESDIQ
-1316 KKQTAMAGFVHA
+1316 KKQTAMNGFVHPNK
-1328 GKAKD
+1328 GED
-1333 IKAFDDMVAKTVTAA
+1333 IKAFAKLVENTVTAA
-1348 KTEKAKVGLLD
+1348 KTEKAKFGLLD

-1400 GKIVQLNTDLAAAQ
+1400 GKIAQLNTDLAAAQ

-1453 NKKTYEAS
+1453 NKKTYDAS

-1484 KTNITS
+1484 KTNIIS
-1490 ISTELTDMKTEYAG
+1490 ISTELNEKMKKEYAG
-1504 NTAKIAEFD
+1504 NATKIAEFD

-1533 ATTDTDKQAVNL
+1533 ATTDTDKQTVNL
-1545 DWEVKVAK
+1545 DWEVKVAQ
-1553 AHAGLTSL
+1553 AHAGLTAL

-1614 VAVKSD
+1614 EAVKSD

-1654 AEAKEN
+1654 AETKEN

-1665 DTAKAAIDSKNTLSS
+1665 DAAKAAIDAKNTLSA

-1691 LSHAKVE
+1691 LSHAKAEDTKVTYEKKVE
-1698 AEKVAYEKTVKAIT
+1698 AINA
-1712 DRITTLNS
+1712 RITALNS
-1720 DIATANATI
+1720 AIATANATI
-1729 ESGKSIAELQSSLE
+1729 EAGKSIADLQSSLV
-1743 TECTSIADDISA
+1743 TECTSIADAISA
-1755 LNKNAHYTE
+1755 FNKNAHYSE

-1777 TLLTGTDSKVNA
+1777 TLLTGKDSKVNA
-1789 DKKKELKKM
+1789 DKKAELKKM
-1798 DEEGGSIYALRSYNN
+1798 DQEGGSIFALRLYNT
-1813 NMYSAGA
+1813 NMYTAGA
-1820 YDHDINGS
+1820 YDHDIYGG
-1828 LIKDKDN
+1828 LITNKDG

-1844 VSEVYPEVQEKV
+1844 VSVVYPEVQEKV
-1856 ETIIGELN
+1856 EEILVGLN
-1864 HVEMIANI
+1864 HDEMIANI
-1872 VLGDADQD
+1872 VPGDADQD

-1901 TYADVPEANAVAGD
+1901 TYDAVPEANAVAGD

-1931 NIVFY
+1931 NIIFY
-1936 GNPDGEEGTTTKA
+1936 GNPDGEEGTSTKA

>member
-1 MKQNVLLS
+1 
-9 MLAMTV
+9 
-15 PMAAFADANVPT
+15 MAAFADANVPT
-27 AKDVYSSAGGFV
+27 AQDVYSSAGGFV
-39 TFDVSLVPGEYTIAA
+39 TFDVSLVPGDYTIAA
-54 KPTKNETV
+54 KPTKGETV
-62 KVMVDGKEVSTFT
+62 KVMVDGKETTNFT
-75 VKKEGNVK
+75 VKKEGSVK

-102 KYDFKKALAATQ
+102 KYDFEKALAATQ

-125 ESSDSKIQ
+125 SSSDSKIQ
-133 ELAATGAGI
+133 ELATTGAGI
-142 QSDINKLAEPAE
+142 QSDINKLAKPAD

-178 SKRISTLNSQVD
+178 SKRISTLDSQVD

-195 LIGYNLAVEAVKN
+195 LAGYNLAVQAVKD
-208 FEASV
+208 FETSA
-213 AWTNLVTEISKSDI
+213 AWTNLVAEISNPDI
-227 SAYATETKGCKAKY
+227 SAYAAETKGCKAKY

-284 SITKVIQKANT
+284 SVTKVIQKANT

-303 LPSIKKA
+303 LPAIKKA
-310 IEQRNEMSN
+310 IELRNEMSN

-341 ELNKQYQKVIL
+341 KLNEQYQKVIL

-370 TQADNEKVLADVT
+370 TQAANENVLTAVT
-383 AAINALQTDY
+383 MAINALQVDY

-400 KAAYAA
+400 KADYAS
-406 ELANVQTLQTSLNN
+406 ELNKVNTLQTSLNN
-420 ATADADAKTKLAK
+420 ATSDADAKTKLAK

-558 KDAAGAYQTGA
+558 KNAAGAYQTGA

-643 SDIQKAFDAAKAKN
+643 SDIQKAFDAARAKN

-925 KIASV
+925 KITSV
-930 ETAINTVAASAASMT
+930 ETEIGKVTAGAASMK

-950 YAELTT
+950 YAALTT
-956 EKSNIES
+956 EKGNIEND
-963 AITKAYGTDRD
+963 ITKAYGIDRD
-974 AAAKKTALIQRIS
+974 AAAKKVALIQRIS

-1012 QSDAVQTAWNEA
+1012 QSDTVQTAWNEA

-1104 NQTKY
+1104 NQAKY
-1109 NAFLKAAELA
+1109 DAFLSAAELA
-1119 QSAIT
+1119 QSAIV

-1136 SHEDLKSDCYNDIL
+1136 SHEELKSDCYSNIL
-1150 TTLDNI
+1150 STLDNI
-1156 SKYQGLLDALKT
+1156 SKYQGLLDALKD
-1168 ETETKYNAVKAP
+1168 ETKTKYNAVKAP
-1180 ALYDATSAISEA
+1180 ALYDATFAISEA
-1192 DKFKADVEA
+1192 AKFKADVDA
-1201 AISNLST
+1201 AISALST
-1208 QVRTNADKVYKA
+1208 NVRTNADKVYKA
-1220 KFIDGFKKSVETTK
+1220 KFTDGFKKNVETTK

-1293 KALDKALT
+1293 KALDKALS

-1316 KKQTAMAGFVHA
+1316 KKQTAMDGFVHPD
-1328 GKAKD
+1328 KAKD
-1333 IKAFDDMVAKTVTAA
+1333 IKAFDKMVANTVTAA

-1359 ATEYGAIKKLFAAYE
+1359 VTEYGAIKKLFAAYE

-1388 AKDNDAARTDIT
+1388 TKDNDAARADIT
-1400 GKIVQLNTDLAAAQ
+1400 DKIAQLNTDLATAQ
-1414 TYIDKYVL
+1414 AYIDKYVL
-1422 VAADMKTDV
+1422 VAADMKTEV
-1431 EKQKAAIDKV
+1431 ETQKAAIDKV
-1441 EKDLAADVAVSA
+1441 EKDLAADVTVSA
-1453 NKKTYEAS
+1453 NKKNYEAS

-1472 YASVNTKEELAI
+1472 YTSVNTKEELAI

-1490 ISTELTDMKTEYAG
+1490 ISTELADMEKEYAG
-1504 NTAKIAEFD
+1504 NTAKIAAFK
-1513 AYFNTNCKTLTAD
+1513 AYFNDNCKTLTAD

-1553 AHAGLTSL
+1553 AHAGLTAL

-1566 ASDTY
+1566 SSDTY

-1581 KAEYDALAA
+1581 KAEYDALAT
-1590 FINAA
+1590 FVNAA
-1595 HAQVQ
+1595 HAQVKS
-1600 AEYADQVAK
+1600 EYADQVTK
-1609 LGVEL
+1609 LGVEFES
-1614 VAVKSD
+1614 VKSA
-1620 IEADKTNNV
+1620 IEADKTNDV
-1629 VVTYEKVRKSAINKV
+1629 VVTYENVRKRAINKV
-1644 KEATAAIKTP
+1644 KEATASIKTP
-1654 AEAKEN
+1654 AEAKE
-1660 KWKAN
+1660 KMWKAN
-1665 DTAKAAIDSKNTLSS
+1665 DAAKAAIDAENTLSS

-1691 LSHAKVE
+1691 LSHAKAE
-1698 AEKVAYEKTVKAIT
+1698 ASKVAYEKEVKAIS
-1712 DRITTLNS
+1712 DRINALNT
-1720 DIATANATI
+1720 DIAAANATI
-1729 ESGKSIAELQSSLE
+1729 ESGKSIADLKTSLL
-1743 TECTSIADDISA
+1743 TECTSIAGDISG
-1755 LNKNAHYTE
+1755 LNKRAHYSE

>member
-1 MKQNVLLS
+1 

-54 KPTKNETV
+54 KPTKGETV

-102 KYDFKKALAATQ
+102 KYDFEKALAATQ

-125 ESSDSKIQ
+125 SSSDSKIQ
-133 ELAATGAGI
+133 ELATTGAGI
-142 QSDINKLAEPAE
+142 QSDINKLAKPAD

-178 SKRISTLNSQVD
+178 SKRISTLDSQVD

-195 LIGYNLAVEAVKN
+195 LAGYNLAVQAVKD
-208 FEASV
+208 FEAS
-213 AWTNLVTEISKSDI
+213 ATWTNLVAEISNPDI
-227 SAYATETKGCKAKY
+227 SAYAAETKGCKAKY

-284 SITKVIQKANT
+284 SVTKVIQKANT

-303 LPSIKKA
+303 LPAIKKA
-310 IEQRNEMSN
+310 IELRNEMSN

-341 ELNKQYQKVIL
+341 KLNEQYQKVIL

-370 TQADNEKVLADVT
+370 TQAANENVLTAVT
-383 AAINALQTDY
+383 MAINALQVDY

-400 KAAYAA
+400 KADYAS
-406 ELANVQTLQTSLNN
+406 ELNKVNTLQTSLNN
-420 ATADADAKTKLAK
+420 ATSDADAKTKLAK

-558 KDAAGAYQTGA
+558 KNAAGAYQTGA

-810 AATTELAGLKKD
+810 AAITELAGLKKD

-835 IAEFDGASISSTLST
+835 IAEFDGASVSSTLST

-945 HYTSE
+945 HYTSK

-1093 EAGYNAAIAAD
+1093 EAGYNAAIAVD

-1109 NAFLKAAELA
+1109 NAFLNAAELA

-1665 DTAKAAIDSKNTLSS
+1665 DTAKAAIDAKNTLSS

-1691 LSHAKVE
+1691 LSHAKAE
-1698 AEKVAYEKTVKAIT
+1698 ASKVAYEKEVKAIS
-1712 DRITTLNS
+1712 DRINALNT
-1720 DIATANATI
+1720 DIAAANATI
-1729 ESGKSIAELQSSLE
+1729 ESGKSIADLKTSLL
-1743 TECTSIADDISA
+1743 TECTSIAGDISG
-1755 LNKNAHYTE
+1755 LNKRAHYSE

>member
-1 MKQNVLLS
+1 
-9 MLAMTV
+9 
-15 PMAAFADANVPT
+15 MAAFADANVPT
-27 AKDVYSSAGGFV
+27 AQDVYSSAGGFV
-39 TFDVSLVPGEYTIAA
+39 TFDVSLVPGEYSIAA
-54 KPTKNETV
+54 KPTKSETV
-62 KVMVDGKEVSTFT
+62 KIMVDGKETTNFT
-75 VKKEGNVK
+75 VKKEGTVK
-83 IQATVDEKTEFES
+83 IQATVDEKTEFKS

-102 KYDFKKALAATQ
+102 NFDFGKALAATQ

-125 ESSDSKIQ
+125 KSSDSKIQ
-133 ELAATGAGI
+133 ELATTGAGI
-142 QSDINKLAEPAE
+142 QSDINKLAKPAD

-195 LIGYNLAVEAVKN
+195 LAGYKAACDSVKALRGTDVWINLNKAISDPAI
-208 FEASV
+208 SV
-213 AWTNLVTEISKSDI
+213 
-227 SAYATETKGCKAKY
+227 YATQTKKCQAKY

-249 AEKEAIEKA
+249 AYEEAIEKA
-258 YKDGTAGTYTAA
+258 YKEGTAGTYTEDVLKNWKAEKVETAKA
-270 IMKSWTEKNTATAE
+270 ITE
-284 SITKVIQKANT
+284 VIQNANKN
-295 DDKAYNVV
+295 DKAYNVV
-303 LPSIKKA
+303 LPKIKAA
-310 IEQRNEMSN
+310 IELRNEMSN

-341 ELNKQYQKVIL
+341 KLNEQYQQVIL

-365 DNAAA
+365 DNADA
-370 TQADNEKVLADVT
+370 TQKANLDVLTAVT
-383 AAINALQTDY
+383 TAINALQTDY

-400 KAAYAA
+400 KADFAT
-406 ELANVQTLQTSLNN
+406 ELANVKTLQTSLNN
-420 ATADADAKTKLAK
+420 ATSDADAKAKLAK
-433 DITAIQKMVD
+433 DITAIQTSID
-443 NLKTTVE
+443 ALETTVKN
-450 SDNKAHTVKAGKY
+450 DNKAHTVKAGNY
-463 DTTINEINDK
+463 NTTIKDINDK
-473 IGALKTA
+473 IAALKAA

-492 EVEKDIKTLTESLNA
+492 EVEKDIKTLTESLTA

-520 KNFSIAAKY
+520 KNFNIAAKY
-529 TVTAENLAKA
+529 TVTAENLAKT
-539 IAGYTAELD
+539 IAGYTTELD

-558 KDAAGAYQTGA
+558 KNAAGAYQTGA
-569 FATGKEAT
+569 FATGKAAT
-577 TKAIASYQT
+577 SKAIAGYQN
-586 DATNALATYDEV
+586 DATSALADYDKV
-598 VAALASYNTAVA
+598 VAALAFYNTAIA

-620 VTVTAVEGAE
+620 VTVTAESAE

-643 SDIQKAFDAAKAKN
+643 SAIQKALDAAKAKN

-662 KGIAAVSLDG
+662 KGIAAVTLDG
-672 TIVTQANNLKNT
+672 TIVTQANNLKDA

-693 TNKTLNAAIAMRTQA
+693 TGKTLEAAIAMRTQA
-708 SERIDAVIKSL
+708 SKRIDDVIKSF

-727 AETYGKKNTELSAT
+727 AETYGKKSSELSAT
-741 KTKIVDDAKAKKTEV
+741 KTQIVADAEAKKKEV
-756 EGTSIDEKNAANVIA
+756 DGTSITAENAAGVIA
-771 TILPKLNEDIKKLE
+771 NILPQLNEDIKKLE

-804 EKNQNT
+804 EKNQNA
-810 AATTELAGLKKD
+810 AATTELTGLKTD
-822 LQAASAKNEDPAR
+822 LKAASAKNEDPAR
-835 IAEFDGASISSTLST
+835 TAEFDGASISSTIST
-850 IETAIASSFANETLV
+850 IETAIATSFGNETLV

-900 AEASTVNWKAN
+900 AEASTVNWNAN
-911 TEINAAWTTYDVAK
+911 TEINAAWTTHDVVK

-930 ETAINTVAASAASMT
+930 ETEIGKVAADAASKKY
-945 HYTSE
+945 YTSE
-950 YAELTT
+950 YAALTT

-963 AITKAYGTDRD
+963 DITKAYGTDRD
-974 AAAKKTALIQRIS
+974 AAAKKVALIQRIS

-1012 QSDAVQTAWNEA
+1012 QSDAVQAAWNEA
-1024 YAKIAANDASTKKD
+1024 YAKIAANDASSKKD

-1050 FGIINKD
+1050 FGKINKD
-1057 IADSYKKG
+1057 MTDSYKKG
-1065 GLLAEKRAELETSL
+1065 DLLADKRAELEASFDE
-1079 ANVNKAVKDIVDQQ
+1079 VDKAVKNIVDQQ
-1093 EAGYNAAIAAD
+1093 ETGYNAAIADD
-1104 NQTKY
+1104 NLTEYKKFF
-1109 NAFLKAAELA
+1109 NGEGTGAAELA
-1119 QSAIT
+1119 QDAIT
-1124 SANKTIVGYRDV
+1124 SAKKTIVGYRDV
-1136 SHEDLKSDCYNDIL
+1136 SHEELKSDCYNGIL
-1150 TTLDNI
+1150 ATLDYI
-1156 SKYQGLLDALKT
+1156 SKYQGLLDALKD
-1168 ETETKYNAVKAP
+1168 ETKTKYNAVKAP
-1180 ALYDATSAISEA
+1180 ALYDATSAIKEA
-1192 DKFKADVEA
+1192 NKFTAEVNDT
-1201 AISNLST
+1201 ISKLSKI
-1208 QVRTNADKVYKA
+1208 VRINADNVYKA
-1220 KFIDGFKKSVETTK
+1220 KFTDGFKKNVETTK
-1234 SAAEGVVYTKK
+1234 SAAEGVVYDKK

-1256 KVSEIEALASDDVQ
+1256 KVSEIETLASDRVQ

-1301 DDYTVKLNALESDIQ
+1301 DDYTDKLNALESDIQ
-1316 KKQTAMAGFVHA
+1316 KKQTAMKRFVHPN
-1328 GKAKD
+1328 KDND
-1333 IKAFDDMVAKTVTAA
+1333 IKAFDKMVANTVTAA
-1348 KTEKAKVGLLD
+1348 KTEKAKAGLLD
-1359 ATEYGAIKKLFAAYE
+1359 ATEYGVIKKLFAAYE

-1388 AKDNDAARTDIT
+1388 TKDNDAARTDIT
-1400 GKIVQLNTDLAAAQ
+1400 GRIAQLNTDLAAAQ

-1441 EKDLAADVAVSA
+1441 ESDLAADVAVSA

-1461 VKACADGVKAL
+1461 VNACANGVKAL

-1490 ISTELTDMKTEYAG
+1490 ISTELADMKKEYAG
-1504 NTAKIAEFD
+1504 NATKIAEFD

-1654 AEAKEN
+1654 AEAKEK

-1665 DTAKAAIDSKNTLSS
+1665 DAAKAAIDAKNTLSA
-1680 DLETV
+1680 DLEAA

-1691 LSHAKVE
+1691 LSHAKEE
-1698 AEKVAYEKTVKAIT
+1698 ATKVAYEKTVKGIN
-1712 DRITTLNS
+1712 DRITALNS

-1729 ESGKSIAELQSSLE
+1729 ESGKSIADLQSSLE
-1743 TECTSIADDISA
+1743 TRCTSIADAISGF
-1755 LNKNAHYTE
+1755 NKNAHFE
-1764 TTTVLIKSLTDKV
+1764 EATTVLIQSLTDKV
-1777 TLLTGTDSKVNA
+1777 TLLTGDDSKVD
-1789 DKKKELKKM
+1789 DKKKAELKKM
-1798 DEEGGSIYALRSYNN
+1798 DQEGGSISALRLYNT
-1813 NMYSAGA
+1813 NMYTAGA
-1820 YDHDINGS
+1820 YDHDIYGG
-1828 LIKDKDN
+1828 LITNKDG

-1844 VSEVYPEVQEKV
+1844 VSVVYPEVQEKV
-1856 ETIIGELN
+1856 EEILVGLN
-1864 HVEMIANI
+1864 HDEMIANI
-1872 VLGDADQD
+1872 VSGDADQD

-1901 TYADVPEANAVAGD
+1901 KYDDVPEANAVAGD

-1931 NIVFY
+1931 NIIFY

-2037 IDNNA
+2037 VDNNA
-2042 FNGNSGS
+2042 FNGNTGS
-2049 IVVLNVEVDGSYQGG
+2049 IVVLSVEVDGSYQGG
-2064 AIEVSNAIF
+2064 TIEVSNAIF